1 MQKNIFLKVLILLLS
16 THISLSAKSIIPH
29 FTTGLDDNHS
39 YQIGIN
45 WLWLKQKSPNS
56 FSNNIDCLNHDGLT
70 TKTKNGDYIDKN
82 LLKRHITEIENQ
94 EFLLGSGY
102 EVPHFLAFNKSGGSE
117 LKIIN
122 FDPIGLAKDIIIK
135 KPSYG
140 DKDWNLEDMLPKTNS
155 TNPFFDIPVASP
167 VSVPDVKTPKQIN
180 DININLVGSGV
191 VLYSDAYYLNTEMEN
206 EYDKQSNFSQVT
218 FEKGTFL
225 KISPDFKNDYFANRN
240 DGILKIKDYK
250 VTKPLFYKEGELENQ
265 PSSQEG
271 SKNIKNDMGHFLNAI
286 RTAPYTKFKEGVKIY
301 TDSQNYNP
309 EPSNGNYDREYGFTV
324 VMETYPNEEE
334 DGFGNNIIN
343 FNTANIDMINE
354 ELVKKNEDKIDYNLP
369 YFMPKDL
376 EIGGQTDKSKV
387 PLVYFE
393 NDGTVE
399 IGKNAKGFLMT
410 VVNFASNKLY
420 IANNKGNIVLL
431 PRDDEKKKAAAFF
444 YSPDIEQWEE
454 DTEGN
459 IIKEHIIN
467 VNTGDINLFGSY
479 TMGFLATAFTG
490 GGGSL
495 KDSILSFINDG
506 NLIVNG
512 AKSIGIAIAG
522 DKGDL
527 GIGSSVHAFKPIT
540 LRGDE
545 TIGFYNENN
554 ALNKKNKSFNTM
566 KIIIADKGNETKDYK
581 SKIADE
587 NLEIKEDGK
596 EGKKFKSQ
604 SNTTGNDERSV
615 DNAIAIVYNAKK
627 PSSAM
632 DLVKT
637 DIQINANSTSGIG
650 IYAKNGTIKL
660 SGEENIGDEIK
671 DSFDGKI
678 VDKIKENFKN
688 DTNHVININ
697 GGKNN
702 VALYSANDE
711 SEIMYNGNI
720 NINGGKDFEGKE
732 STDNRAILATDNGK
746 IEFQGNLNVGKD
758 GSLITSNAIIYS
770 DNAKVIIKN
779 GSDINMY
786 LADNSNGFY
795 ALNSLNPNIQSSQ
808 PQIKIEEGVT
818 VNLNGNGVGITA
830 GNGGHIDISGANIN
844 ATGLKSALASIADG
858 TNTSYINAEK
868 ATITYD
874 GDSYATYSSQ
884 NNAKINLNNATI
896 KLKGNSYG
904 VALDYDKANNTYDV
918 KGLKGKVNI
927 KPLSDK
933 VNLFTIKDYK
943 DLRSSL
949 FNDEG
954 SALNLQ
960 DEDTIGAFRYKID
973 RSDPNGAKATLAL
986 IDGLENFLIDSDID
1000 KSLAG
1005 KKGDKISKMQTNDEK
1020 IAFNFAK
1027 NIKIQRANITLD
1039 SGKTVKADMNKDE
1052 LKNLSMSKPFAI
1064 AVSAGPNAKN
1074 KDETSITLKDNS
1086 KVIVDSKDQKEDAGV
1101 GLYIDFGRVN
1111 TDKSSLIKVG
1121 SSNTENATGIYAVSS
1136 DVTNDGTIQ
1145 TDSSLS
1151 IGAMLYAQNTRPY
1164 SRAFIKQIGGD
1175 SKLNGFITNNGD
1187 IVVNGERS
1195 AGIYV
1200 DNNFNKVQNAYTAT
1214 NNKNINVNA
1223 ANSMAMASSYSTL
1236 INKGNI
1242 NLNKNSSSSI
1252 AMYGKEFQDE
1262 AQAINSSSTLKN
1274 SGLISINSNHST
1286 GMLNKS
1292 VNNDS
1297 STQLLDGGKIIS
1309 SKDAS
1314 KVTAISGKNIDV
1326 KNGSTI
1332 DLKGKNSVGIY
1343 ANNSS
1348 NINIEENAEINISDD
1363 SIVLYSK
1370 SDDDTDIKYNIKNTE
1385 ILGKN
1390 QTAIYLENSKENAN
1404 KLTLV
1409 PNSVFNVKG
1418 ENSKA
1423 LRLKSIGNPSN
1434 YTFDDIAFNLKG
1446 KNNVAVLAEG
1456 STNISLGANSK
1467 INMDELAYGSIGLAL
1482 QDSDNETLTI
1492 TNKGTINV
1500 AKSDKD
1506 NKIYSA
1512 AIALFSPGIAI
1523 NNGTINTDD
1532 ESVGMYGIENK
1543 NVNLQNEGEININ
1556 KNAVAMYI
1564 KNGAAT
1570 NSGKINVNGENGVGM
1585 YAKKGSLINSGEILA
1600 NSQGAGMFSDEDAKI
1615 LNLNKIL
1622 LNKENSIGI
1631 YTKNEAVNKGNI
1643 SLLGDSSV
1651 GIFAKNI
1658 LNEGVIDFN
1667 SKGENDK
1674 FSAALMG
1681 KNIKNTGTINLN
1693 KEYEIGMYGV
1703 GTSTNKAILTN
1714 DGVINL
1720 NANNQIGMYAK
1731 FADIKN
1737 SGDINVNAQNS
1748 IGIYANNSVIDNTG
1762 KITLNADNSVGV
1774 YMING
1779 SYFKNRGEIK
1789 IIGNSKSVVKDDEE
1803 IDITLPGI
1811 ASFSP
1816 NEVHKDKFKGV
1827 DIAVNKNTKDFEDF
1841 NIKYDNE
1848 TYNTENSVKL
1858 SKSQIANNLDL
1869 SLSNKTTNIEIPKNL
1884 DNKSKEKRVKNN
1896 IVAMYADTSGVNLT
1910 KPIKGLDNLNKDD
1923 KIILYVGAEAA
1934 NYTNKKVINL
1944 DQSLM
1949 KPFIDELDKSTA
1961 IKAVYSGSLTWQAF
1975 ATFDK
1980 NAKNNHKIKSF
1991 VMSKIP
1997 YVNFIKK
2004 DSKYK
2009 DLYIALDKKYEKA
2022 IVGSN
2027 DKKIFNKLN
2036 LLGKNEEFKL
2046 HKNLKSLGGFEYA
2059 STQTRAYSSAD
2070 IYDREFNDL
2079 MRWDTNTTDTT
2090 KFKVFGANTKRNQRV
2105 DGVLGYDKNAYGLF
2119 VLNNFNLQ
2127 MDGTSNGVFG
2137 GIAKERYEFKNDYK
2151 SKEDA
2156 LTAQIGYYV
2165 DRKVLNEEVNHLLKI
2180 AATGSAREMKRY
2192 TLNKDFWAKS
2202 KYYTLG
2208 FDVKNSFYKEYKF
2221 NSGFKIS
2228 PYAGVDLG
2236 YGIIENIKEKSG
2248 NTLLLDVDSKDYYS
2262 IRPNLGIELG
2272 YTHLLDENSYF
2283 NILLDSKIYKE
2294 FGKINKANNLARFK
2308 DANSYFSLPKEDK
2321 EDKGAE
2327 FTLVG
2332 KYENGNFGASLKGGY
2347 QTQFKDRFIG
2357 LDLRIKF

>member
-1 MQKNIFLKVLILLLS
+1 MQKSIFLKVLVLLLG
-16 THISLSAKSIIPH
+16 TQMSLSAKSIIPH

-56 FSNNIDCLNHDGLT
+56 FSNNIDGSNHDGLT

-82 LLKRHITEIENQ
+82 LLKRHITEIEN
-94 EFLLGSGY
+94 EKFLLGSGY
-102 EVPHFLAFNKSGGSE
+102 EVPHFLAKNKMGGNELEITNFNTENIK
-117 LKIIN
+117 
-122 FDPIGLAKDIIIK
+122 KDISIK
-135 KPSYG
+135 KPSYEN
-140 DKDWNLEDMLPKTNS
+140 KDWNLKDMLPKANS
-155 TNPFFDIPVASP
+155 TNPLFDIPVTSP
-167 VSVPDVKTPKQIN
+167 VPVPDVNKPKPIN

-191 VLYSDAYYLNTEMEN
+191 VLYSDAYYLNTKMEDPY
-206 EYDKQSNFSQVT
+206 EKQSNFSQVT

-225 KISPDFKNDYFANRN
+225 KISPDFKEDEYVDRN

-250 VTKPLFYKEGELENQ
+250 VTKPLFYNEGELENKD
-265 PSSQEG
+265 PSQEG
-271 SKNIKNDMGHFLNAI
+271 SKNINNDMGHFLNAI

-301 TDSQNYNP
+301 TDSQDYNT
-309 EPSNGNYDREYGFTV
+309 EPSDEYDREYGFTV
-324 VMETYPNEEE
+324 VMETYPNE
-334 DGFGNNIIN
+334 DYDYNLNKDIIN
-343 FNTANIDMINE
+343 FKTANISEINK
-354 ELVKKNEDKIDYNLP
+354 ELADEDKIDDNLP
-369 YFMPKDL
+369 YFMSKDL
-376 EIGGQTDKSKV
+376 KIGGQKDKSKV

-393 NDGTVE
+393 NNGTVE

-410 VVNFASNKLY
+410 VVYNPASNKLY

-431 PRDDEKKKAAAFF
+431 PRDVEKQKAAVFF
-444 YSPDIEQWEE
+444 YSPDIRQEE
-454 DTEGN
+454 DT
-459 IIKEHIIN
+459 KEHIIN
-467 VNTGDINLFGSY
+467 VNTGDINLFGSH
-479 TMGFLATAFTG
+479 TMGFLATAFTEALDP
-490 GGGSL
+490 GSL

-527 GIGSSVHAFKPIT
+527 GMGSNVHAFKPIT

-554 ALNKKNKSFNTM
+554 TLNEGNNSFNTM
-566 KIIIADKGNETKDYK
+566 KIIIADKGNETDTYK
-581 SKIADE
+581 SKIVKESQDE
-587 NLEIKEDGK
+587 PKVDIKEDDEEGK
-596 EGKKFKSQ
+596 EFESQ
-604 SNTTGNDERSV
+604 SNLTGNDERSV
-615 DNAIAIVYNAKK
+615 DNAIAIVYDANK
-627 PSSAM
+627 PSSVM
-632 DLVKT
+632 DLAKT
-637 DIQINANSTSGIG
+637 DIQINENSTNGIG

-660 SGEENIGDEIK
+660 SGENNDAKIE
-671 DSFDGKI
+671 DSFHKKI

-702 VALYSANDE
+702 IALYSADK
-711 SEIMYNGNI
+711 SKIIYNGDI

-732 STDNRAILATDNGK
+732 STDNKAILAADHGN

-758 GSLITSNAIIYS
+758 GSLITSSAVVYS
-770 DNAKVIIKN
+770 DNAKVTVKDK
-779 GSDINMY
+779 SVINMN

-795 ALNSLNPNIQSSQ
+795 ALNSLKPTNPDLENSQ
-808 PQIKIEEGVT
+808 PQIKIEKGVT

-830 GNGGHIDISGANIN
+830 GNGGHIDLSGATIN
-844 ATGLKSALASIADG
+844 ATGLKSALASIG
-858 TNTSYINAEK
+858 NTSYINAQN
-868 ATITYD
+868 AVINYN

-884 NNAKINLNNATI
+884 KNAKINLNNATI

-904 VALDYDKANNTYDV
+904 IALDYDKANNTYDV
-918 KGLKGKVNI
+918 KGLMGKVNI

-933 VNLFTIKDYK
+933 VNLFTIKDYN

-954 SALNLQ
+954 SALNLKYK
-960 DEDTIGAFRYKID
+960 DTIGDFSYEID
-973 RSDPNGAKATLAL
+973 RSDSNGAKATLAL
-986 IDGLENFLIDSDID
+986 IDGLENFHIDSDID
-1000 KSLAG
+1000 KSKAG
-1005 KKGDKISKMQTNDEK
+1005 QSGDKISDMKNNDEK

-1039 SGKTVKADMNKDE
+1039 SDKTVKAVMDKNE

-1064 AVSAGPNAKN
+1064 AVSAGPNATK

-1086 KVIVDSKDQKEDAGV
+1086 KVIVDGKEKQKEAGV

-1111 TDKSSLIKVG
+1111 TEKNSLIKVG
-1121 SSNTENATGIYAVSS
+1121 SSDTKKATGIYAVSS
-1136 DVTNDGTIQ
+1136 DVTNGGTIQ

-1151 IGAMLYAQNTRPY
+1151 IGAMLYAQNTKPY
-1164 SRAFIKQIGGD
+1164 SRSIDQ
-1175 SKLNGFITNNGD
+1175 NGFIINNGD

-1200 DNNFNKVQNAYTAT
+1200 DNNLNEDQNAYTAT
-1214 NNKNINVNA
+1214 NKENINVNA
-1223 ANSMAMASSYSTL
+1223 ANSMAMASSNSTL
-1236 INKGNI
+1236 TNEGNI
-1242 NLNKNSSSSI
+1242 NLNEYSDSSI

-1262 AQAINSSSTLKN
+1262 KQTNNSSSILKN
-1274 SGLISINSNHST
+1274 SGRISINSNHSA

-1292 VNNDS
+1292 VINDS
-1297 STQLLDGGKIIS
+1297 STQLLDGGRIIS

-1326 KNGSTI
+1326 ENGSKI
-1332 DLKGKNSVGIY
+1332 DLRGKNSVGIY

-1348 NINIEENAEINISDD
+1348 IVNVKENAEISIGDD
-1363 SIVLYSK
+1363 SIILYSK
-1370 SDDDTDIKYNIKNTE
+1370 SGDKTNINYNIKNTE
-1385 ILGKN
+1385 ISGKN

-1404 KLTLV
+1404 ELTLA

-1423 LRLKSIGNPSN
+1423 LHLKSMGNPSN
-1434 YTFDDIAFNLKG
+1434 YTFDDITFNLKG

-1456 STNISLGANSK
+1456 STNVSLGANSK

-1482 QDSDNETLTI
+1482 QDSDNKTI
-1492 TNKGTINV
+1492 TIANKGTINV

-1532 ESVGMYGIENK
+1532 ESVGMYGIDKEK
-1543 NVNLQNEGEININ
+1543 VNLQNEGEININ

-1570 NSGKINVNGENGVGM
+1570 NSGKININGENGVGM

-1600 NSQGAGMFSDEDAKI
+1600 NSQGIGMFGNEDTKVS
-1615 LNLNKIL
+1615 NLNKIL
-1622 LNKENSIGI
+1622 LNNENSVGI

-1643 SLLGDSSV
+1643 SLLGDSSI

-1693 KEYEIGMYGV
+1693 KEYEVGMYGI
-1703 GTSTNKAILTN
+1703 GTSANKAVLTN
-1714 DGVINL
+1714 DGAINL

-1748 IGIYANNSVIDNTG
+1748 IGIYADNSVIDNTG

-1803 IDITLPGI
+1803 IDIALPGI

-1827 DIAVNKNTKDFEDF
+1827 DIEVNKNTKDFEDF

-1869 SLSNKTTNIEIPKNL
+1869 SLSNKTTNIEIPANL
-1884 DNKSKEKRVKNN
+1884 DNKSKEKRVKN

-1910 KPIKGLDNLNKDD
+1910 KPIKGLGNLKKDD
-1923 KIILYVGAEAA
+1923 KIILYIGAEAA
-1934 NYTNKKVINL
+1934 NYTNERVINL

-1949 KPFIDELDKSTA
+1949 KPFIDELDESTA
-1961 IKAVYSGSLTWQAF
+1961 TKAVYSGSLTWQAF

-2009 DLYIALDKKYEKA
+2009 DLYIELDKKYEKA

-2090 KFKVFGANTKRNQRV
+2090 KFKVFGANTKRDQRA

-2119 VLNNFNLQ
+2119 VLNNFDLQ

-2137 GIAKERYEFKNDYK
+2137 GIAKERYEFNNDYK

-2180 AATGSAREMKRY
+2180 SATGSTREMKRY
-2192 TLNKDFWAKS
+2192 TLDKDFWAKS

-2221 NSGFKIS
+2221 DSGFKIS

-2236 YGIIENIKEKSG
+2236 YGIIDNIKEKSG
-2248 NTLLLDVDSKDYYS
+2248 NTLLLDVNSKDYYS
-2262 IRPNLGIELG
+2262 IRPNLGVELG
-2272 YTHLLDENSYF
+2272 YTHLLDESSYF

-2294 FGKINKANNLARFK
+2294 FGKINRANNLARFK

-2357 LDLRIKF
+2357 LDLRVKF

>member
-1 MQKNIFLKVLILLLS
+1 MYTV
-16 THISLSAKSIIPH
+16 
-29 FTTGLDDNHS
+29 
-39 YQIGIN
+39 
-45 WLWLKQKSPNS
+45 
-56 FSNNIDCLNHDGLT
+56 
-70 TKTKNGDYIDKN
+70 
-82 LLKRHITEIENQ
+82 
-94 EFLLGSGY
+94 GY
-102 EVPHFLAFNKSGGSE
+102 
-117 LKIIN
+117 
-122 FDPIGLAKDIIIK
+122 
-135 KPSYG
+135 
-140 DKDWNLEDMLPKTNS
+140 
-155 TNPFFDIPVASP
+155 
-167 VSVPDVKTPKQIN
+167 
-180 DININLVGSGV
+180 
-191 VLYSDAYYLNTEMEN
+191 
-206 EYDKQSNFSQVT
+206 
-218 FEKGTFL
+218 
-225 KISPDFKNDYFANRN
+225 
-240 DGILKIKDYK
+240 
-250 VTKPLFYKEGELENQ
+250 
-265 PSSQEG
+265 
-271 SKNIKNDMGHFLNAI
+271 
-286 RTAPYTKFKEGVKIY
+286 
-301 TDSQNYNP
+301 
-309 EPSNGNYDREYGFTV
+309 
-324 VMETYPNEEE
+324 
-334 DGFGNNIIN
+334 
-343 FNTANIDMINE
+343 
-354 ELVKKNEDKIDYNLP
+354 
-369 YFMPKDL
+369 
-376 EIGGQTDKSKV
+376 
-387 PLVYFE
+387 
-393 NDGTVE
+393 
-399 IGKNAKGFLMT
+399 
-410 VVNFASNKLY
+410 
-420 IANNKGNIVLL
+420 
-431 PRDDEKKKAAAFF
+431 
-444 YSPDIEQWEE
+444 
-454 DTEGN
+454 
-459 IIKEHIIN
+459 
-467 VNTGDINLFGSY
+467 
-479 TMGFLATAFTG
+479 LATAREEKYLNYNT
-490 GGGSL
+490 
-495 KDSILSFINDG
+495 LSFINDG
-506 NLIVNG
+506 NFVLNG
-512 AKSIGIAIAG
+512 SNSIGMAIAG
-522 DKGDL
+522 DRGDL
-527 GIGSSVHAFKPIT
+527 QPGSNVHTFKPII
-540 LRGDE
+540 LRGDKA
-545 TIGFYNENN
+545 IGFYNAND
-554 ALNKKNKSFNTM
+554 ALNEGNKSFSTM
-566 KIIIADKGNETKDYK
+566 KIVIGDKGNETDFYE
-581 SKIADE
+581 SKIVKDNWDE
-587 NLEIKEDGK
+587 PEEINNIKEDDEVGVW
-596 EGKKFKSQ
+596 FDSQ
-604 SNTTGNDERSV
+604 SNIKDNDDKSV
-615 DNAIAIVYNAKK
+615 DNAIAMIYNPNSKN
-627 PSSAM
+627 SVM
-632 DLVKT
+632 DNFVRT
-637 DIQINANSTSGIG
+637 DIQINANSTNGIG
-650 IYAKNGTIKL
+650 IYAKSGTIKL
-660 SGEENIGDEIK
+660 LNDITDDKIK
-671 DSFDGKI
+671 DSFDKKI

-688 DTNHVININ
+688 GTNHVININ

-702 VALYSANDE
+702 VALYSADK
-711 SEIMYNGNI
+711 SKIIYSGNI

-732 STDNRAILATDNGK
+732 STDNRAILAADQGE
-746 IEFQGNLNVGKD
+746 IEFQGKLNVGKEY
-758 GSLITSNAIIYS
+758 SLITSNAVVYS

-779 GSDINMY
+779 GSTIDSAINMN

-795 ALNSLNPNIQSSQ
+795 ASNSSDPANKYLQNSQ
-808 PQIKIEEGVT
+808 PQIKIEKGVN
-818 VNLNGNGVGITA
+818 VKLNGNGVGITA
-830 GNGGHIDISGANIN
+830 GNGGHIDLSGATIK

-858 TNTSYINAEK
+858 TNASYINAQN
-868 ATITYD
+868 AVIYYD

-884 NNAKINLNNATI
+884 KDAKINLNKATI
-896 KLKGNSYG
+896 NLMGNSYG
-904 VALDYDKANNTYDV
+904 IALDYDKANNTYDV
-918 KGLKGKVNI
+918 KGLTGKVKI
-927 KPLSDK
+927 EPLSDK
-933 VNLFTIKDYK
+933 VNLFTIKDYN
-943 DLRSSL
+943 DLRSSR
-949 FNDEG
+949 FNNEDG
-954 SALNLQ
+954 ALNLK
-960 DEDTIGAFRYKID
+960 DEGTIGGFRYKID

-986 IDGLENFLIDSDID
+986 IDGLENFTIDSDID

-1005 KKGDKISKMQTNDEK
+1005 QRGDKISDMKNDDEK

-1027 NIKIQRANITLD
+1027 NIKIQRANITLN
-1039 SGKTVKADMNKDE
+1039 SGKKVEAVMSENE

-1064 AVSAGPNAKN
+1064 AVSAGPNATK
-1074 KDETSITLKDNS
+1074 KDETSITLKDKS
-1086 KVIVDSKDQKEDAGV
+1086 KVIVDGKEDQKEAGV
-1101 GLYIDFGRVN
+1101 GLYIDFGNVN
-1111 TDKSSLIKVG
+1111 TEKNSLIKVG
-1121 SSNTENATGIYAVSS
+1121 GSDTTNATGIYAVSS

-1151 IGAMLYAQNTRPY
+1151 IGAMLYAQNTKPY
-1164 SRAFIKQIGGD
+1164 SRSIDQ
-1175 SKLNGFITNNGD
+1175 NGFITNNGD

-1200 DNNFNKVQNAYTAT
+1200 DNNLNEDQNAYTAT
-1214 NNKNINVNA
+1214 NKENINVNA
-1223 ANSMAMASSYSTL
+1223 ANSMAMASSNSTL

-1242 NLNKNSSSSI
+1242 NLNKNSDSSI
-1252 AMYGKEFQDE
+1252 AMYGKEFQNE

-1274 SGLISINSNHST
+1274 SGLISINSNHSA

-1292 VNNDS
+1292 VINYS
-1297 STQLLDGGKIIS
+1297 STQLLDGGRIIS

-1326 KNGSTI
+1326 ENGSTI
-1332 DLKGKNSVGIY
+1332 DLRGKNSVGIY
-1343 ANNSS
+1343 ADNSS
-1348 NINIEENAEINISDD
+1348 IVNVKENAQISVGDE
-1363 SIVLYSK
+1363 SIILYSK
-1370 SDDDTDIKYNIKNTE
+1370 SGDKTNINYNIKNTE
-1385 ILGKN
+1385 ISDKN

-1404 KLTLV
+1404 ILTLA

-1423 LRLKSIGNPSN
+1423 LHLKSIGNPSS
-1434 YTFDDIAFNLKG
+1434 YTFDNLEFNLKG

-1456 STNISLGANSK
+1456 NTNVSLGVNSK

-1482 QDSDNETLTI
+1482 QDSDNKTITI

-1506 NKIYSA
+1506 NTIYSA

-1523 NNGTINTDD
+1523 NKGTINTDD

-1615 LNLNKIL
+1615 SNLNKIL
-1622 LNKENSIGI
+1622 LNKGNSIGI

-1658 LNEGVIDFN
+1658 LNDGVIDLN

-1693 KEYEIGMYGV
+1693 KEYEVGMYGV
-1703 GTSTNKAILTN
+1703 GTSTNKAVLTN

-1731 FADIKN
+1731 FADVKN

-1748 IGIYANNSVIDNTG
+1748 IGIYADNSVIDNTG

-1803 IDITLPGI
+1803 IDIALPGI

-1841 NIKYDNE
+1841 NVKYDNKI
-1848 TYNTENSVKL
+1848 YNTENSVKL
-1858 SKSQIANNLDL
+1858 SNSQIANNLDL
-1869 SLSNKTTNIEIPKNL
+1869 SFLNKTTNIEIPKNL
-1884 DNKSKEKRVKNN
+1884 DNNFKEKKVKTN

-1910 KPIKGLDNLNKDD
+1910 KPIKGLNNLNKND

-1934 NYTNKKVINL
+1934 NYTNERVINL

-1949 KPFIDELDKSTA
+1949 KPFIDELDKSAAT
-1961 IKAVYSGSLTWQAF
+1961 KAVYSGSLTWQAF

-1980 NAKNNHKIKSF
+1980 NAKNSHKIKSF

-1997 YVNFIKK
+1997 YVNFITK

-2059 STQTRAYSSAD
+2059 STQTRAYSSAE

-2090 KFKVFGANTKRNQRV
+2090 KFKVFGANTKRDQRA

-2119 VLNNFNLQ
+2119 VLNNFDLK

-2137 GIAKERYEFKNDYK
+2137 GIAKERYEFNNDYK

-2192 TLNKDFWAKS
+2192 TLDKDFWAKS

-2236 YGIIENIKEKSG
+2236 YGIIENIKEKNG

-2262 IRPNLGIELG
+2262 IRPNIGVELG
-2272 YTHLLDENSYF
+2272 YTHLLDESSYF

-2294 FGKINKANNLARFK
+2294 FGKINRANNLARFK

-2332 KYENGNFGASLKGGY
+2332 KYENGNFGASVNPHKNEKKILA
-2347 QTQFKDRFIG
+2347 
-2357 LDLRIKF
+2357 

>member
-1 MQKNIFLKVLILLLS
+1 MQKSIFLKVLVLLLG
-16 THISLSAKSIIPH
+16 TQMSLSAKSSIIPH

-39 YQIGIN
+39 YQIGVN
-45 WLWLKQKSPNS
+45 WLWLKQKSPNH
-56 FSNNIDCLNHDGLT
+56 FLNKTNGQTNEDLT
-70 TKTKNGDYIDKN
+70 TKIRNGDYVDKN
-82 LLKRHITEIENQ
+82 LLKKHITEIEN
-94 EFLLGSGY
+94 EKLLLSSGY
-102 EVPHFLAFNKSGGSE
+102 EIPHFLAKNKSGGNE
-117 LKIIN
+117 LKITN
-122 FDPIGLAKDIIIK
+122 FNPVIIEKEISIK

-140 DKDWNLEDMLPKTNS
+140 DKDWILEDMLPKTNS

-180 DININLVGSGV
+180 DIDINLVGSGV
-191 VLYSDAYYLNTEMEN
+191 VLYSDAYYLNTEMEDQY
-206 EYDKQSNFSQVT
+206 EKQSNFSQVT

-420 IANNKGNIVLL
+420 IANNKGSIVLL

-637 DIQINANSTSGIG
+637 DIQINANSTNGIG
-650 IYAKNGTIKL
+650 IYAKNGIIKL
-660 SGEENIGDEIK
+660 SGENNDAKII
-671 DSFDGKI
+671 DSFDEKI
-678 VDKIKENFKN
+678 VNKINENFKN

-702 VALYSANDE
+702 VALYSADK
-711 SEIMYNGNI
+711 SKIIYNGDI

-732 STDNRAILATDNGK
+732 STDNRAILATDQGE
-746 IEFQGNLNVGKD
+746 IEFQGKLNVGKD
-758 GSLITSNAIIYS
+758 GLLITSNAVVYS
-770 DNAKVIIKN
+770 DDAEVTIKD
-779 GSDINMY
+779 STINMY

-795 ALNSLNPNIQSSQ
+795 ALNPTNTNPQNSQS
-808 PQIKIEEGVT
+808 QIKIEEGVN
-818 VNLNGNGVGITA
+818 VKLNGNGVGITA

-844 ATGLKSALASIADG
+844 ATGLKSALASIG
-858 TNTSYINAEK
+858 NTSYINAEN

-884 NNAKINLNNATI
+884 KKAKINLNNATI
-896 KLKGNSYG
+896 KLMGNSYG
-904 VALDYDKANNTYDV
+904 IALDYDKANKTYDV
-918 KGLKGKVNI
+918 KGLMGKVKI
-927 KPLSDK
+927 EPLSDK
-933 VNLFTIKDYK
+933 ANLFTIKGYK
-943 DLRSSL
+943 DLKTSL
-949 FNDEG
+949 FKDEG
-954 SALNLQ
+954 GALNLQ
-960 DEDTIGAFRYKID
+960 DTIGDFSYEID
-973 RSDPNGAKATLAL
+973 RSDPNGRKATLAL
-986 IDGLENFLIDSDID
+986 IDGLENFTIDSDID

-1005 KKGDKISKMQTNDEK
+1005 QRGDKISDMKNDDEK

-1027 NIKIQRANITLD
+1027 NIKIQRANITLN
-1039 SGKTVKADMNKDE
+1039 SGKKVEAVMSENE

-1064 AVSAGPNAKN
+1064 AVSAGPNATK
-1074 KDETSITLKDNS
+1074 KDETSITLKDKS
-1086 KVIVDSKDQKEDAGV
+1086 KVIVDGKEDQKEAGV
-1101 GLYIDFGRVN
+1101 GLYIDFGNVN
-1111 TDKSSLIKVG
+1111 TEKNSLIKVG
-1121 SSNTENATGIYAVSS
+1121 GSDTTNATGIYAVSS

-1151 IGAMLYAQNTRPY
+1151 IGAMLYAQNPEQPY
-1164 SRAFIKQIGGD
+1164 SQAFIKQI
-1175 SKLNGFITNNGD
+1175 NGTSELKSSITNNGD
-1187 IVVNGERS
+1187 IVINGERS

-1200 DNNFNKVQNAYTAT
+1200 DNNLNKDQSAYTAT
-1214 NNKNINVNA
+1214 NNKSINVNA
-1223 ANSMAMASSYSTL
+1223 AKSIAMASSNSTL
-1236 INKGNI
+1236 INEGNI
-1242 NLNKNSSSSI
+1242 NLNENSNSSI

-1262 AQAINSSSTLKN
+1262 KQTTNSISTLKN
-1274 SGLISINSNHST
+1274 SGRISINSNHSA

-1292 VNNDS
+1292 VDNDS
-1297 STQLLDGGKIIS
+1297 STQLLNGGEIIS
-1309 SKDAS
+1309 SKDTS

-1326 KNGSTI
+1326 EDDSKI
-1332 DLKGKNSVGIY
+1332 DLRGKNSVGIY
-1343 ANNSS
+1343 ADNSS
-1348 NINIEENAEINISDD
+1348 YVNVKENAKISVGDD

-1370 SDDDTDIKYNIKNTE
+1370 SDEETNIKYNIKNTE
-1385 ILGKN
+1385 ISGKN

-1404 KLTLV
+1404 TLTLV

-1423 LRLKSIGNPSN
+1423 LHLKSIGNPSR
-1434 YTFDDIAFNLKG
+1434 YTFDDITFNLKG
-1446 KNNVAVLAEG
+1446 KNNVAVLAEN
-1456 STNISLGANSK
+1456 STNVNLGANSK

-1482 QDSDNETLTI
+1482 QGNNDETLTI
-1492 TNKGTINV
+1492 TNEGTINV

-1523 NNGTINTDD
+1523 NKGTINTDD
-1532 ESVGMYGIENK
+1532 ESVGMYGIDYEK
-1543 NVNLQNEGEININ
+1543 VNLQNENEININ

-1570 NSGKINVNGENGVGM
+1570 NSGKININGENGVGM
-1585 YAKKGSLINSGEILA
+1585 YAKNGSLINSGEILA
-1600 NSQGAGMFSDEDAKI
+1600 NSQGIGMFGNEDTKVS
-1615 LNLNKIL
+1615 NLNKIL
-1622 LNKENSIGI
+1622 LNNKNSVGI

-1643 SLLGDSSV
+1643 SLLGDSSI

-1658 LNEGVIDFN
+1658 LNEGVIDLN

-1674 FSAALMG
+1674 FSAALVG
-1681 KNIKNTGTINLN
+1681 DNIINTGTINLN
-1693 KEYEIGMYGV
+1693 KEYEVGMYGV
-1703 GTSTNKAILTN
+1703 GTSADRAILIN
-1714 DGVINL
+1714 DGAINL

-1737 SGDINVNAQNS
+1737 SGDINVNAKNS
-1748 IGIYANNSVIDNTG
+1748 IGIYADNSVIDNTG

-1803 IDITLPGI
+1803 INIALPGI
-1811 ASFSP
+1811 ASFRP

-1827 DIAVNKNTKDFEDF
+1827 DIEVNKNTQNFEDF
-1841 NIKYDNE
+1841 NVKYDNKI
-1848 TYNTENSVKL
+1848 YNTQNSVKL
-1858 SKSQIANNLDL
+1858 SNSQIANNLDL
-1869 SLSNKTTNIEIPKNL
+1869 SFLNKTTNIEIPKNL
-1884 DNKSKEKRVKNN
+1884 DNKSKKKSVKKN

-1910 KPIKGLDNLNKDD
+1910 KPIKGLDKLNKND

-1934 NYTNKKVINL
+1934 NYTNERVINL

-1949 KPFIDELDKSTA
+1949 KPFIDELDESTA
-1961 IKAVYSGSLTWQAF
+1961 TKAVYSGSLTWQAF

-1997 YVNFIKK
+1997 YVNFITK

-2036 LLGKNEEFKL
+2036 LLGKNEEFNL

-2070 IYDREFNDL
+2070 TYDREFNDL

-2090 KFKVFGANTKRNQRV
+2090 KFKIFGANTKRDQRA

-2119 VLNNFNLQ
+2119 VLNNFDLK

-2137 GIAKERYEFKNDYK
+2137 GIAKERYEFNNDYK

-2192 TLNKDFWAKS
+2192 TLDKDFWAKS

-2221 NSGFKIS
+2221 DSGFKIS

-2236 YGIIENIKEKSG
+2236 YGIIDNIKEKSG

-2308 DANSYFSLPKEDK
+2308 DTNSYFSLPKEDK

>member
-1 MQKNIFLKVLILLLS
+1 MQKSIFLKVLVLLLG
-16 THISLSAKSIIPH
+16 TQMSLSAKSIIPH

-56 FSNNIDCLNHDGLT
+56 FSNNIDGSNHDGLT
-70 TKTKNGDYIDKN
+70 TKTKNVDYIDKN
-82 LLKRHITEIENQ
+82 LLKRHITEIENE

-102 EVPHFLAFNKSGGSE
+102 EIPHFLAFNKSGGNE

-135 KPSYG
+135 KPSYEN
-140 DKDWNLEDMLPKTNS
+140 KDWNLKDMLPNAKS
-155 TNPFFDIPVASP
+155 TNPLFNIPTVGLISMPDIA
-167 VSVPDVKTPKQIN
+167 KPKDIDEVN
-180 DININLVGSGV
+180 INIKGSGAY
-191 VLYSDAYYLNTEMEN
+191 LSSYAYYLNTEGDE
-206 EYDKQSNFSQVT
+206 QGNFSQVSLDD
-218 FEKGTFL
+218 GVFL
-225 KISPDFKNDYFANRN
+225 KISPDYENTSAGGF
-240 DGILKIKDYK
+240 LKIRDGAAFSPMFYNRSLYSDEDYYDD
-250 VTKPLFYKEGELENQ
+250 VTYT
-265 PSSQEG
+265 
-271 SKNIKNDMGHFLNAI
+271 NDQKHFLYI
-286 RTAPYTKFKEGVKIY
+286 LRTAPYNIFSEYVKIY
-301 TDSQNYNP
+301 MDSKNYNKNP
-309 EPSNGNYDREYGFTV
+309 NDFSSEFGFV
-324 VMETYPNEEE
+324 VVGETDYNT
-334 DGFGNNIIN
+334 N
-343 FNTANIDMINE
+343 FD
-354 ELVKKNEDKIDYNLP
+354 KKNISEINHKVIDYYHYYDFPTIDINLP
-369 YFMPKDL
+369 YFMPKNL
-376 EIGGQTDKSKV
+376 TINGTTDKSKV

-393 NDGTVE
+393 NKGIVE
-399 IGKNAKGFLMT
+399 IGRNAKGFLMT
-410 VVNFASNKLY
+410 VARDRTSDKLHIY
-420 IANNKGNIVLL
+420 NNSSDIVLL
-431 PRDDEKKKAAAFF
+431 PRDDDENKKAAVFF
-444 YSPDIEQWEE
+444 HSPDIDVRQLNAIY
-454 DTEGN
+454 T
-459 IIKEHIIN
+459 
-467 VNTGDINLFGSY
+467 NTGNINLFGMHTVGY
-479 TMGFLATAFTG
+479 LASALKRKNETNLRLK
-490 GGGSL
+490 GST
-495 KDSILSFINDG
+495 LSFINDG
-506 NLIVNG
+506 IFVLNG
-512 AKSIGIAIAG
+512 ANSIGMAIAG
-522 DKGDL
+522 DRGDL
-527 GIGSSVHAFKPIT
+527 QPGSNVHTFKPII
-540 LRGDE
+540 LRGDKA
-545 TIGFYNENN
+545 IGFYNENN
-554 ALNKKNKSFNTM
+554 ALNKNNKSFSTM
-566 KIIIADKGNETKDYK
+566 KIVIGDKGNETDTYK
-581 SKIADE
+581 SKIVKESQDE
-587 NLEIKEDGK
+587 PKVDIKEDDE
-596 EGKKFKSQ
+596 EGKKFDPQ
-604 SNTTGNDERSV
+604 SNIAGNNKKSV
-615 DNAIAIVYNAKK
+615 DNAIAMIYNPNSKN
-627 PSSAM
+627 SVM
-632 DLVKT
+632 DNFVRT
-637 DIQINANSTSGIG
+637 DIQINANSTNGIG
-650 IYAKNGTIKL
+650 IYAKSGTIKL
-660 SGEENIGDEIK
+660 LNEITDDKIK
-671 DSFDGKI
+671 DSFDEKI
-678 VDKIKENFKN
+678 VKKIKDNFKN

-702 VALYSANDE
+702 IALYSADK
-711 SEIMYNGNI
+711 SKIIYNGNI
-720 NINGGKDFEGKE
+720 NINGGKDFDGKE
-732 STDNRAILATDNGK
+732 STDNRAILAADQGE
-746 IEFQGNLNVGKD
+746 IEFQGKLNVGKED
-758 GSLITSNAIIYS
+758 SLITSNAVVYS

-779 GSDINMY
+779 GSTINMN

-795 ALNSLNPNIQSSQ
+795 ASNSSNPANKNPKNSQ
-808 PQIKIEEGVT
+808 PQITIEEGVN
-818 VNLNGNGVGITA
+818 VKLNGDGVGIVA
-830 GNGGHIDISGANIN
+830 GNGGHIDLSGATIE
-844 ATGLKSALASIADG
+844 ATGLKSALASIG
-858 TNTSYINAEK
+858 NTSYINAQN
-868 ATITYD
+868 AVINYS
-874 GDSYATYSSQ
+874 GNSYATYSSQ
-884 NNAKINLNNATI
+884 KDAKINLDKATI

-904 VALDYDKANNTYDV
+904 IALDYDKLTKNYDV
-918 KGLKGKVNI
+918 KGLMGKVNI

-933 VNLFTIKDYK
+933 VNLFTIKDYN
-943 DLRSSL
+943 DLRSSR
-949 FNDEG
+949 FNNEDG
-954 SALNLQ
+954 ALNLE
-960 DEDTIGAFRYKID
+960 DEGTIGGFNYKID

-1005 KKGDKISKMQTNDEK
+1005 QSGDKISDMDTDDKK

-1039 SGKTVKADMNKDE
+1039 SGKTVKAVMDENE
-1052 LKNLSMSKPFAI
+1052 LKNLSMNKPFAI
-1064 AVSAGPNAKN
+1064 AVSAGPNAKKKN
-1074 KDETSITLKDNS
+1074 ETSITLKDNS
-1086 KVIVDSKDQKEDAGV
+1086 KVIVDRKDQKEAGV
-1101 GLYIDFGRVN
+1101 GLYIDFGKVN
-1111 TDKSSLIKVG
+1111 TEKNSLIKVG
-1121 SSNTENATGIYAVSS
+1121 GSDTQKATGIYAVSS
-1136 DVTNDGTIQ
+1136 DVTNGGTIQ
-1145 TDSSLS
+1145 TDSSFS
-1151 IGAMLYAQNTRPY
+1151 IGAMLYAQNTKPY

-1175 SKLNGFITNNGD
+1175 GKLNGFITNNGD

-1200 DNNFNKVQNAYTAT
+1200 DNNFNKVKNSYTGT

-1223 ANSMAMASSYSTL
+1223 ANSMAMASSNSTL

-1252 AMYGKEFQDE
+1252 AMYGKEFQNE
-1262 AQAINSSSTLKN
+1262 AQNTKSSSTLKN
-1274 SGLISINSNHST
+1274 SGRISINSNHSA

-1292 VNNDS
+1292 VINDS
-1297 STQLLDGGKIIS
+1297 STQLLGGGEITS

-1326 KNGSTI
+1326 KNGSKI
-1332 DLKGKNSVGIY
+1332 DLRGKNSVGIY

-1348 NINIEENAEINISDD
+1348 NVNIEENAEISVGDE
-1363 SIVLYSK
+1363 SIILYSK
-1370 SDDDTDIKYNIKNTE
+1370 SGDKTNINYNIKNTE
-1385 ILGKN
+1385 ISDKN

-1423 LRLKSIGNPSN
+1423 LHLKSIGNPSN
-1434 YTFDDIAFNLKG
+1434 YSFDDITFNLKG

-1456 STNISLGANSK
+1456 STNVSLGVNSK

-1482 QDSDNETLTI
+1482 QDSDDETLTI

-1506 NKIYSA
+1506 NTIYSA

-1523 NNGTINTDD
+1523 NKGTINTDD

-1570 NSGKINVNGENGVGM
+1570 NSGKININGENGVGM

-1600 NSQGAGMFSDEDAKI
+1600 NSHGAGMFSDEDAKI
-1615 LNLNKIL
+1615 SNLNKIL
-1622 LNKENSIGI
+1622 LNNKNSIGI
-1631 YTKNEAVNKGNI
+1631 YTKNEAINKGNI

-1658 LNEGVIDFN
+1658 LNEGVIN
-1667 SKGENDK
+1667 LSSKGENDK

-1693 KEYEIGMYGV
+1693 KEYEVGMYGV
-1703 GTSTNKAILTN
+1703 GTSANKAVLIN

-1803 IDITLPGI
+1803 IDIALPGI

-1869 SLSNKTTNIEIPKNL
+1869 SLSNKTINIEIPKNL
-1884 DNKSKEKRVKNN
+1884 DNKSKKKIVKNN

-1949 KPFIDELDKSTA
+1949 KPFIDELDRSTA

-1997 YVNFIKK
+1997 YVNFIAK

-2009 DLYIALDKKYEKA
+2009 DLYIELDKKYEKA
-2022 IVGSN
+2022 IAGSN

-2036 LLGKNEEFKL
+2036 LLGKSEEFKL

-2180 AATGSAREMKRY
+2180 SATGSAREMKRY
-2192 TLNKDFWAKS
+2192 TLDKDFWAKS

-2228 PYAGVDLG
+2228 PYVGVDLG
-2236 YGIIENIKEKSG
+2236 YGIIDNIKEKSG

-2262 IRPNLGIELG
+2262 IRPNLGVELG
-2272 YTHLLDENSYF
+2272 YTHLLDESSYF
-2283 NILLDSKIYKE
+2283 NVLLDSKIYKE
-2294 FGKINKANNLARFK
+2294 FGKINRANNLARFK
-2308 DANSYFSLPKEDK
+2308 DTNSYFSLPKEDK

-2357 LDLRIKF
+2357 LDLRVKF

>member
-1 MQKNIFLKVLILLLS
+1 MQKSIFLKVLVLLLG
-16 THISLSAKSIIPH
+16 TQMSLSAKSIIPH

-56 FSNNIDCLNHDGLT
+56 FSNNIDGLNHDDLT

-82 LLKRHITEIENQ
+82 LLKRHITEIENE

-102 EVPHFLAFNKSGGSE
+102 EIPHFLAFNKSGGNE

-135 KPSYG
+135 KPSYEN
-140 DKDWNLEDMLPKTNS
+140 KDWNLKDMLPQAKS
-155 TNPFFDIPVASP
+155 TNPLFNIPTVGLISMPDIA
-167 VSVPDVKTPKQIN
+167 KPKNIDEVN
-180 DININLVGSGV
+180 INIKGSGA
-191 VLYSDAYYLNTEMEN
+191 VLSSEAYYLNTKGR
-206 EYDKQSNFSQVT
+206 DQGNFSQVT
-218 FEKGTFL
+218 LEKGTFL
-225 KISPDFKNDYFANRN
+225 KVSPDRNNRN
-240 DGILKIKDYK
+240 AGYLKIKDYK
-250 VTKPLFYKEGELENQ
+250 ATKPMFYNNYNQ
-265 PSSQEG
+265 PIGDSEE
-271 SKNIKNDMGHFLNAI
+271 KYTFYTNKDEKHFLYTL
-286 RTAPYTKFKEGVKIY
+286 RTAPYNTFKKDVKIY
-301 TDSQNYNP
+301 MDSKSYNTNTGCCDY
-309 EPSNGNYDREYGFTV
+309 EFGFAVVGETNGN
-324 VMETYPNEEE
+324 
-334 DGFGNNIIN
+334 NN
-343 FNTANIDMINE
+343 FE
-354 ELVKKNEDKIDYNLP
+354 KKNISEINQEILKDPTGKKLIDVALP
-369 YFMPKDL
+369 YFMPKAL
-376 EIGGQTDKSKV
+376 KINGETDKSKV

-393 NDGTVE
+393 NEGIAE
-399 IGKNAKGFLMT
+399 IGETAKGFLMM
-410 VVNFASNKLY
+410 VVNHSTSDKLHIY
-420 IANNKGNIVLL
+420 NNSGDIVLL
-431 PRDDEKKKAAAFF
+431 PRDDDEDKKAAVFF
-444 YSPDIEQWEE
+444 HSPDVSN
-454 DTEGN
+454 GN
-459 IIKEHIIN
+459 TSAIYT
-467 VNTGDINLFGSY
+467 NTGNINLFGMHTVGY
-479 TMGFLATAFTG
+479 LATAREGKYLNYNT
-490 GGGSL
+490 
-495 KDSILSFINDG
+495 LSFINDG
-506 NLIVNG
+506 NFVLNG
-512 AKSIGIAIAG
+512 SNSIGMAIAG
-522 DKGDL
+522 DRGDL
-527 GIGSSVHAFKPIT
+527 QPGSNVHTFKPII
-540 LRGDE
+540 LRGDKA
-545 TIGFYNENN
+545 IGFYNAND
-554 ALNKKNKSFNTM
+554 ALNKENKSFSTM
-566 KIIIADKGNETKDYK
+566 KVVIGDKGNETKDYE
-581 SKIADE
+581 SKIVKDDWDVPE
-587 NLEIKEDGK
+587 EIDIKKDDEDGAL
-596 EGKKFKSQ
+596 FYSQ
-604 SNTTGNDERSV
+604 SNITGNDDKSV
-615 DNAIAIVYNAKK
+615 DNAIAMIYNPNYKN
-627 PSSAM
+627 SVM
-632 DLVKT
+632 DNFVRT
-637 DIQINANSTSGIG
+637 DIQINANSTNGIG
-650 IYAKNGTIKL
+650 IYAKSGTIKL
-660 SGEENIGDEIK
+660 LDDIADDDIK
-671 DSFDGKI
+671 NSFHQTI
-678 VDKIKENFKN
+678 VDKIKEYFNNSAK
-688 DTNHVININ
+688 HVININ

-702 VALYSANDE
+702 VALYAKKDKNNNPSII
-711 SEIMYNGNI
+711 SYNGDI
-720 NINGGKDFEGKE
+720 NINAGKDFKGEN
-732 STDNRAILATDNGK
+732 STDNKAILATDQGE
-746 IEFQGNLNVGKD
+746 IEFQGKLNVGKED
-758 GSLITSNAIIYS
+758 SLITSNAVVYS

-779 GSDINMY
+779 GSTIDSAINMN

-795 ALNSLNPNIQSSQ
+795 ASNSSDPANKYLQNSQ
-808 PQIKIEEGVT
+808 PQIKIEEGIE
-818 VNLNGNGVGITA
+818 VNLNGNGVGIVA
-830 GNGGHIDISGANIN
+830 GNGGHIDLSGATIE

-858 TNTSYINAEK
+858 TNASYINAQN
-868 ATITYD
+868 AVINYD

-884 NNAKINLNNATI
+884 KKAKINLNNATI
-896 KLKGNSYG
+896 KLMGNSYG
-904 VALDYDKANNTYDV
+904 IALDYDKANNTYDV
-918 KGLKGKVNI
+918 KGLMGKVNI

-933 VNLFTIKDYK
+933 VNLFTIKDYN
-943 DLRSSL
+943 DLRSSR
-949 FNDEG
+949 FNNEDGALNFEDEG
-954 SALNLQ
+954 
-960 DEDTIGAFRYKID
+960 TIGVGTFSYKID

-1005 KKGDKISKMQTNDEK
+1005 QSGDKISDMDTDDKK

-1027 NIKIQRANITLD
+1027 NIKIQRANITLN
-1039 SGKTVKADMNKDE
+1039 SGKTVKAVMNKDE
-1052 LKNLSMSKPFAI
+1052 LKNLSMNKPFAI

-1074 KDETSITLKDNS
+1074 KDKTSITLKDNS
-1086 KVIVDSKDQKEDAGV
+1086 KVIVNRKDQKEEAGV
-1101 GLYIDFGRVN
+1101 GLYIDFGKVN
-1111 TDKSSLIKVG
+1111 TDKSSSIKVG
-1121 SSNTENATGIYAVSS
+1121 SSDTENATGIYAVSS
-1136 DVTNDGTIQ
+1136 DVTNGGTIQ
-1145 TDSSLS
+1145 TDSSFS
-1151 IGAMLYAQNTRPY
+1151 IGAMLYAQNTKPY
-1164 SRAFIKQIGGD
+1164 SKAFIDKIGVN
-1175 SKLNGFITNNGD
+1175 KLKSSITNNGN
-1187 IVVNGERS
+1187 IVVNGKRS

-1200 DNNFNKVQNAYTAT
+1200 DNNLNEDQNAYTAT
-1214 NNKNINVNA
+1214 NKENINVNA
-1223 ANSMAMASSYSTL
+1223 ANSMAMASSNSTL

-1242 NLNKNSSSSI
+1242 SLNKNSSSSI

-1262 AQAINSSSTLKN
+1262 AQNTKSSSTLKN
-1274 SGLISINSNHST
+1274 SGLISINSNHSA

-1292 VNNDS
+1292 VINDS
-1297 STQLLDGGKIIS
+1297 STQLLGGGEITS

-1348 NINIEENAEINISDD
+1348 NVNIEENAEISVGDE
-1363 SIVLYSK
+1363 SIILYSK
-1370 SDDDTDIKYNIKNTE
+1370 SNDDTDIKYNIKNTE

-1390 QTAIYLENSKENAN
+1390 QTVIYLENSKENAN

-1423 LRLKSIGNPSN
+1423 LHLKSIGNPSS
-1434 YTFDDIAFNLKG
+1434 YTFDDITFNLKG

-1456 STNISLGANSK
+1456 STNVSLGANSK

-1482 QDSDNETLTI
+1482 QDSDNKTI
-1492 TNKGTINV
+1492 TIANKGTINV

-1543 NVNLQNEGEININ
+1543 DVNLQNEGEININ

-1570 NSGKINVNGENGVGM
+1570 NSGKININGENGVGM

-1615 LNLNKIL
+1615 SNLNKIL
-1622 LNKENSIGI
+1622 LNKENSVGI

-1658 LNEGVIDFN
+1658 LNDGVIN
-1667 SKGENDK
+1667 LSSKGENDK
-1674 FSAALMG
+1674 FSAALVG
-1681 KNIKNTGTINLN
+1681 ENIKNTGTINLN
-1693 KEYEIGMYGV
+1693 KEYEVGMYGI
-1703 GTSTNKAILTN
+1703 GTSTNKAVLTN
-1714 DGVINL
+1714 DGAINL

-1789 IIGNSKSVVKDDEE
+1789 IIGNSKSVVKDDEQ

-1827 DIAVNKNTKDFEDF
+1827 DIEVNKNTKDFEDF

-1848 TYNTENSVKL
+1848 TYNTQNTVKL

-1896 IVAMYADTSGVNLT
+1896 IVAMYADTSGVKVT

-2036 LLGKNEEFKL
+2036 LLGKNEEFNL

-2090 KFKVFGANTKRNQRV
+2090 KFKIFGANTKRDQRV

-2119 VLNNFNLQ
+2119 VLNNFNLK

-2221 NSGFKIS
+2221 DSGFKIS

-2236 YGIIENIKEKSG
+2236 YGIIDNIKEKSG

-2262 IRPNLGIELG
+2262 IRPNIGVELG
-2272 YTHLLDENSYF
+2272 YTHLLDESSYF

-2294 FGKINKANNLARFK
+2294 FGKINRANNLARFK

-2357 LDLRIKF
+2357 LDLRVKF

>member
-1 MQKNIFLKVLILLLS
+1 MQKNIFLKVLVLVLGTQICLN
-16 THISLSAKSIIPH
+16 AKNIIPH
-29 FTTGLDDNHS
+29 FTTSLDNNHS

-45 WLWLKQKSPNS
+45 WLWLKQKSPNH
-56 FSNNIDCLNHDGLT
+56 FLNKTNGQTSEDLT
-70 TKTKNGDYIDKN
+70 TKIRNGDYVDKN
-82 LLKRHITEIENQ
+82 LLKKHIKEIEN
-94 EFLLGSGY
+94 EKLLLSSGY
-102 EVPHFLAFNKSGGSE
+102 EIPHFLAKNKMGGSE
-117 LKIIN
+117 LKITN
-122 FDPIGLAKDIIIK
+122 FNPVIIEKEISIK

-140 DKDWNLEDMLPKTNS
+140 DKDWILEDMLPKTNS

-180 DININLVGSGV
+180 DIDINLVGSGV
-191 VLYSDAYYLNTEMEN
+191 VLYSDAYYLNTEMEDQY
-206 EYDKQSNFSQVT
+206 EKQSNFSQVT

-271 SKNIKNDMGHFLNAI
+271 SKNINDDMGHFLNAI

-309 EPSNGNYDREYGFTV
+309 ESNGDYDREYGFTV
-324 VMETYPNEEE
+324 VMETYPNE
-334 DGFGNNIIN
+334 DDFNYIIN
-343 FNTANIDMINE
+343 FDTANIDMINE
-354 ELVKKNEDKIDYNLP
+354 KLANEDKIDDNLP

-376 EIGGQTDKSKV
+376 VIGGETDKSKV

-393 NDGTVE
+393 NEGTVE
-399 IGKNAKGFLMT
+399 IADKAKGFLMT
-410 VVNFASNKLY
+410 VVNAPSNKLY
-420 IANNKGNIVLL
+420 IANNKGSIVLL
-431 PRDDEKKKAAAFF
+431 PRYDESKKAAAFF
-444 YSPDIEQWEE
+444 YSPDIEQEP
-454 DTEGN
+454 DT
-459 IIKEHIIN
+459 KEHIIN
-467 VNTGDINLFGSY
+467 VNTGDINLFGSH
-479 TMGFLATAFTG
+479 TMGFLATAFANAYSP
-490 GGGSL
+490 GSL

-512 AKSIGIAIAG
+512 ANSIGIAIAG

-554 ALNKKNKSFNTM
+554 ALNKDNKSFNTM
-566 KIIIADKGNETKDYK
+566 KIIIADKGNETEDYY

-596 EGKKFKSQ
+596 EGKNFKPQ
-604 SNTTGNDERSV
+604 SNKASNDERSV
-615 DNAIAIVYNAKK
+615 DNAIAIVYNANE
-627 PSSAM
+627 PLSVM

-637 DIQINANSTSGIG
+637 DIQINANSTNGIG

-660 SGEENIGDEIK
+660 LDENSYAKIK
-671 DSFDGKI
+671 DSFDEKI
-678 VDKIKENFKN
+678 VNKINENFKN
-688 DTNHVININ
+688 RANHVININ

-702 VALYSANDE
+702 VALYSADK
-711 SEIMYNGNI
+711 SKIIYNGDI
-720 NINGGKDFEGKE
+720 NINGGKDFEGRE
-732 STDNRAILATDNGK
+732 STDNRAILATDHGE
-746 IEFQGNLNVGKD
+746 IEFQGKLNVGKD
-758 GSLITSNAIIYS
+758 DSLITSNAVVYS
-770 DNAKVIIKN
+770 DDAEVTIKKD
-779 GSDINMY
+779 STINMN

-795 ALNSLNPNIQSSQ
+795 ALNSLNPTNPNPQNSQS
-808 PQIKIEEGVT
+808 QIKIEEGVN
-818 VNLNGNGVGITA
+818 VKLNGNGVGIVA
-830 GNGGHIDISGANIN
+830 GNGGYIDLSGATIE
-844 ATGLKSALASIADG
+844 ATGLKSALASIA
-858 TNTSYINAEK
+858 TNASYINAEN

-884 NNAKINLNNATI
+884 NNAKINLDNATI
-896 KLKGNSYG
+896 KLNGNSYG
-904 VALDYDKANNTYDV
+904 IALDYDKANNTYDV
-918 KGLKGKVNI
+918 KGLMGKVKI

-943 DLRSSL
+943 DLQSSL
-949 FNDEG
+949 FKDEG
-954 SALNLQ
+954 SALNLKY
-960 DEDTIGAFRYKID
+960 EGTIGGGSFSYEID

-1005 KKGDKISKMQTNDEK
+1005 QRGDTISKMQTDDEK

-1027 NIKIQRANITLD
+1027 NIKIQRANITLE
-1039 SGKTVKADMNKDE
+1039 SGKTVRADMNEDE

-1064 AVSAGPNAKN
+1064 AVSAGPNATK

-1086 KVIVDSKDQKEDAGV
+1086 KVIVNRKDQKEDAGV
-1101 GLYIDFGRVN
+1101 GLYIDFGKVN
-1111 TDKSSLIKVG
+1111 TEKSSLIKVG

-1136 DVTNDGTIQ
+1136 DVINGGKIQ

-1151 IGAMLYAQNTRPY
+1151 IGAMLYAQNTGPY
-1164 SRAFIKQIGGD
+1164 SRAFIDQ
-1175 SKLNGFITNNGD
+1175 NGFIINNGD

-1200 DNNFNKVQNAYTAT
+1200 DNNLNEDQNAYTAT
-1214 NNKNINVNA
+1214 NKENINVNA
-1223 ANSMAMASSYSTL
+1223 ANSMAMASSNSTL
-1236 INKGNI
+1236 TNEGNI
-1242 NLNKNSSSSI
+1242 NLNEYSSSSI
-1252 AMYGKEFQDE
+1252 AMYGKEFQNE
-1262 AQAINSSSTLKN
+1262 AQNTKSSSTLKN
-1274 SGLISINSNHST
+1274 SGLISINSNHSA

-1297 STQLLDGGKIIS
+1297 YTKLLNRGEIIS
-1309 SKDAS
+1309 SKNTS

-1326 KNGSTI
+1326 ENGSTI
-1332 DLKGKNSVGIY
+1332 DLRGKNSVGIY
-1343 ANNSS
+1343 ADNSS
-1348 NINIEENAEINISDD
+1348 IVNVKENAKISVGDD
-1363 SIVLYSK
+1363 SIILYSK
-1370 SDDDTDIKYNIKNTE
+1370 SNDRTNINYNIKNTE
-1385 ILGKN
+1385 ISGKN
-1390 QTAIYLENSKENAN
+1390 QTAIYLENSKENVN
-1404 KLTLV
+1404 KLILTS
-1409 PNSVFNVKG
+1409 NSVFDVKG
-1418 ENSKA
+1418 EDSKA
-1423 LRLKSIGNPSN
+1423 LHLKSIGNPSN
-1434 YTFDDIAFNLKG
+1434 YTFDDIVFNLKG

-1456 STNISLGANSK
+1456 STNVSLGANSK

-1482 QDSDNETLTI
+1482 QENNNETITI
-1492 TNKGTINV
+1492 ANKGTINV

-1523 NNGTINTDD
+1523 NKGTINTDD
-1532 ESVGMYGIENK
+1532 ESVGMYGIDDEK
-1543 NVNLQNEGEININ
+1543 VNLQNEGEININ

-1570 NSGKINVNGENGVGM
+1570 NSGKININGENGVGM
-1585 YAKKGSLINSGEILA
+1585 YATKKGGSLINSGEILA
-1600 NSQGAGMFSDEDAKI
+1600 SSQGIGMFGNEYTKVS
-1615 LNLNKIL
+1615 NLNKIL
-1622 LNKENSIGI
+1622 LNNENSVGI

-1643 SLLGDSSV
+1643 SLLGDSSI

-1658 LNEGVIDFN
+1658 LNEGVIDLN

-1674 FSAALMG
+1674 FSAALVG
-1681 KNIKNTGTINLN
+1681 DNIINTGTINLN
-1693 KEYEIGMYGV
+1693 KKYEVGMYGV
-1703 GTSTNKAILTN
+1703 GTSTNKAVLTN

-1731 FADIKN
+1731 FADVKN
-1737 SGDINVNAQNS
+1737 SGDININAQDL
-1748 IGIYANNSVIDNTG
+1748 IGIYADNSVIDNTG

-1803 IDITLPGI
+1803 IDIALPGI

-1848 TYNTENSVKL
+1848 TYNTQNSVKL
-1858 SKSQIANNLDL
+1858 SNSQIANNLDL
-1869 SLSNKTTNIEIPKNL
+1869 SFLNKTTNIEIPKNL
-1884 DNKSKEKRVKNN
+1884 DNKSKKKRVKKN

-1923 KIILYVGAEAA
+1923 KIILYIGAEAA

-1997 YVNFIKK
+1997 YVNFITK

-2009 DLYIALDKKYEKA
+2009 DLYIELDKKYEKA

-2119 VLNNFNLQ
+2119 VLNNFDLQ

-2137 GIAKERYEFKNDYK
+2137 GIAKERYEFNNDYK

-2165 DRKVLNEEVNHLLKI
+2165 DRKVLNEEINHLLKI
-2180 AATGSAREMKRY
+2180 SATGSTREMKRY
-2192 TLNKDFWAKS
+2192 TLDKDFWAKS

-2221 NSGFKIS
+2221 DSGFKIS
-2228 PYAGVDLG
+2228 PYTGVDLG

-2262 IRPNLGIELG
+2262 IRPNLGVELG

-2283 NILLDSKIYKE
+2283 NILLDSRIYKE
-2294 FGKINKANNLARFK
+2294 FGKINRANNLARFK
-2308 DANSYFSLPKEDK
+2308 DTNSYFSLPKEDK

>member
-1 MQKNIFLKVLILLLS
+1 MQKSIFLKVLVLLLG
-16 THISLSAKSIIPH
+16 TQMSLSAKSIIPH

-56 FSNNIDCLNHDGLT
+56 FSNNIDGSNHDGLT
-70 TKTKNGDYIDKN
+70 TKTKNVDYIDKN
-82 LLKRHITEIENQ
+82 LLKRHITEIENE

-102 EVPHFLAFNKSGGSE
+102 EVPHFLAKNKMGENELEITNFNTENIK
-117 LKIIN
+117 
-122 FDPIGLAKDIIIK
+122 KDISIK
-135 KPSYG
+135 KPSYEN
-140 DKDWNLEDMLPKTNS
+140 KDWNLKDMLPNAKS
-155 TNPFFDIPVASP
+155 TNPLFNIPTVGLISMPDIA
-167 VSVPDVKTPKQIN
+167 KPKDIDEVN
-180 DININLVGSGV
+180 INIKGSGA
-191 VLYSDAYYLNTEMEN
+191 LLSDKAYYLKTD
-206 EYDKQSNFSQVT
+206 YSSSGDQGNFSQVT
-218 FEKGTFL
+218 LEKGTFL
-225 KISPDFKNDYFANRN
+225 KISSDYKKGF
-240 DGILKIKDYK
+240 LKIKDYK
-250 VTKPLFYKEGELENQ
+250 ATKPLFYKKPIGDSEEQYIFNA
-265 PSSQEG
+265 
-271 SKNIKNDMGHFLNAI
+271 NDDEKHFLYTL
-286 RTAPYTKFKEGVKIY
+286 RTAPYNTFKRDVKIY
-301 TDSQNYNP
+301 MDSKSYNTDTRCCDY
-309 EPSNGNYDREYGFTV
+309 EFGFAV
-324 VMETYPNEEE
+324 VGETDPNTNFEKR
-334 DGFGNNIIN
+334 NISEIN
-343 FNTANIDMINE
+343 QGKKLID
-354 ELVKKNEDKIDYNLP
+354 VALP

-376 EIGGQTDKSKV
+376 TINDTKDKSKV

-393 NDGTVE
+393 NEGIAE
-399 IGKNAKGFLMT
+399 IGKTAKGFLMM
-410 VVNFASNKLY
+410 VVRDSYSSRLHIY
-420 IANNKGNIVLL
+420 NNSGDIVLL
-431 PRDDEKKKAAAFF
+431 TRDDDDEDKKAVVFF
-444 YSPDIEQWEE
+444 HSPDVSKKNTSAIY
-454 DTEGN
+454 T
-459 IIKEHIIN
+459 
-467 VNTGDINLFGSY
+467 NTGNINLFGMY
-479 TMGFLATAFTG
+479 TVGYLATAREGKYLNYNT
-490 GGGSL
+490 
-495 KDSILSFINDG
+495 LSFINDG
-506 NLIVNG
+506 NFVLNG
-512 AKSIGIAIAG
+512 SNSIGMAIAG
-522 DKGDL
+522 DRGDL
-527 GIGSSVHAFKPIT
+527 QPGSNVHTFKPII
-540 LRGDE
+540 LRGDKA
-545 TIGFYNENN
+545 IGFYNEND
-554 ALNKKNKSFNTM
+554 ALNEGNKSFSTM
-566 KIIIADKGNETKDYK
+566 KVVIGDKGNETDFYE
-581 SKIADE
+581 SKIVKGNQDE
-587 NLEIKEDGK
+587 PEEINIKEDDEDGIW
-596 EGKKFKSQ
+596 FDYQ
-604 SNTTGNDERSV
+604 SNIDDNDEESV
-615 DNAIAIVYNAKK
+615 DNAIAMIYN
-627 PSSAM
+627 PNSENSVM
-632 DLVKT
+632 DNFVRT
-637 DIQINANSTSGIG
+637 DIQINAHSTNGIG
-650 IYAKNGTIKL
+650 IYAKSGTIKL
-660 SGEENIGDEIK
+660 LNEIADDEIAN
-671 DSFDGKI
+671 SFHKKI
-678 VDKIKENFKN
+678 VEKIKDNFKN
-688 DTNHVININ
+688 DTNHTININ

-702 VALYSANDE
+702 VALYSADK
-711 SEIMYNGNI
+711 SKIIYNGNI

-732 STDNRAILATDNGK
+732 STDNRAILATDHGE
-746 IEFQGNLNVGKD
+746 IEFQGKLNVGKED
-758 GSLITSNAIIYS
+758 SLITSNAVVYS
-770 DNAKVIIKN
+770 DNAKVTIKN
-779 GSDINMY
+779 YSDINMN

-795 ALNSLNPNIQSSQ
+795 ASNSSNPANKNPKNSQ
-808 PQIKIEEGVT
+808 PQITIEEGVN
-818 VNLNGNGVGITA
+818 VKLNGDGVGIVA
-830 GNGGHIDISGANIN
+830 GNGGHIDLSGATIE
-844 ATGLKSALASIADG
+844 ATGLKSALASIG
-858 TNTSYINAEK
+858 NTSYINAQN
-868 ATITYD
+868 AVINYS
-874 GDSYATYSSQ
+874 GNSYATYSSQ
-884 NNAKINLNNATI
+884 KDAKINLDKATI

-904 VALDYDKANNTYDV
+904 IALDYDKLTKNYDV
-918 KGLKGKVNI
+918 KGLVGKVKI
-927 KPLSDK
+927 EPLSDK
-933 VNLFTIKDYK
+933 VNIFTIKDYK
-943 DLRSSL
+943 DLKSSL
-949 FNDEG
+949 FYDEG
-954 SALNLQ
+954 SALNLKDQ
-960 DEDTIGAFRYKID
+960 DKIGSDFSYKID

-1005 KKGDKISKMQTNDEK
+1005 QSGDKISDMDTDDKK

-1039 SGKTVKADMNKDE
+1039 SGKTVKADMSKDE

-1086 KVIVDSKDQKEDAGV
+1086 KVIVNSKDQKEDAGV

-1111 TDKSSLIKVG
+1111 TEKNSLIKVG
-1121 SSNTENATGIYAVSS
+1121 RSDTQKATGIYAVSS
-1136 DVTNDGTIQ
+1136 DVTNGGTIQ
-1145 TDSSLS
+1145 TDSSFS
-1151 IGAMLYAQNTRPY
+1151 IGAMLYAQNTKPY
-1164 SRAFIKQIGGD
+1164 SRAFIDQ
-1175 SKLNGFITNNGD
+1175 NGFIINNGD
-1187 IVVNGERS
+1187 IVVNGKRS

-1200 DNNFNKVQNAYTAT
+1200 DNNLNEDQNAYTAT
-1214 NNKNINVNA
+1214 NKENINVNA
-1223 ANSMAMASSYSTL
+1223 ANSMAMASSNSTL
-1236 INKGNI
+1236 TNEGNI
-1242 NLNKNSSSSI
+1242 NLNKNSDSSI
-1252 AMYGKEFQDE
+1252 AMYGKEFQNE
-1262 AQAINSSSTLKN
+1262 AQNTKSSSTLKN
-1274 SGLISINSNHST
+1274 SGLISINSNHSA

-1297 STQLLDGGKIIS
+1297 STQLLDGGRIIS

-1348 NINIEENAEINISDD
+1348 TVNIEENAKINISDD
-1363 SIVLYSK
+1363 SIILYSK
-1370 SDDDTDIKYNIKNTE
+1370 SSDDTNIKYNIKNTE

-1390 QTAIYLENSKENAN
+1390 QTAIYLENNKENAN
-1404 KLTLV
+1404 KLTLM

-1423 LRLKSIGNPSN
+1423 LHLKSIGNPSS
-1434 YTFDDIAFNLKG
+1434 YTFDDITFNLKG

-1456 STNISLGANSK
+1456 NTNVSLGANSK

-1482 QDSDNETLTI
+1482 QDSGNETLTI
-1492 TNKGTINV
+1492 ANKGTINV

-1523 NNGTINTDD
+1523 NKGTINTDD

-1570 NSGKINVNGENGVGM
+1570 NSGKININGKNGVGM

-1615 LNLNKIL
+1615 SNLNKIL
-1622 LNKENSIGI
+1622 LNKKNSIGI
-1631 YTKNEAVNKGNI
+1631 YTKNEATNKGNI
-1643 SLLGDSSV
+1643 SLLGDSSI

-1667 SKGENDK
+1667 SKGESDK
-1674 FSAALMG
+1674 FSAALVG

-1693 KEYEIGMYGV
+1693 KEYEVGMYGV
-1703 GTSTNKAILTN
+1703 GTSTDKAILTN

-1803 IDITLPGI
+1803 IDIALPGI

-1910 KPIKGLDNLNKDD
+1910 KPIKGLDNLSKND

-1934 NYTNKKVINL
+1934 NYTNERVINL

-1961 IKAVYSGSLTWQAF
+1961 TKAVYSGSLTWQAF
-1975 ATFDK
+1975 AIFDK

-1997 YVNFIKK
+1997 YVNFITK

-2036 LLGKNEEFKL
+2036 LLGKNEEFNL

-2090 KFKVFGANTKRNQRV
+2090 KFKVFGANTKRDQRV

-2119 VLNNFNLQ
+2119 VLNNFNLK

-2156 LTAQIGYYV
+2156 LTAQIGYYI

-2192 TLNKDFWAKS
+2192 TLDKDFWAKS

-2221 NSGFKIS
+2221 DSGFKIS

-2236 YGIIENIKEKSG
+2236 YGIIDNIKEKSG

-2272 YTHLLDENSYF
+2272 YTHLLDESSYF

-2294 FGKINKANNLARFK
+2294 FGKINRANNLARFK

-2357 LDLRIKF
+2357 LDLRVKF

>member
-1 MQKNIFLKVLILLLS
+1 MQKSIFLKVLVLLLG
-16 THISLSAKSIIPH
+16 TQMSLSAKSIIPH

-39 YQIGIN
+39 YQIGVN

-56 FSNNIDCLNHDGLT
+56 FSNNIDGSNHDGLT

-82 LLKRHITEIENQ
+82 LLKKHITEIEN
-94 EFLLGSGY
+94 EKLLLSSGY
-102 EVPHFLAFNKSGGSE
+102 EIPHFLAKNKMGENELEITNFNTENIK
-117 LKIIN
+117 
-122 FDPIGLAKDIIIK
+122 KDISIK
-135 KPSYG
+135 KPSYEN
-140 DKDWNLEDMLPKTNS
+140 KDWNLKDMLPQAKS
-155 TNPFFDIPVASP
+155 TNPLFNIPTVGLISMPDIA
-167 VSVPDVKTPKQIN
+167 KPKDIDEVN
-180 DININLVGSGV
+180 INIKGSGAY
-191 VLYSDAYYLNTEMEN
+191 LSSYAYYLNTKG
-206 EYDKQSNFSQVT
+206 DDQGNFSQVT
-218 FEKGTFL
+218 LEKGVFL
-225 KISPDFKNDYFANRN
+225 KISSKYKEGF
-240 DGILKIKDYK
+240 LKIKDYK
-250 VTKPLFYKEGELENQ
+250 ATMPLFYNNYNQ
-265 PSSQEG
+265 PIGDSEEKG
-271 SKNIKNDMGHFLNAI
+271 TFYANDDEKHFLYTL
-286 RTAPYTKFKEGVKIY
+286 RTAPYNTFKKDVKIY
-301 TDSQNYNP
+301 MDSKSYNTTEGCCNY
-309 EPSNGNYDREYGFTV
+309 EFGFAVVGETNGNNSFE
-324 VMETYPNEEE
+324 
-334 DGFGNNIIN
+334 
-343 FNTANIDMINE
+343 
-354 ELVKKNEDKIDYNLP
+354 KKNISEINQKIPPTGKLIDTTLP
-369 YFMPKDL
+369 YFMPKAL
-376 EIGGQTDKSKV
+376 KINREMDKSKV

-393 NDGTVE
+393 NEGIAE
-399 IGKNAKGFLMT
+399 IGETAKGFLMM
-410 VVNFASNKLY
+410 VVNHDPSDKLHIY
-420 IANNKGNIVLL
+420 NNSGDIVLL
-431 PRDDEKKKAAAFF
+431 PRDDDEDKKAAVFF
-444 YSPDIEQWEE
+444 HSPDVPRKNTSAIY
-454 DTEGN
+454 T
-459 IIKEHIIN
+459 
-467 VNTGDINLFGSY
+467 NTGNINLFGMHTVGY
-479 TMGFLATAFTG
+479 LASALETYLNEST
-490 GGGSL
+490 
-495 KDSILSFINDG
+495 LSFINDG
-506 NLIVNG
+506 NFVLNG
-512 AKSIGIAIAG
+512 ANSIGMAIAG
-522 DKGDL
+522 DKGNL
-527 GIGSSVHAFKPIT
+527 KSGSNVHTFKPII
-540 LRGDE
+540 LRGDK
-545 TIGFYNENN
+545 TIGFYNEND
-554 ALNKKNKSFNTM
+554 ALNKDNKSFSTM
-566 KIIIADKGNETKDYK
+566 KIVIGDKGNETDIYE
-581 SKIADE
+581 SKIVKDDWDVPE
-587 NLEIKEDGK
+587 EINIKEDDE
-596 EGKKFKSQ
+596 EGIWFDPQ
-604 SNTTGNDERSV
+604 SNIADNDEESV
-615 DNAIAIVYNAKK
+615 DNAIAMIYNPNSKN
-627 PSSAM
+627 SVM
-632 DLVKT
+632 DNFVRT
-637 DIQINANSTSGIG
+637 DIQINANSTNGIG
-650 IYAKNGTIKL
+650 IYAKRGTIKL
-660 SGEENIGDEIK
+660 LNDITDDKIK
-671 DSFDGKI
+671 DSFDKKI

-688 DTNHVININ
+688 GTNHVININ

-702 VALYSANDE
+702 AALYAKQDQNNPSV
-711 SEIMYNGNI
+711 IIYNGDI
-720 NINGGKDFEGKE
+720 NINAGKDFKGEN
-732 STDNRAILATDNGK
+732 STDNKAILATDQGE
-746 IEFQGNLNVGKD
+746 IEFQGKLNVGKED
-758 GSLITSNAIIYS
+758 SLITSNAVVYS

-779 GSDINMY
+779 GSTINYSTINMN

-795 ALNSLNPNIQSSQ
+795 ASNSSNPANKNPQNSQ
-808 PQIKIEEGVT
+808 PQIKIEKKVA

-830 GNGGHIDISGANIN
+830 GNGGHIDLSGATIN
-844 ATGLKSALASIADG
+844 ATGLKSALASIG
-858 TNTSYINAEK
+858 NTSYINAQN
-868 ATITYD
+868 AVINYN

-884 NNAKINLNNATI
+884 KNAKIDLNKATI
-896 KLKGNSYG
+896 NLKGNSYG
-904 VALDYDKANNTYDV
+904 IALDYDKINRTYDV
-918 KGLKGKVNI
+918 KGLMGKVNI
-927 KPLSDK
+927 RPLSDK
-933 VNLFTIKDYK
+933 VNLFTIKDYN
-943 DLRSSL
+943 DLRSSR
-949 FNDEG
+949 FNNEDG
-954 SALNLQ
+954 ALNLE
-960 DEDTIGAFRYKID
+960 DEGTIGVGTFSYKID

-986 IDGLENFLIDSDID
+986 IDGLENFLIDSNID

-1005 KKGDKISKMQTNDEK
+1005 QSGDRISKMRNNDEK

-1039 SGKTVKADMNKDE
+1039 SGKTVKADMNKNE
-1052 LKNLSMSKPFAI
+1052 LKNLSMNKPFAI
-1064 AVSAGPNAKN
+1064 AVSAGPNAKD
-1074 KDETSITLKDNS
+1074 KDETSITLKNNS
-1086 KVIVDSKDQKEDAGV
+1086 KVIVDGKEKQKEAGV
-1101 GLYIDFGRVN
+1101 GLYIDFGKVN

-1121 SSNTENATGIYAVSS
+1121 SSNTKNATGIYAVSS

-1151 IGAMLYAQNTRPY
+1151 IGAMLYAQNTKPY
-1164 SRAFIKQIGGD
+1164 SRAFINQIGGD
-1175 SKLNGFITNNGD
+1175 SNLNGFITNNGN

-1200 DNNFNKVQNAYTAT
+1200 DNNFNKVQNAYIAT
-1214 NNKNINVNA
+1214 NNNNIEVNA
-1223 ANSMAMASSYSTL
+1223 ANSMAMASSNSTL

-1252 AMYGKEFQDE
+1252 AMYGKEFQNE

-1274 SGLISINSNHST
+1274 SGLISINSNHSA

-1348 NINIEENAEINISDD
+1348 TVNIEENAKINIGDE
-1363 SIVLYSK
+1363 SIILYSK
-1370 SDDDTDIKYNIKNTE
+1370 SNDKTNINYNIKNTE
-1385 ILGKN
+1385 ISGKN

-1423 LRLKSIGNPSN
+1423 LHLKSIGNPSN
-1434 YTFDDIAFNLKG
+1434 YTFDDITFNLKG

-1456 STNISLGANSK
+1456 STNVSLGANSK

-1482 QDSDNETLTI
+1482 QDSDNKTI
-1492 TNKGTINV
+1492 TIANKGTINV

-1523 NNGTINTDD
+1523 NKGTINTDD

-1570 NSGKINVNGENGVGM
+1570 NSGKININGENDVGM
-1585 YAKKGSLINSGEILA
+1585 YAKKGSLINSGEISA

-1615 LNLNKIL
+1615 SNLNKIL

-1658 LNEGVIDFN
+1658 LNEGVIDLN

-1693 KEYEIGMYGV
+1693 KEYEVGMYGV

-1714 DGVINL
+1714 DGAINL

-1762 KITLNADNSVGV
+1762 KITLNVDNSVGV

-1803 IDITLPGI
+1803 IDIALPGI
-1811 ASFSP
+1811 ASFRP

-1910 KPIKGLDNLNKDD
+1910 KPIKGLDNLSKND
-1923 KIILYVGAEAA
+1923 KIILYIGAEAA
-1934 NYTNKKVINL
+1934 NYTNERVINL

-1949 KPFIDELDKSTA
+1949 KPFIDELDESTA
-1961 IKAVYSGSLTWQAF
+1961 TKAVYSGSLTWQAF

-2009 DLYIALDKKYEKA
+2009 DLYIELDKKYEKA

-2090 KFKVFGANTKRNQRV
+2090 KFKVFGANTKRDQRA

-2119 VLNNFNLQ
+2119 VLNNFDLQ

-2137 GIAKERYEFKNDYK
+2137 GIAKERYEFNNDYK

-2156 LTAQIGYYV
+2156 LTAQIGYYI

-2180 AATGSAREMKRY
+2180 SATGSTREMKRY
-2192 TLNKDFWAKS
+2192 TLDKDFWAKS

-2221 NSGFKIS
+2221 DSGFKIS

-2236 YGIIENIKEKSG
+2236 YGIIDNIKEKSG
-2248 NTLLLDVDSKDYYS
+2248 NTLLLDVNSKDYYS
-2262 IRPNLGIELG
+2262 IRPNLGVELG
-2272 YTHLLDENSYF
+2272 YTHLLDESSYF

-2294 FGKINKANNLARFK
+2294 FGKINRANNLARFK

-2357 LDLRIKF
+2357 LDLRVKF

>member
-1 MQKNIFLKVLILLLS
+1 
-16 THISLSAKSIIPH
+16 
-29 FTTGLDDNHS
+29 
-39 YQIGIN
+39 
-45 WLWLKQKSPNS
+45 
-56 FSNNIDCLNHDGLT
+56 
-70 TKTKNGDYIDKN
+70 
-82 LLKRHITEIENQ
+82 
-94 EFLLGSGY
+94 
-102 EVPHFLAFNKSGGSE
+102 
-117 LKIIN
+117 
-122 FDPIGLAKDIIIK
+122 
-135 KPSYG
+135 
-140 DKDWNLEDMLPKTNS
+140 
-155 TNPFFDIPVASP
+155 
-167 VSVPDVKTPKQIN
+167 
-180 DININLVGSGV
+180 
-191 VLYSDAYYLNTEMEN
+191 
-206 EYDKQSNFSQVT
+206 
-218 FEKGTFL
+218 
-225 KISPDFKNDYFANRN
+225 
-240 DGILKIKDYK
+240 
-250 VTKPLFYKEGELENQ
+250 
-265 PSSQEG
+265 
-271 SKNIKNDMGHFLNAI
+271 
-286 RTAPYTKFKEGVKIY
+286 
-301 TDSQNYNP
+301 
-309 EPSNGNYDREYGFTV
+309 
-324 VMETYPNEEE
+324 
-334 DGFGNNIIN
+334 
-343 FNTANIDMINE
+343 
-354 ELVKKNEDKIDYNLP
+354 
-369 YFMPKDL
+369 
-376 EIGGQTDKSKV
+376 
-387 PLVYFE
+387 
-393 NDGTVE
+393 
-399 IGKNAKGFLMT
+399 
-410 VVNFASNKLY
+410 
-420 IANNKGNIVLL
+420 
-431 PRDDEKKKAAAFF
+431 
-444 YSPDIEQWEE
+444 
-454 DTEGN
+454 
-459 IIKEHIIN
+459 
-467 VNTGDINLFGSY
+467 
-479 TMGFLATAFTG
+479 
-490 GGGSL
+490 
-495 KDSILSFINDG
+495 
-506 NLIVNG
+506 
-512 AKSIGIAIAG
+512 
-522 DKGDL
+522 
-527 GIGSSVHAFKPIT
+527 
-540 LRGDE
+540 
-545 TIGFYNENN
+545 
-554 ALNKKNKSFNTM
+554 
-566 KIIIADKGNETKDYK
+566 
-581 SKIADE
+581 
-587 NLEIKEDGK
+587 
-596 EGKKFKSQ
+596 
-604 SNTTGNDERSV
+604 
-615 DNAIAIVYNAKK
+615 
-627 PSSAM
+627 M
-632 DLVKT
+632 DLART
-637 DIQINANSTSGIG
+637 DIQINANSTNGIG

-660 SGEENIGDEIK
+660 SGENNDAKII
-671 DSFDGKI
+671 DSFDEKI
-678 VDKIKENFKN
+678 VNKINENFKN

-702 VALYSANDE
+702 VALYSADK
-711 SEIMYNGNI
+711 SKIIYNGDI

-732 STDNRAILATDNGK
+732 STDNRAILATDQGE
-746 IEFQGNLNVGKD
+746 IEFQGKLNVGKD
-758 GSLITSNAIIYS
+758 DSLITSNAVVYS
-770 DNAKVIIKN
+770 DDAEVTIKKD
-779 GSDINMY
+779 STINMN

-795 ALNSLNPNIQSSQ
+795 ALNSLKPTNPDLENSQS
-808 PQIKIEEGVT
+808 QIKIEEGVN
-818 VNLNGNGVGITA
+818 VKLNGNGVGITA

-858 TNTSYINAEK
+858 TNTSYINAEN
-868 ATITYD
+868 AIITYD

-884 NNAKINLNNATI
+884 KKAKINLNNATI
-896 KLKGNSYG
+896 KLMGNSYG
-904 VALDYDKANNTYDV
+904 IALDYDKANKTYDV
-918 KGLKGKVNI
+918 KGLMGKVKI
-927 KPLSDK
+927 EPLSDK
-933 VNLFTIKDYK
+933 ANLFTIKGYK
-943 DLRSSL
+943 DLKTSL
-949 FNDEG
+949 FKDEG
-954 SALNLQ
+954 GALNLQ
-960 DEDTIGAFRYKID
+960 DTIGDFSYEID
-973 RSDPNGAKATLAL
+973 RSDPNGRKATLAL
-986 IDGLENFLIDSDID
+986 IDGLENFTIDSDID

-1005 KKGDKISKMQTNDEK
+1005 QRGDKISDMKNDDEK

-1027 NIKIQRANITLD
+1027 NIKIQRANITLN
-1039 SGKTVKADMNKDE
+1039 SGKKVEAVMSENE

-1064 AVSAGPNAKN
+1064 AVSAGPNATK
-1074 KDETSITLKDNS
+1074 KDETSITLKDKS
-1086 KVIVDSKDQKEDAGV
+1086 KVIVDGKEDQKEAGV
-1101 GLYIDFGRVN
+1101 GLYIDFGNVN
-1111 TDKSSLIKVG
+1111 TEKNSLIKVG
-1121 SSNTENATGIYAVSS
+1121 GSDTTNATGIYAVSS

-1151 IGAMLYAQNTRPY
+1151 IGAMLYAQNPEQPY
-1164 SRAFIKQIGGD
+1164 SQAFIKQI
-1175 SKLNGFITNNGD
+1175 NGTSELKSSITNNGD
-1187 IVVNGERS
+1187 IVINGERS

-1200 DNNFNKVQNAYTAT
+1200 DNNLNEDQNAYTAI
-1214 NNKNINVNA
+1214 NKKNINVKA
-1223 ANSMAMASSYSTL
+1223 AKSIAMASSNSTL
-1236 INKGNI
+1236 TNEENI
-1242 NLNKNSSSSI
+1242 NLNENSNSSI

-1262 AQAINSSSTLKN
+1262 DQTNNSSSTLKN
-1274 SGLISINSNHST
+1274 SGRISINSNHSA

-1297 STQLLDGGKIIS
+1297 YTQLLGGGEIS
-1309 SKDAS
+1309 SSKNTS

-1326 KNGSTI
+1326 EDDSKI
-1332 DLKGKNSVGIY
+1332 DLRGKNSVGIY
-1343 ANNSS
+1343 ADNSS
-1348 NINIEENAEINISDD
+1348 YVNVKENAKISVGDD

-1370 SDDDTDIKYNIKNTE
+1370 SDEETNIKYNIKNTE
-1385 ILGKN
+1385 ISGKN

-1404 KLTLV
+1404 TLTLV

-1423 LRLKSIGNPSN
+1423 LHLKSIGNPSR
-1434 YTFDDIAFNLKG
+1434 YTFDDITFNLKE

-1456 STNISLGANSK
+1456 RTNVSLGVNSK

-1482 QDSDNETLTI
+1482 QENNNETLTI

-1523 NNGTINTDD
+1523 NKGTINTDD

-1543 NVNLQNEGEININ
+1543 NVNLQNEDEININ

-1564 KNGAAT
+1564 KDGAAT
-1570 NSGKINVNGENGVGM
+1570 NSGNININGENGVGM

-1600 NSQGAGMFSDEDAKI
+1600 NSQSIGMFGNGDTKVS
-1615 LNLNKIL
+1615 NLNKIL
-1622 LNKENSIGI
+1622 LNNENSVGI
-1631 YTKNEAVNKGNI
+1631 YTKNKAVNKGNI
-1643 SLLGDSSV
+1643 SLLGDSSI

-1658 LNEGVIDFN
+1658 LNEGVIDLN

-1674 FSAALMG
+1674 FSAALVG
-1681 KNIKNTGTINLN
+1681 DNIINTGTINLN
-1693 KEYEIGMYGV
+1693 KKYEVGMYGV
-1703 GTSTNKAILTN
+1703 GTSTNKAVLTN
-1714 DGVINL
+1714 DGAINL

-1731 FADIKN
+1731 FADVKN
-1737 SGDINVNAQNS
+1737 SGDININAQDS
-1748 IGIYANNSVIDNTG
+1748 IGIYADNSVIDNTG

-1803 IDITLPGI
+1803 INIALPGI
-1811 ASFSP
+1811 TSFRP

-1827 DIAVNKNTKDFEDF
+1827 DIEVNKNTQNFEDF
-1841 NIKYDNE
+1841 NVKYDNKI
-1848 TYNTENSVKL
+1848 YNTQNSVKL
-1858 SKSQIANNLDL
+1858 SNSQIANNLDL
-1869 SLSNKTTNIEIPKNL
+1869 SFLNKTTNIEIPKNL
-1884 DNKSKEKRVKNN
+1884 DNKSKKKRVKKN
-1896 IVAMYADTSGVNLT
+1896 IVAMYADTSGVKLT
-1910 KPIKGLDNLNKDD
+1910 KPIKGLGNLNKND
-1923 KIILYVGAEAA
+1923 KIILYIGAEAA
-1934 NYTNKKVINL
+1934 NYTNERVINL

-1949 KPFIDELDKSTA
+1949 KPFIDELDESTA
-1961 IKAVYSGSLTWQAF
+1961 TKAVYSGSLTWQAF

-1997 YVNFIKK
+1997 YVNFITK

-2036 LLGKNEEFKL
+2036 LLGKNEEFNL

-2090 KFKVFGANTKRNQRV
+2090 KFKIFGANTKRDQRV

-2119 VLNNFNLQ
+2119 VLNNFDLK

-2192 TLNKDFWAKS
+2192 TLDKDFWAKS

-2221 NSGFKIS
+2221 DSGFKIS

-2236 YGIIENIKEKSG
+2236 YGIIDNIKEKSG

-2308 DANSYFSLPKEDK
+2308 DTNSYFSLPKEDK

>member
-1 MQKNIFLKVLILLLS
+1 MQKSIFLKVLVLLLG
-16 THISLSAKSIIPH
+16 TQISLSAKSIIPH
-29 FTTGLDDNHS
+29 FTTSLDDNHS
-39 YQIGIN
+39 YQIGVN
-45 WLWLKQKSPNS
+45 WLWLKQKS
-56 FSNNIDCLNHDGLT
+56 SNHFLNKTNGQTSEDLT
-70 TKTKNGDYIDKN
+70 TKIRNGDYIDKN
-82 LLKRHITEIENQ
+82 LLKRHITEIEN
-94 EFLLGSGY
+94 EKLLLSSGY
-102 EVPHFLAFNKSGGSE
+102 EIPHFLAKNKSSGSE
-117 LKIIN
+117 LKITN
-122 FDPIGLAKDIIIK
+122 FNPVIIEKEISIK

-167 VSVPDVKTPKQIN
+167 VFVPNVNKPKPIN
-180 DININLVGSGV
+180 NININLVGSGV
-191 VLYSDAYYLNTEMEN
+191 VLYSDAYYLNTKMEDQY
-206 EYDKQSNFSQVT
+206 EKQSNFSQVT

-225 KISPDFKNDYFANRN
+225 KISPDFKDNNFEKRN

-271 SKNIKNDMGHFLNAI
+271 SKNINDDMGHFLNAI

-309 EPSNGNYDREYGFTV
+309 ESNGDYDREYGFTV
-324 VMETYPNEEE
+324 VMETYPNE
-334 DGFGNNIIN
+334 DDFNYIIN
-343 FNTANIDMINE
+343 FDTANIDMINE
-354 ELVKKNEDKIDYNLP
+354 KLANEDKIDDNLP

-376 EIGGQTDKSKV
+376 VIGGETDKSKV

-393 NDGTVE
+393 NEGTVE
-399 IGKNAKGFLMT
+399 IADKAKGFLMT
-410 VVNFASNKLY
+410 VVNAPSNKLY
-420 IANNKGNIVLL
+420 IANNKGSIVLL
-431 PRDDEKKKAAAFF
+431 PRYDESKKAAAFF
-444 YSPDIEQWEE
+444 YSPDIEQEP
-454 DTEGN
+454 DT
-459 IIKEHIIN
+459 KEHIIN
-467 VNTGDINLFGSY
+467 VNTGDINLFGSH
-479 TMGFLATAFTG
+479 TMGFLATAFANAYSP
-490 GGGSL
+490 GSL

-512 AKSIGIAIAG
+512 ANSIGIAIAG

-554 ALNKKNKSFNTM
+554 ALNKDNKSFNTM
-566 KIIIADKGNETKDYK
+566 KIIIADKGNETEDYY

-596 EGKKFKSQ
+596 EGKNFKPQ
-604 SNTTGNDERSV
+604 SNKASNDERSV
-615 DNAIAIVYNAKK
+615 DNAIAIVYNANE
-627 PSSAM
+627 PLSVM

-637 DIQINANSTSGIG
+637 DIQINANSTNGIG

-660 SGEENIGDEIK
+660 LDENSYAKIK
-671 DSFDGKI
+671 DSFDEKI
-678 VDKIKENFKN
+678 VNKINENFKN
-688 DTNHVININ
+688 RANHVININ

-702 VALYSANDE
+702 VALYSADK
-711 SEIMYNGNI
+711 SKIIYNGDI
-720 NINGGKDFEGKE
+720 NINGGKDFEGRE
-732 STDNRAILATDNGK
+732 STDNRAVLATDHGE
-746 IEFQGNLNVGKD
+746 IEFQGKLNVGKD
-758 GSLITSNAIIYS
+758 DSLITSNAVVYS
-770 DNAKVIIKN
+770 DDAEVTIKKD
-779 GSDINMY
+779 STINMN

-795 ALNSLNPNIQSSQ
+795 ALNSLNPTNPNPQNSQS
-808 PQIKIEEGVT
+808 QIKIEEGVN
-818 VNLNGNGVGITA
+818 VKLNGNGVGIVA
-830 GNGGHIDISGANIN
+830 GNGGYIDLSGATIE
-844 ATGLKSALASIADG
+844 ATGLKSALASIA
-858 TNTSYINAEK
+858 TNASYINAEK
-868 ATITYD
+868 AIITYD

-884 NNAKINLNNATI
+884 NNAKINLDNATI
-896 KLKGNSYG
+896 KLNGNSYG
-904 VALDYDKANNTYDV
+904 IALDYDKANNTYDV
-918 KGLKGKVNI
+918 KGLMGKVKI

-943 DLRSSL
+943 DLQSSL
-949 FNDEG
+949 FKDEG
-954 SALNLQ
+954 SALNLKY
-960 DEDTIGAFRYKID
+960 EGTIGGGSFSYEID

-1005 KKGDKISKMQTNDEK
+1005 QKGDKISDMKTDDEK

-1027 NIKIQRANITLD
+1027 NIKIQRAKITLD

-1064 AVSAGPNAKN
+1064 AVSAGPNATK

-1101 GLYIDFGRVN
+1101 GLYIDFGKVN
-1111 TDKSSLIKVG
+1111 TDKSSEIKVG

-1136 DVTNDGTIQ
+1136 DVTNGGTIQ

-1151 IGAMLYAQNTRPY
+1151 IGAMLYAQNTGPY
-1164 SRAFIKQIGGD
+1164 SRAFIDQ
-1175 SKLNGFITNNGD
+1175 NGFIINNGD

-1200 DNNFNKVQNAYTAT
+1200 DNNLNKDKSAYTAT
-1214 NNKNINVNA
+1214 NKKNINVNA
-1223 ANSMAMASSYSTL
+1223 AKSIAMASSNSTL
-1236 INKGNI
+1236 TNEGNI
-1242 NLNKNSSSSI
+1242 NLNEYSDSSI
-1252 AMYGKEFQDE
+1252 AMYGKDLQGE
-1262 AQAINSSSTLKN
+1262 SSSILKN
-1274 SGLISINSNHST
+1274 SGLISINSNHSA

-1292 VNNDS
+1292 VNNGS
-1297 STQLLDGGKIIS
+1297 STQLLGGGEITS
-1309 SKDAS
+1309 SKNTS

-1326 KNGSTI
+1326 KNGSKI
-1332 DLKGKNSVGIY
+1332 NLKGKNSVGIY
-1343 ANNSS
+1343 ADNSS
-1348 NINIEENAEINISDD
+1348 NVNVEENAEISIGDD
-1363 SIVLYSK
+1363 SIILYSK
-1370 SDDDTDIKYNIKNTE
+1370 SNDGTIINYNIKNTE
-1385 ILGKN
+1385 ISGKN

-1404 KLTLV
+1404 TLILTS
-1409 PNSVFNVKG
+1409 NSVFDVKG
-1418 ENSKA
+1418 EDSKA
-1423 LRLKSIGNPSN
+1423 LHLKSIGNPSN
-1434 YTFDDIAFNLKG
+1434 YTFNDIAFNLQG
-1446 KNNVAVLAEG
+1446 KNNVAVLAEN
-1456 STNISLGANSK
+1456 STNVNLGANSK

-1482 QDSDNETLTI
+1482 QGNNDETLTI
-1492 TNKGTINV
+1492 TNEGTINV

-1523 NNGTINTDD
+1523 NKGTINTDD
-1532 ESVGMYGIENK
+1532 ESVGMYGIDYEK
-1543 NVNLQNEGEININ
+1543 VNLQNENEININ

-1570 NSGKINVNGENGVGM
+1570 NSGKININGENGVGM
-1585 YAKKGSLINSGEILA
+1585 YAKNGSLINSGEILA
-1600 NSQGAGMFSDEDAKI
+1600 NSQGIGMFGNEDTKVS
-1615 LNLNKIL
+1615 NLNKIL
-1622 LNKENSIGI
+1622 LNNKNSVGI

-1643 SLLGDSSV
+1643 SLLGDSSI

-1658 LNEGVIDFN
+1658 LNEGVIDLN

-1674 FSAALMG
+1674 FSAALVG
-1681 KNIKNTGTINLN
+1681 DNIINTGTINLN
-1693 KEYEIGMYGV
+1693 KEYEVGMYGV

-1714 DGVINL
+1714 DGAINL

-1737 SGDINVNAQNS
+1737 SGDINVNAQDS
-1748 IGIYANNSVIDNTG
+1748 IGVYADNSVIDNTG

-1841 NIKYDNE
+1841 NIKYENE

-1884 DNKSKEKRVKNN
+1884 DNKSKEKRVKN

-1910 KPIKGLDNLNKDD
+1910 KPIKGLGNLNKDD
-1923 KIILYVGAEAA
+1923 KIILYIGAEAA

-1997 YVNFIKK
+1997 YVNFIAK

-2009 DLYIALDKKYEKA
+2009 DLYIELDKKYEKA
-2022 IVGSN
+2022 IVGSS
-2027 DKKIFNKLN
+2027 DKKVFNKLN
-2036 LLGKNEEFKL
+2036 LLGKNEEFNL

-2090 KFKVFGANTKRNQRV
+2090 KFKIFGANTKRDQRV

-2119 VLNNFNLQ
+2119 VLNNFDLK

>member
-1 MQKNIFLKVLILLLS
+1 MQKSIFLKVLILLLS

-39 YQIGIN
+39 YQIGVN

-56 FSNNIDCLNHDGLT
+56 FSNNIDGSNHDDLT

-82 LLKRHITEIENQ
+82 LLKRHITEIENE

-102 EVPHFLAFNKSGGSE
+102 EVPHFLAKNKSSKNE
-117 LKIIN
+117 LEITN
-122 FDPIGLAKDIIIK
+122 FNTENIKKDIIIK
-135 KPSYG
+135 KPSYEN
-140 DKDWNLEDMLPKTNS
+140 KDWNLKDMLPNAKS
-155 TNPFFDIPVASP
+155 TNPLFNIPTVGLISMPDIA
-167 VSVPDVKTPKQIN
+167 KPKNIDEVN
-180 DININLVGSGV
+180 INIKGSGA
-191 VLYSDAYYLNTEMEN
+191 VLSSDAYYLNTKGG
-206 EYDKQSNFSQVT
+206 DQGNFSQVT
-218 FEKGTFL
+218 LEKGTFL
-225 KISPDFKNDYFANRN
+225 KISSKYKEGF
-240 DGILKIKDYK
+240 LKIKDYK
-250 VTKPLFYKEGELENQ
+250 ATKPLFYKKPIGDSEEQDFNTNKDE
-265 PSSQEG
+265 
-271 SKNIKNDMGHFLNAI
+271 KHFLYTL
-286 RTAPYTKFKEGVKIY
+286 RTAPYNTFKKDVKIY
-301 TDSQNYNP
+301 MDSINYNKNP
-309 EPSNGNYDREYGFTV
+309 FCCDEEFGFAVVGETNGNNSFE
-324 VMETYPNEEE
+324 
-334 DGFGNNIIN
+334 
-343 FNTANIDMINE
+343 
-354 ELVKKNEDKIDYNLP
+354 KKNISEINQKILPTGKFIDTTLP
-369 YFMPKDL
+369 YFMPKAL
-376 EIGGQTDKSKV
+376 KINRETDKSKV

-393 NDGTVE
+393 NEGIAE
-399 IGKNAKGFLMT
+399 IGETAKGFLMM
-410 VVNFASNKLY
+410 VVNHSTSDKLHIY
-420 IANNKGNIVLL
+420 NNSGDIVLL
-431 PRDDEKKKAAAFF
+431 PRDDDEDKKAAVFF
-444 YSPDIEQWEE
+444 HSPDVPRKNTSAIY
-454 DTEGN
+454 T
-459 IIKEHIIN
+459 
-467 VNTGDINLFGSY
+467 NTGNINLFGMHTVGY
-479 TMGFLATAFTG
+479 LATALETYLNE
-490 GGGSL
+490 ST
-495 KDSILSFINDG
+495 LSFINDG
-506 NLIVNG
+506 NFVLNG
-512 AKSIGIAIAG
+512 SNSIGMAIAG
-522 DKGDL
+522 NKGNL
-527 GIGSSVHAFKPIT
+527 KSGSNVHTFKPII
-540 LRGDE
+540 LRGDKA
-545 TIGFYNENN
+545 IGFYNEND
-554 ALNKKNKSFNTM
+554 ALNKDNKSFSTM
-566 KIIIADKGNETKDYK
+566 KVVIGDKGNETDIYE
-581 SKIADE
+581 SKIVKDDWDALKEID
-587 NLEIKEDGK
+587 IKEDDE
-596 EGKKFKSQ
+596 EGVWFDSQ
-604 SNTTGNDERSV
+604 SNIKGNDDKSV
-615 DNAIAIVYNAKK
+615 DNAIAMIYNPNSKN
-627 PSSAM
+627 SVM
-632 DLVKT
+632 DNFVRT
-637 DIQINANSTSGIG
+637 DIQINANSTNGIG
-650 IYAKNGTIKL
+650 IYAKRGTIKL
-660 SGEENIGDEIK
+660 LNEITDDEIEK
-671 DSFDGKI
+671 SFHKKI
-678 VDKIKENFKN
+678 VEKIKDNFKN
-688 DTNHVININ
+688 DTNHTININ

-702 VALYSANDE
+702 VALYSANDK
-711 SEIMYNGNI
+711 SKIIYNGNI

-732 STDNRAILATDNGK
+732 STDNRAILATDHGE
-746 IEFQGNLNVGKD
+746 IEFQGKLNVGKD
-758 GSLITSNAIIYS
+758 GSLITSNAVVYS
-770 DNAKVIIKN
+770 DDAKVTIKN

-795 ALNSLNPNIQSSQ
+795 ASNSLNPTNQNPQNSQ
-808 PQIKIEEGVT
+808 PQIKIKEGVN
-818 VNLNGNGVGITA
+818 VKLNGNGVGITA
-830 GNGGHIDISGANIN
+830 GNGGHIDLSGATIN
-844 ATGLKSALASIADG
+844 ATGLKSALASIG
-858 TNTSYINAEK
+858 NTSYINAQN
-868 ATITYD
+868 AVINYD

-884 NNAKINLNNATI
+884 ENAKINLNKATI
-896 KLKGNSYG
+896 NLKGNSYG
-904 VALDYDKANNTYDV
+904 IALDYDKANNTYDV
-918 KGLKGKVNI
+918 KGLMGKVNI
-927 KPLSDK
+927 RPLSDK
-933 VNLFTIKDYK
+933 VNLFTIKDYN
-943 DLRSSL
+943 DLRSSR
-949 FNDEG
+949 FNNEDG
-954 SALNLQ
+954 ALNLE
-960 DEDTIGAFRYKID
+960 DEGTIGVGTFSYKID

-986 IDGLENFLIDSDID
+986 IDGLENFLIDSNID

-1005 KKGDKISKMQTNDEK
+1005 QSGDRISKMRNNDEK

-1039 SGKTVKADMNKDE
+1039 SGKTVKADMNKNE
-1052 LKNLSMSKPFAI
+1052 LKNLSMNKPFAI
-1064 AVSAGPNAKN
+1064 AVSAGPNAKD
-1074 KDETSITLKDNS
+1074 KDETSITLKNNS
-1086 KVIVDSKDQKEDAGV
+1086 KVIVDGKEKQKEAGV

-1151 IGAMLYAQNTRPY
+1151 IGAMLYAQNTKPY
-1164 SRAFIKQIGGD
+1164 SKAFIDKIGVN
-1175 SKLNGFITNNGD
+1175 KLKSSITNNGN
-1187 IVVNGERS
+1187 IVVNGKRS

-1236 INKGNI
+1236 TNKGNI
-1242 NLNKNSSSSI
+1242 NLNNKSDSSI

-1262 AQAINSSSTLKN
+1262 TQNINSSSTLKN
-1274 SGLISINSNHST
+1274 SGLIYINSNHSA

-1297 STQLLDGGKIIS
+1297 STQLLDGGRIIS

-1348 NINIEENAEINISDD
+1348 AVNIEENAEISVGDE
-1363 SIVLYSK
+1363 SIILYSK
-1370 SDDDTDIKYNIKNTE
+1370 SGDKTNINYNIKNTE
-1385 ILGKN
+1385 ISDKN

-1409 PNSVFNVKG
+1409 QNSVFNVNG

-1423 LRLKSIGNPSN
+1423 LHLKSIGNPSN

-1456 STNISLGANSK
+1456 STNVSLGANSK

-1482 QDSDNETLTI
+1482 QDSDNKTITI

-1585 YAKKGSLINSGEILA
+1585 YAKKGSLINSGEISA

-1615 LNLNKIL
+1615 SNLNKIL

-1631 YTKNEAVNKGNI
+1631 YTNNEAVNKGNI
-1643 SLLGDSSV
+1643 SLLGDSSI

-1693 KEYEIGMYGV
+1693 KEYEVGMYCV
-1703 GTSTNKAILTN
+1703 GTSTNKAVLTN
-1714 DGVINL
+1714 DGAINL

-1731 FADIKN
+1731 FADVKN

-1748 IGIYANNSVIDNTG
+1748 IGIYADNSVIDNTG

-1803 IDITLPGI
+1803 IDIALPGI
-1811 ASFSP
+1811 ASFRP

-1827 DIAVNKNTKDFEDF
+1827 DIEVNKNTKDFEDF

-2119 VLNNFNLQ
+2119 VLNNFDLQ

-2137 GIAKERYEFKNDYK
+2137 GIAKERYEFNNDYK

-2165 DRKVLNEEVNHLLKI
+2165 DRKVLNEEINHLLKI
-2180 AATGSAREMKRY
+2180 SATGSTREMKRY
-2192 TLNKDFWAKS
+2192 TLDKDFWAKS

-2221 NSGFKIS
+2221 DSGFKIS
-2228 PYAGVDLG
+2228 PYTGVDLG

-2248 NTLLLDVDSKDYYS
+2248 NTLLLDVNSKDYYS
-2262 IRPNLGIELG
+2262 IRPNLGVELG

-2283 NILLDSKIYKE
+2283 NILLDSRIYKE
-2294 FGKINKANNLARFK
+2294 FGKINRANNLARFK
-2308 DANSYFSLPKEDK
+2308 DTNSYFSLPKEDK

>member
-1 MQKNIFLKVLILLLS
+1 MQKSIFLKVLVLLLG
-16 THISLSAKSIIPH
+16 TQMSLSAKSIIPH
-29 FTTGLDDNHS
+29 FTTGLDDNRS
-39 YQIGIN
+39 YQIGVN

-56 FSNNIDCLNHDGLT
+56 FSNNIDGSNHDDLT

-82 LLKRHITEIENQ
+82 LLKRHITEIEN
-94 EFLLGSGY
+94 EKFLLGSGY

-135 KPSYG
+135 KPSYEN
-140 DKDWNLEDMLPKTNS
+140 KDWNLKDMLPKTNS

-191 VLYSDAYYLNTEMEN
+191 VLYSDAYYLNTKMEDQY
-206 EYDKQSNFSQVT
+206 EKQSNFSQVT

-225 KISPDFKNDYFANRN
+225 KISPDFKDDEYWRRN

-271 SKNIKNDMGHFLNAI
+271 SKNINDDMGHFLNAI

-309 EPSNGNYDREYGFTV
+309 ESNGDYDREYGFTV
-324 VMETYPNEEE
+324 VMETYPNE
-334 DGFGNNIIN
+334 DDFNYIIN
-343 FNTANIDMINE
+343 FDTADIDKINE
-354 ELVKKNEDKIDYNLP
+354 KLANEDKIDDNLP

-376 EIGGQTDKSKV
+376 VIGGETDKSKV

-393 NDGTVE
+393 NEGTVE
-399 IGKNAKGFLMT
+399 IADKAKGFLMT
-410 VVNFASNKLY
+410 VVNAPSNKLY
-420 IANNKGNIVLL
+420 IANNKGSIVLL
-431 PRDDEKKKAAAFF
+431 PRYDESKKAAAFF
-444 YSPDIEQWEE
+444 YSPDIEQEP
-454 DTEGN
+454 DT
-459 IIKEHIIN
+459 KEHIIN
-467 VNTGDINLFGSY
+467 VNTGDINLFGSH
-479 TMGFLATAFTG
+479 TMGFLATAFANAYSP
-490 GGGSL
+490 GSL

-512 AKSIGIAIAG
+512 ANSIGIAIAG

-554 ALNKKNKSFNTM
+554 ALNKDNKSFNTM
-566 KIIIADKGNETKDYK
+566 KIIIADKGNETEDYY

-596 EGKKFKSQ
+596 EGKNFKPQ
-604 SNTTGNDERSV
+604 SNKASNDERSV
-615 DNAIAIVYNAKK
+615 DNAIAIVYNANE
-627 PSSAM
+627 PLSVM

-637 DIQINANSTSGIG
+637 DIQINANSTNGIG

-660 SGEENIGDEIK
+660 LDENSYAKIK
-671 DSFDGKI
+671 DSFDEKI
-678 VDKIKENFKN
+678 VNKINENFKN
-688 DTNHVININ
+688 RANHVININ

-702 VALYSANDE
+702 VALYSADK
-711 SEIMYNGNI
+711 SKIIYNGDI
-720 NINGGKDFEGKE
+720 NINGGKDFEGRE
-732 STDNRAILATDNGK
+732 STDNRAILATDHGE
-746 IEFQGNLNVGKD
+746 IEFQGKLNVGKD
-758 GSLITSNAIIYS
+758 DSLITSNAVVYS
-770 DNAKVIIKN
+770 DDAEVTIKKD
-779 GSDINMY
+779 STINMN

-795 ALNSLNPNIQSSQ
+795 ALNSLNPTNPNPQNSQS
-808 PQIKIEEGVT
+808 QIKIEEGVN
-818 VNLNGNGVGITA
+818 VKLNGNGVGIVA
-830 GNGGHIDISGANIN
+830 GNGGYIDLSGATIE
-844 ATGLKSALASIADG
+844 ATGLKSALASIASDG
-858 TNTSYINAEK
+858 NTSYINAK
-868 ATITYD
+868 NATITYD

-884 NNAKINLNNATI
+884 KEAKINLDNATI
-896 KLKGNSYG
+896 KLMGNSYG
-904 VALDYDKANNTYDV
+904 IALDYDKANNTYDV
-918 KGLKGKVNI
+918 KGLMGKVKI

-943 DLRSSL
+943 DLKSSL
-949 FNDEG
+949 FYDEG

-960 DEDTIGAFRYKID
+960 DQAAIGAFSYKID
-973 RSDPNGAKATLAL
+973 RSNPDGEKATLAL

-1005 KKGDKISKMQTNDEK
+1005 QRGDKISDMHTDDEK

-1039 SGKTVKADMNKDE
+1039 SGKTIKAIMDETE

-1074 KDETSITLKDNS
+1074 KDKTSITLKDNS
-1086 KVIVDSKDQKEDAGV
+1086 KVIVDRKDQKEAGV
-1101 GLYIDFGRVN
+1101 GLYIDFGKVN
-1111 TDKSSLIKVG
+1111 TDKSSSIKVG
-1121 SSNTENATGIYAVSS
+1121 SSNTKNATGIYAVSS

-1151 IGAMLYAQNTRPY
+1151 IGAMLYAQNTKPY
-1164 SRAFIKQIGGD
+1164 SRAFIKQIGGN
-1175 SKLNGFITNNGD
+1175 SNLNGFITNNGD

-1200 DNNFNKVQNAYTAT
+1200 DNNFNKVQNSYTGT

-1223 ANSMAMASSYSTL
+1223 ANSMAMASSNSTL
-1236 INKGNI
+1236 INEGNI
-1242 NLNKNSSSSI
+1242 NLNKNSNSSI
-1252 AMYGKEFQDE
+1252 AMYGKEFQNE
-1262 AQAINSSSTLKN
+1262 AQNTKSSSTLKN
-1274 SGLISINSNHST
+1274 SGRISINSNHSA

-1292 VNNDS
+1292 VINDS
-1297 STQLLDGGKIIS
+1297 STQLLGGGEITS

-1348 NINIEENAEINISDD
+1348 NVNIEENAEISVGDE
-1363 SIVLYSK
+1363 SIILYSK
-1370 SDDDTDIKYNIKNTE
+1370 SNDKTNINYNIKNTE
-1385 ILGKN
+1385 ISDKN

-1423 LRLKSIGNPSN
+1423 LHLKSIGNPSN
-1434 YTFDDIAFNLKG
+1434 YSFDDITFNLKG

-1456 STNISLGANSK
+1456 STNVSLGVNSK

-1600 NSQGAGMFSDEDAKI
+1600 SSQGAGMFSDEDAKI

-1622 LNKENSIGI
+1622 LNNKNSIGI

-1658 LNEGVIDFN
+1658 LNEGVIN
-1667 SKGENDK
+1667 LSSKGENDK
-1674 FSAALMG
+1674 FSAALVG
-1681 KNIKNTGTINLN
+1681 ENIKNTGTINLN
-1693 KEYEIGMYGV
+1693 KEYEVGMYGV
-1703 GTSTNKAILTN
+1703 GTSTDRAILTN

-1803 IDITLPGI
+1803 IDIALPGI

-1858 SKSQIANNLDL
+1858 SKSQITNNLDL

-1884 DNKSKEKRVKNN
+1884 DNKSKEKIVKKN

-1910 KPIKGLDNLNKDD
+1910 KPIKGLDNLNIND

-1949 KPFIDELDKSTA
+1949 KPFIDELDRSTA

-2079 MRWDTNTTDTT
+2079 MHWDTNTTDTT
-2090 KFKVFGANTKRNQRV
+2090 KFKIFGANTKRDQRV

-2119 VLNNFNLQ
+2119 VLNNFDLQ

-2137 GIAKERYEFKNDYK
+2137 GIAKERYEFNNDYK

-2180 AATGSAREMKRY
+2180 SATGSTREMKRY
-2192 TLNKDFWAKS
+2192 TLDKDFWAKS

-2221 NSGFKIS
+2221 DSGFKIS
-2228 PYAGVDLG
+2228 PYTGVDLG
-2236 YGIIENIKEKSG
+2236 YGIIESIKEKSG
-2248 NTLLLDVDSKDYYS
+2248 NTLLLDVNSKDYYS
-2262 IRPNLGIELG
+2262 IRPNLGVELG

-2283 NILLDSKIYKE
+2283 NILLDSRIYKE
-2294 FGKINKANNLARFK
+2294 FGKINRANNLARFK
-2308 DANSYFSLPKEDK
+2308 DTNSYFSLPKEDK

>member
-1 MQKNIFLKVLILLLS
+1 MQKSIFLKVLVLLLG
-16 THISLSAKSIIPH
+16 TQMSLSAKSIIPH
-29 FTTGLDDNHS
+29 FTTCLDDNHS
-39 YQIGIN
+39 YQIGVN
-45 WLWLKQKSPNS
+45 WLWLKQKSPNH
-56 FSNNIDCLNHDGLT
+56 FLNKTNGQTNEDLT
-70 TKTKNGDYIDKN
+70 TKIRNGDYVDKN
-82 LLKRHITEIENQ
+82 LLKKHITEIEN
-94 EFLLGSGY
+94 EKLLLSSGY
-102 EVPHFLAFNKSGGSE
+102 EIPHFLAKNKSGGNE
-117 LKIIN
+117 LKITN
-122 FDPIGLAKDIIIK
+122 FNPVIIEKEISIK

-140 DKDWNLEDMLPKTNS
+140 DKDWILEDMLPKTNS

-180 DININLVGSGV
+180 DIDINLVGSGV
-191 VLYSDAYYLNTEMEN
+191 VLYSDAYYLNTEMEDQY
-206 EYDKQSNFSQVT
+206 EKQSNFSQVT

-271 SKNIKNDMGHFLNAI
+271 SKNINDDMGHFLNAI

-309 EPSNGNYDREYGFTV
+309 ESNGDYDREYGFTV
-324 VMETYPNEEE
+324 VMETYPNE
-334 DGFGNNIIN
+334 DDFNYIIN
-343 FNTANIDMINE
+343 FDTANIDMINE
-354 ELVKKNEDKIDYNLP
+354 KLANEDKIDDNLP

-376 EIGGQTDKSKV
+376 VIGGETDKSKV

-393 NDGTVE
+393 NEGTVE
-399 IGKNAKGFLMT
+399 IADKAKGFLMT
-410 VVNFASNKLY
+410 VVNAPSNKLY
-420 IANNKGNIVLL
+420 IANNKGSIVLL
-431 PRDDEKKKAAAFF
+431 PRYDESKKAAAFF
-444 YSPDIEQWEE
+444 YSPDIEQEP
-454 DTEGN
+454 DT
-459 IIKEHIIN
+459 KEHIIN
-467 VNTGDINLFGSY
+467 VNTGDINLFGSH
-479 TMGFLATAFTG
+479 TMGFLATAFANAYSP
-490 GGGSL
+490 GSL

-512 AKSIGIAIAG
+512 ANSIGIAIAG

-554 ALNKKNKSFNTM
+554 ALNKDNKSFNTM
-566 KIIIADKGNETKDYK
+566 KIIIADKGNETEDYY

-596 EGKKFKSQ
+596 EGKNFKPQ
-604 SNTTGNDERSV
+604 SNKASNDERSV
-615 DNAIAIVYNAKK
+615 DNAIAIVYNANE
-627 PSSAM
+627 PLSVM

-637 DIQINANSTSGIG
+637 DIQINANSTNGIG

-660 SGEENIGDEIK
+660 LDENSYAKIK
-671 DSFDGKI
+671 DSFDEKI
-678 VDKIKENFKN
+678 VNKINENFKN
-688 DTNHVININ
+688 RANHVININ

-702 VALYSANDE
+702 VALYSADK
-711 SEIMYNGNI
+711 SKIIYNGDI
-720 NINGGKDFEGKE
+720 NINGGKDFEGRE
-732 STDNRAILATDNGK
+732 STDNRAILATDHGE
-746 IEFQGNLNVGKD
+746 IEFQGKLNVGKD
-758 GSLITSNAIIYS
+758 DSLITSNAVVYS
-770 DNAKVIIKN
+770 DDAEVTIKKD
-779 GSDINMY
+779 STINMN

-795 ALNSLNPNIQSSQ
+795 ALNSLNPTNPNPQNSQS
-808 PQIKIEEGVT
+808 QIKIEEGVN
-818 VNLNGNGVGITA
+818 VKLNGNGVGIVA
-830 GNGGHIDISGANIN
+830 GNGGYIDLSGATIE
-844 ATGLKSALASIADG
+844 ATGLKSALASIA
-858 TNTSYINAEK
+858 TNASYINAEK
-868 ATITYD
+868 AIITYD

-884 NNAKINLNNATI
+884 NNAKINLDNATI
-896 KLKGNSYG
+896 KLNGNSYG
-904 VALDYDKANNTYDV
+904 IALDYDKANNTYDV
-918 KGLKGKVNI
+918 KGLMGKVKI

-943 DLRSSL
+943 DLQSSL
-949 FNDEG
+949 FKDEG
-954 SALNLQ
+954 SALNLKY
-960 DEDTIGAFRYKID
+960 EGTIGGGSFSYEID

-1005 KKGDKISKMQTNDEK
+1005 QKGDKISDMKTDDEK

-1027 NIKIQRANITLD
+1027 NIKIQRAKITLD

-1064 AVSAGPNAKN
+1064 AVSAGPNATK

-1101 GLYIDFGRVN
+1101 GLYIDFGKVN
-1111 TDKSSLIKVG
+1111 TDKSSEIKVG

-1136 DVTNDGTIQ
+1136 DVTNGGTIQ

-1151 IGAMLYAQNTRPY
+1151 IGAMLYAQNTGPY
-1164 SRAFIKQIGGD
+1164 SRAFIDQ
-1175 SKLNGFITNNGD
+1175 NGFIINNGD

-1200 DNNFNKVQNAYTAT
+1200 DNNLNKDKSAYTAT
-1214 NNKNINVNA
+1214 NKKNINVNA
-1223 ANSMAMASSYSTL
+1223 AKSIAMASSNSAL
-1236 INKGNI
+1236 SNEGNI
-1242 NLNKNSSSSI
+1242 NLNENSDSSI
-1252 AMYGKEFQDE
+1252 AMYGKDLQGE
-1262 AQAINSSSTLKN
+1262 SSSILKN
-1274 SGLISINSNHST
+1274 SGLISINSNHSA

-1292 VNNDS
+1292 VNNGS
-1297 STQLLDGGKIIS
+1297 STQLLGGGEITS
-1309 SKDAS
+1309 SKNTS

-1326 KNGSTI
+1326 KNGSKI
-1332 DLKGKNSVGIY
+1332 NLKGKNSVGIY
-1343 ANNSS
+1343 ADNSS
-1348 NINIEENAEINISDD
+1348 NVNVEENAEISIGDD
-1363 SIVLYSK
+1363 SIILYSK
-1370 SDDDTDIKYNIKNTE
+1370 SNDGTIINYNIKNTE
-1385 ILGKN
+1385 ISGKN

-1404 KLTLV
+1404 TLILTS
-1409 PNSVFNVKG
+1409 NSVFDVKG
-1418 ENSKA
+1418 EDSKA
-1423 LRLKSIGNPSN
+1423 LHLKSIGNPSN
-1434 YTFDDIAFNLKG
+1434 YTFNDIAFNLKG
-1446 KNNVAVLAEG
+1446 KNNVAVLAEN
-1456 STNISLGANSK
+1456 STNVNLGANSK

-1482 QDSDNETLTI
+1482 QGNNDETLTI
-1492 TNKGTINV
+1492 TNEGTINV

-1523 NNGTINTDD
+1523 NKGTINTDD
-1532 ESVGMYGIENK
+1532 ESVGMYGIDYEK
-1543 NVNLQNEGEININ
+1543 VNLQNENEININ

-1570 NSGKINVNGENGVGM
+1570 NSGKININGENGVGM
-1585 YAKKGSLINSGEILA
+1585 YAKNGSLINSGEILA
-1600 NSQGAGMFSDEDAKI
+1600 NSQGIGMFGNEDTKVS
-1615 LNLNKIL
+1615 NLNKIL
-1622 LNKENSIGI
+1622 LNNKNSVGI

-1643 SLLGDSSV
+1643 SLLGDSSI

-1658 LNEGVIDFN
+1658 LNEGVIDLN

-1674 FSAALMG
+1674 FSAALVG
-1681 KNIKNTGTINLN
+1681 DNIINTGTINLN
-1693 KEYEIGMYGV
+1693 KEYEVGMYGV
-1703 GTSTNKAILTN
+1703 GTSADRAILIN
-1714 DGVINL
+1714 DGAINL

-1737 SGDINVNAQNS
+1737 SGDINVNAKNS
-1748 IGIYANNSVIDNTG
+1748 IGIYADNSVIDNTG

-1803 IDITLPGI
+1803 INIALPGI
-1811 ASFSP
+1811 ASFRP

-1827 DIAVNKNTKDFEDF
+1827 DIEVNKNTQNFEDF
-1841 NIKYDNE
+1841 NVKYDNKI
-1848 TYNTENSVKL
+1848 YNTQNSVKL
-1858 SKSQIANNLDL
+1858 SNSQIANNLDL
-1869 SLSNKTTNIEIPKNL
+1869 SFLNKTTNIEIPKNL
-1884 DNKSKEKRVKNN
+1884 DNKSKKKSVKKN

-1910 KPIKGLDNLNKDD
+1910 KPIKGLDKLNKND

-1934 NYTNKKVINL
+1934 NYTNERVINL

-1961 IKAVYSGSLTWQAF
+1961 TKAVYSGSLTWQAF

-1997 YVNFIKK
+1997 YVNFITK

-2009 DLYIALDKKYEKA
+2009 DLYIELDKKYEKA

-2036 LLGKNEEFKL
+2036 LLGKNEEFNL

-2059 STQTRAYSSAD
+2059 STQTRAYSSAE

-2090 KFKVFGANTKRNQRV
+2090 KFKIFGANTKRDQRA

-2137 GIAKERYEFKNDYK
+2137 GIAKERYEFNNDYK

-2192 TLNKDFWAKS
+2192 TLDKDFWAKS

-2221 NSGFKIS
+2221 DSGFKIS

-2236 YGIIENIKEKSG
+2236 YGIIDNIKEKSG

-2294 FGKINKANNLARFK
+2294 FGKINRANNLARFK
-2308 DANSYFSLPKEDK
+2308 DTNSYFSLPKEDK

-2347 QTQFKDRFIG
+2347 QTQFKDKFIG

>member
-1 MQKNIFLKVLILLLS
+1 MQKNTFLKVLVLLLG
-16 THISLSAKSIIPH
+16 TQICLSAKNIIPH
-29 FTTGLDDNHS
+29 FTTSLDDNHS

-45 WLWLKQKSPNS
+45 WLWLKQKSLNY
-56 FSNNIDCLNHDGLT
+56 FSNNADDSNHDSLT
-70 TKTKNGDYIDKN
+70 TNIKNGDYIDKN
-82 LLKRHITEIENQ
+82 LLKRHILEIEN
-94 EFLLGSGY
+94 EKSLPGGGY
-102 EVPHFLAFNKSGGSE
+102 EVPHFLAKNISGEDDLEITNFNVKNI
-117 LKIIN
+117 K
-122 FDPIGLAKDIIIK
+122 KDISIK
-135 KPSYG
+135 QPYSKNS
-140 DKDWNLEDMLPKTNS
+140 DWNLKDMLPNAKS
-155 TNPFFDIPVASP
+155 TNPLFDIPTDNLISMP
-167 VSVPDVKTPKQIN
+167 NIDKPDSIEKVN
-180 DININLVGSGV
+180 INIKGSGA
-191 VLYSDAYYLNTEMEN
+191 VLSSNAYYLNKESE
-206 EYDKQSNFSQVT
+206 QGNFSQVT
-218 FEKGTFL
+218 FDKGIFL
-225 KISPDFKNDYFANRN
+225 KISPDRN
-240 DGILKIKDYK
+240 NKDAGYLKIKGYRAI
-250 VTKPLFYKEGELENQ
+250 KPMFYNKSIGNFEEQ
-265 PSSQEG
+265 DTFYTR
-271 SKNIKNDMGHFLNAI
+271 NDEKHFLYTL
-286 RTAPYTKFKEGVKIY
+286 RTAPYNTFKKDVKIY
-301 TDSQNYNP
+301 MDSKSYNTKEECCNY
-309 EPSNGNYDREYGFTV
+309 EFGFAVVGETNGN
-324 VMETYPNEEE
+324 
-334 DGFGNNIIN
+334 NNFERKNISEINQAIIDN
-343 FNTANIDMINE
+343 NNQTDKLID
-354 ELVKKNEDKIDYNLP
+354 VNLP
-369 YFMPKDL
+369 YFMPKAL
-376 EIGGQTDKSKV
+376 KINGETDKSKV

-393 NDGTVE
+393 NEGIAE
-399 IGKNAKGFLMT
+399 IGKTAKGFLMM
-410 VVNFASNKLY
+410 VVNHSTSDKLHIY
-420 IANNKGNIVLL
+420 NNSGDIVLL
-431 PRDDEKKKAAAFF
+431 PRDDDEDKKAAVFF
-444 YSPDIEQWEE
+444 HSPDVSNKNTSAIY
-454 DTEGN
+454 T
-459 IIKEHIIN
+459 
-467 VNTGDINLFGSY
+467 NTGNINLFGIHTVGY
-479 TMGFLATAFTG
+479 LASA
-490 GGGSL
+490 L
-495 KDSILSFINDG
+495 KTNLNDNTLSFINDG
-506 NLIVNG
+506 NFILNG
-512 AKSIGIAIAG
+512 ANSIGIAIAG
-522 DKGDL
+522 NKGNL
-527 GIGSSVHAFKPIT
+527 KSGSNIHAFKPII
-540 LRGDE
+540 LRGDK

-554 ALNKKNKSFNTM
+554 ALNKNNKSFSTI
-566 KIIIADKGNETKDYK
+566 KIVIGDKENETDTYE
-581 SKIADE
+581 SKIVKDTQDE
-587 NLEIKEDGK
+587 PKIDVKEDNEDGK
-596 EGKKFKSQ
+596 KFDPQ
-604 SNTTGNDERSV
+604 SNIAGNDERSV
-615 DNAIAIVYNAKK
+615 DNAVAMVYNPNSKN
-627 PSSAM
+627 SVM
-632 DLVKT
+632 DNFVRT
-637 DIQINANSTSGIG
+637 DIQINANSTNSIG
-650 IYAKNGTIKL
+650 IYAKSGTIKL
-660 SGEENIGDEIK
+660 LNEITDDEIK
-671 DSFDGKI
+671 DSFDKKI
-678 VDKIKENFKN
+678 VDKINENFKN
-688 DTNHVININ
+688 SANHIININ

-702 VALYSANDE
+702 VALYTEQDKNNPSSIIYD
-711 SEIMYNGNI
+711 GDI
-720 NINGGKDFEGKE
+720 NINSGQDFEGKE
-732 STDNRAILATDNGK
+732 SADNKAIMALKKGN
-746 IEFQGNLNVGKD
+746 IEFQGNLNAGKN
-758 GSLITSNAIIYS
+758 SSSIMSNAIVYS
-770 DNAKVIIKN
+770 DNAEVIIKN
-779 GSDINMY
+779 GSVINMN
-786 LADNSNGFY
+786 LNDNSNGFY
-795 ALNSLNPNIQSSQ
+795 ASNFSNPANPNIQNSQ
-808 PQIKIEEGVT
+808 PQIKIEKDT
-818 VNLNGNGVGITA
+818 KINLNGDGVGIVT
-830 GNGGHIDISGANIN
+830 GNGGYIDLED
-844 ATGLKSALASIADG
+844 ATIDAKGLKSALASIANDS
-858 TNTSYINAEK
+858 NTSYINAK
-868 ATITYD
+868 NATITYD
-874 GDSYATYSSQ
+874 GSSYATYSSQ
-884 NNAKINLNNATI
+884 KDAKINLDNATI
-896 KLKGNSYG
+896 NLKGASYG
-904 VALDYDKANNTYDV
+904 IALDYDKINNTYDV
-918 KGLKGKVNI
+918 KGLIGKVNI

-954 SALNLQ
+954 GALNLQ
-960 DEDTIGAFRYKID
+960 DQNTIGGSFNYKID
-973 RSDPNGAKATLAL
+973 RSDSNGAKATLAL
-986 IDGLENFLIDSDID
+986 IDGVKNFTIDSNID
-1000 KSLAG
+1000 KSKAG
-1005 KKGDKISKMQTNDEK
+1005 QRGDKISNMQTDDEK

-1039 SGKTVKADMNKDE
+1039 SGKTVKAIMDENE

-1064 AVSAGPNAKN
+1064 AVSAGPNATNKN
-1074 KDETSITLKDNS
+1074 ETSITLKDNS
-1086 KVIVDSKDQKEDAGV
+1086 KVIVDSKDQKDAGV

-1121 SSNTENATGIYAVSS
+1121 GSDTKNATGIYAVSS
-1136 DVTNDGTIQ
+1136 DVINDGTIQ
-1145 TDSSLS
+1145 TNSSLS

-1164 SRAFIKQIGGD
+1164 SRAFINQIGGD
-1175 SKLNGFITNNGD
+1175 SELNGFITNNGN
-1187 IVVNGERS
+1187 IMVNGERS

-1200 DNNFNKVQNAYTAT
+1200 DNNFNKIQNAYTGT

-1223 ANSMAMASSYSTL
+1223 ANSMAMASSNSTL

-1252 AMYGKEFQDE
+1252 AMYGKEFQNE

-1274 SGLISINSNHST
+1274 SGLISINSNHSA

-1348 NINIEENAEINISDD
+1348 TVNIEENAKINISDD
-1363 SIVLYSK
+1363 SIILYSK
-1370 SDDDTDIKYNIKNTE
+1370 SSDDTNIKYNIKNTE

-1390 QTAIYLENSKENAN
+1390 QTAIYLENNKENAN
-1404 KLTLV
+1404 KLILV
-1409 PNSVFNVKG
+1409 PNSVFNAKG

-1423 LRLKSIGNPSN
+1423 LHLKSIGNPSS
-1434 YTFDDIAFNLKG
+1434 YTFDNLEFNLKG

-1456 STNISLGANSK
+1456 STNVSLGANSK

-1482 QDSDNETLTI
+1482 QDSDNETPTI

-1532 ESVGMYGIENK
+1532 ESVGMYGVDYE
-1543 NVNLQNEGEININ
+1543 NVNLQNEGEINTNI
-1556 KNAVAMYI
+1556 NAVAMYI

-1570 NSGKINVNGENGVGM
+1570 NSGKINIKGENGVGM
-1585 YAKKGSLINSGEILA
+1585 YAKKGSLTNSGEILA

-1615 LNLNKIL
+1615 SNLNKIL

-1631 YTKNEAVNKGNI
+1631 YTKNEATNKGNI
-1643 SLLGDSSV
+1643 SLLGDGSV

-1658 LNEGVIDFN
+1658 LNEGVIN
-1667 SKGENDK
+1667 LSSKGENDK

-1693 KEYEIGMYGV
+1693 KEYEVGMYGI
-1703 GTSTNKAILTN
+1703 GTFTNKAVLTN

-1720 NANNQIGMYAK
+1720 NANNQIGIYAK

-1737 SGDINVNAQNS
+1737 SGDINVNTQDS
-1748 IGIYANNSVIDNTG
+1748 IGVYADNSVIDNTG

-1774 YMING
+1774 YMVNG

-1789 IIGNSKSVVKDDEE
+1789 IIGNSKSVVKDGKKIE
-1803 IDITLPGI
+1803 IMP
-1811 ASFSP
+1811 ASTPSFLP

-1848 TYNTENSVKL
+1848 TYNTQNTVKL
-1858 SKSQIANNLDL
+1858 SKPQIANNLDL
-1869 SLSNKTTNIEIPKNL
+1869 SLSNKTTNIEIPANL

-1975 ATFDK
+1975 VTFDK
-1980 NAKNNHKIKSF
+1980 NAKNNHKIKSLA
-1991 VMSKIP
+1991 MSKIP
-1997 YVNFIKK
+1997 YVNFITK

-2022 IVGSN
+2022 VVGSS

-2070 IYDREFNDL
+2070 TYDREFNDL

-2090 KFKVFGANTKRNQRV
+2090 KFKVFGSNTKRDQRV
-2105 DGVLGYDKNAYGLF
+2105 DGVLGYDKNTYGLF

-2137 GIAKERYEFKNDYK
+2137 GIAKERYEFKNYYK
-2151 SKEDA
+2151 PKEDA

-2165 DRKVLNEEVNHLLKI
+2165 DRKILNEEVNHLLKI
-2180 AATGSAREMKRY
+2180 SATGSAREMKRY
-2192 TLNKDFWAKS
+2192 TLDKDFWAKS

-2208 FDVKNSFYKEYKF
+2208 FDVKNSFYKDYKF
-2221 NSGFKIS
+2221 DSGFKIS

-2236 YGIIENIKEKSG
+2236 YGIIDNIKEKSG

-2262 IRPNLGIELG
+2262 IRPNLGVELG
-2272 YTHLLDENSYF
+2272 YTYLLDDNSYF
-2283 NILLDSKIYKE
+2283 NVLLDSKIYKE
-2294 FGKINKANNLARFK
+2294 FGKINRANNLARFK
-2308 DANSYFSLPKEDK
+2308 DTNSYFSLPKEDK

-2327 FTLVG
+2327 FILVG

>member
-1 MQKNIFLKVLILLLS
+1 MQKNIFLKVLVLLLG
-16 THISLSAKSIIPH
+16 TQMSLSAKSIIPH

-39 YQIGIN
+39 YQIGVN

-56 FSNNIDCLNHDGLT
+56 FSNNIDGSNHDGLT

-82 LLKRHITEIENQ
+82 LLKKHITEIEN
-94 EFLLGSGY
+94 EKLLLSSGY
-102 EVPHFLAFNKSGGSE
+102 EIPHFLAKNKSGGNE

-135 KPSYG
+135 KPSYENNN
-140 DKDWNLEDMLPKTNS
+140 WNLKDMLPKTNS

-167 VSVPDVKTPKQIN
+167 VPVPSVNKPKPIN
-180 DININLVGSGV
+180 NININLVGSGV
-191 VLYSDAYYLNTEMEN
+191 VLYSDAYYLNTKMEDQY
-206 EYDKQSNFSQVT
+206 EKQSNFSQVT

-225 KISPDFKNDYFANRN
+225 KISPDFKDNNFEKRN
-240 DGILKIKDYK
+240 DGILKIKDYQ
-250 VTKPLFYKEGELENQ
+250 VTKPLFYNEGELEHKD
-265 PSSQEG
+265 PSEEG
-271 SKNIKNDMGHFLNAI
+271 STDIKKDMGHFLNAI
-286 RTAPYTKFKEGVKIY
+286 RTAPYTKFKKGVKIY
-301 TDSQNYNP
+301 TDSKSYNP
-309 EPSNGNYDREYGFTV
+309 ESSIVSNGYDREYGFTV
-324 VMETYPNEEE
+324 VMETYPNEEYNYNLYK
-334 DGFGNNIIN
+334 DIIN
-343 FNTANIDMINE
+343 FETADIGKINDK
-354 ELVKKNEDKIDYNLP
+354 LANDEDKIDDNLT

-376 EIGGQTDKSKV
+376 EIGGQKDKSKV

-393 NDGTVE
+393 NEGTVE
-399 IGKNAKGFLMT
+399 IADKAKGFLMT
-410 VVNFASNKLY
+410 VVNLASNKLY
-420 IANNKGNIVLL
+420 IANNKGSIVLL
-431 PRDDEKKKAAAFF
+431 PRYDEDQKAAVFF
-444 YSPDIEQWEE
+444 YSPDIGQEP
-454 DTEGN
+454 DT
-459 IIKEHIIN
+459 KEHIIN
-467 VNTGDINLFGSY
+467 VNTGDINLFGSH
-479 TMGFLATAFTG
+479 TMGFLATAAFEDDY
-490 GGGSL
+490 GGSL

-527 GIGSSVHAFKPIT
+527 GIGSNVHAFKPIT

-554 ALNKKNKSFNTM
+554 TLNKDNKSFNTM
-566 KIIIADKGNETKDYK
+566 KIIIADKGNETDDYK
-581 SKIADE
+581 SKIANDK
-587 NLEIKEDGK
+587 LDIKEDGE
-596 EGKKFKSQ
+596 EGKIFKSQ

-615 DNAIAIVYNAKK
+615 DNAIAIVYDANK
-627 PSSAM
+627 PSSVM
-632 DLVKT
+632 DLAKT
-637 DIQINANSTSGIG
+637 DIQINANSTNGIG

-660 SGEENIGDEIK
+660 SGENNDAEIEN
-671 DSFDGKI
+671 SFDKKI
-678 VDKIKENFKN
+678 VDKINENFKN
-688 DTNHVININ
+688 RANHVININ

-702 VALYSANDE
+702 VALYSADK
-711 SEIMYNGNI
+711 SKIIYNGDI

-732 STDNRAILATDNGK
+732 STDNRAILAADQGE
-746 IEFQGNLNVGKD
+746 IEFQGKLNVGKD
-758 GSLITSNAIIYS
+758 GLLITSNAVVYS
-770 DNAKVIIKN
+770 DDAEVTIKD
-779 GSDINMY
+779 STINMY

-795 ALNSLNPNIQSSQ
+795 ALNPTNTNPQNSQ
-808 PQIKIEEGVT
+808 PQIKIEENVE
-818 VNLNGNGVGITA
+818 VNLNGNGVGIAA
-830 GNGGHIDISGANIN
+830 GNGGHIDLSGANIK
-844 ATGLKSALASIADG
+844 ATGLKSALASIG
-858 TNTSYINAEK
+858 NTSYINAEN

-884 NNAKINLNNATI
+884 KKAKINLNNATI
-896 KLKGNSYG
+896 KLMGNSYG
-904 VALDYDKANNTYDV
+904 IALDYDKANKTYDV
-918 KGLKGKVNI
+918 KGLMGKVKI
-927 KPLSDK
+927 EPLSDK
-933 VNLFTIKDYK
+933 ANLFTIKGYK
-943 DLRSSL
+943 DLKTSL
-949 FNDEG
+949 FKDEG
-954 SALNLQ
+954 GALNLQ
-960 DEDTIGAFRYKID
+960 DTIGDFSYEID
-973 RSDPNGAKATLAL
+973 RSDPNGRKATLAL
-986 IDGLENFLIDSDID
+986 IDGLENFTIDSDID

-1005 KKGDKISKMQTNDEK
+1005 QRGDKISDMKNDDEK

-1027 NIKIQRANITLD
+1027 NIKIQRAKITLD
-1039 SGKTVKADMNKDE
+1039 SGKKVEAVMNEDE

-1064 AVSAGPNAKN
+1064 AVSAGPNATK
-1074 KDETSITLKDNS
+1074 KDETSITLKNNS
-1086 KVIVDSKDQKEDAGV
+1086 KVIVDSKVQKEDAGV
-1101 GLYIDFGRVN
+1101 GLYIDFGKVN
-1111 TDKSSLIKVG
+1111 TDKGSSIKVG
-1121 SSNTENATGIYAVSS
+1121 SSNTKKATGIYAVSS

-1151 IGAMLYAQNTRPY
+1151 IGAMLYAQNPEQPY
-1164 SRAFIKQIGGD
+1164 SQTFIDHIGGT
-1175 SKLNGFITNNGD
+1175 SELKSSITNNGD
-1187 IVVNGERS
+1187 IVVTGERS

-1200 DNNFNKVQNAYTAT
+1200 DNNLNKDKNAYTAV
-1214 NNKNINVNA
+1214 NNKSINVKA
-1223 ANSMAMASSYSTL
+1223 AKSIAMASSNSTL
-1236 INKGNI
+1236 TNKGNI
-1242 NLNKNSSSSI
+1242 NLNEKSDSSI

-1262 AQAINSSSTLKN
+1262 KQTTNSISTLKN
-1274 SGLISINSNHST
+1274 SGRISINSNHSA

-1297 STQLLDGGKIIS
+1297 STQLLNGGEIIS
-1309 SKDAS
+1309 SKNTS

-1326 KNGSTI
+1326 ENGSKI
-1332 DLKGKNSVGIY
+1332 DLRGKNSVGIY
-1343 ANNSS
+1343 ADNSS
-1348 NINIEENAEINISDD
+1348 DVNVEENAKISIGDD
-1363 SIVLYSK
+1363 SIILYSK
-1370 SDDDTDIKYNIKNTE
+1370 SDDNTNIDYNIKNTE
-1385 ILGKN
+1385 ISGKN
-1390 QTAIYLENSKENAN
+1390 QTAIYLENSKENVN
-1404 KLTLV
+1404 KLILTS
-1409 PNSVFNVKG
+1409 NSVFDVKG
-1418 ENSKA
+1418 EDSKA
-1423 LRLKSIGNPSN
+1423 LHLKSIGNPSN
-1434 YTFDDIAFNLKG
+1434 YTFDDITFNLKG

-1456 STNISLGANSK
+1456 STNVSLGANSK

-1482 QDSDNETLTI
+1482 QDSDNKTI
-1492 TNKGTINV
+1492 TIANKGTINV

-1523 NNGTINTDD
+1523 NKGTINTDD
-1532 ESVGMYGIENK
+1532 ESVGMYGIDNEK
-1543 NVNLQNEGEININ
+1543 IKLQNENEININ

-1570 NSGKINVNGENGVGM
+1570 NSGNININGENGVGM

-1615 LNLNKIL
+1615 SNLNKIL

-1674 FSAALMG
+1674 FSAALVG
-1681 KNIKNTGTINLN
+1681 DNIINTGTINLN
-1693 KEYEIGMYGV
+1693 KKYEVGMYGV
-1703 GTSTNKAILTN
+1703 GTSTNKAVLTN
-1714 DGVINL
+1714 DGAINL

-1731 FADIKN
+1731 FADVKN
-1737 SGDINVNAQNS
+1737 SGDINVNAQDS
-1748 IGIYANNSVIDNTG
+1748 IGIYADNSVIDNTG

-1803 IDITLPGI
+1803 IDIALPGI

-1869 SLSNKTTNIEIPKNL
+1869 SLSNKTINIEIPKNL
-1884 DNKSKEKRVKNN
+1884 DNKSKKKIVKNN

-1949 KPFIDELDKSTA
+1949 KPFIDELDRSTA

-1997 YVNFIKK
+1997 YVNFIAK

-2009 DLYIALDKKYEKA
+2009 DLYIELDKKYEKA
-2022 IVGSN
+2022 IAGSN

-2046 HKNLKSLGGFEYA
+2046 HRNLKSLGGFEYA

-2090 KFKVFGANTKRNQRV
+2090 KFKVFGANTKRDQRV

-2119 VLNNFNLQ
+2119 VLNNFNLK

-2165 DRKVLNEEVNHLLKI
+2165 DKKVLNEEVNHLLKI
-2180 AATGSAREMKRY
+2180 SATGSTREMKRY
-2192 TLNKDFWAKS
+2192 TLDKDFWAKS

-2208 FDVKNSFYKEYKF
+2208 FDVKNSFYKDYKF
-2221 NSGFKIS
+2221 DSGFKIS

-2236 YGIIENIKEKSG
+2236 YGIIDNIKEKSG

-2262 IRPNLGIELG
+2262 IRPNLGVELG
-2272 YTHLLDENSYF
+2272 YTYLLDDNSYF
-2283 NILLDSKIYKE
+2283 NVLLDSKIYKE
-2294 FGKINKANNLARFK
+2294 FGKINRANNLARFK
-2308 DANSYFSLPKEDK
+2308 DVNSYFSLPKEDK

>member
-1 MQKNIFLKVLILLLS
+1 MQKSIFLKVLVLLLG
-16 THISLSAKSIIPH
+16 TQMSLSAKSIIPH

-45 WLWLKQKSPNS
+45 WLWLKQKSPNH
-56 FSNNIDCLNHDGLT
+56 FLNKTNGQTSEDLT
-70 TKTKNGDYIDKN
+70 TKIRKGDYVDKN
-82 LLKRHITEIENQ
+82 LLKRHITEIEN
-94 EFLLGSGY
+94 EKLLLSSGY
-102 EVPHFLAFNKSGGSE
+102 EIPHFLAKNKSGENE
-117 LKIIN
+117 LKITN
-122 FDPIGLAKDIIIK
+122 FDPIGLAKDISIK
-135 KPSYG
+135 KPSYEN
-140 DKDWNLEDMLPKTNS
+140 KDWNLKDMLPNAKS
-155 TNPFFDIPVASP
+155 TNPLFNIPTVGLISMPDIA
-167 VSVPDVKTPKQIN
+167 KPKDIDEVN
-180 DININLVGSGV
+180 INIKGSGAY
-191 VLYSDAYYLNTEMEN
+191 LSSYAYYLNTEGDE
-206 EYDKQSNFSQVT
+206 QGNFSQVSLDD
-218 FEKGTFL
+218 GVFL
-225 KISPDFKNDYFANRN
+225 KISPDYENTSAGGF
-240 DGILKIKDYK
+240 LKIRDGAAFSPMFYNRSLYSDEDYYDD
-250 VTKPLFYKEGELENQ
+250 VTYT
-265 PSSQEG
+265 
-271 SKNIKNDMGHFLNAI
+271 NDQKHFLYI
-286 RTAPYTKFKEGVKIY
+286 LRTAPYNIFSEYVKIY
-301 TDSQNYNP
+301 MDSKNYNKNP
-309 EPSNGNYDREYGFTV
+309 NDFSSEFGFV
-324 VMETYPNEEE
+324 VVGETDYNT
-334 DGFGNNIIN
+334 N
-343 FNTANIDMINE
+343 FD
-354 ELVKKNEDKIDYNLP
+354 KKNISEINHKVIDYYHYYDFPTIDINLP
-369 YFMPKDL
+369 YFMPKNL
-376 EIGGQTDKSKV
+376 TINGTTDKSKV

-393 NDGTVE
+393 NKGIVE
-399 IGKNAKGFLMT
+399 IGRNAKGFLMT
-410 VVNFASNKLY
+410 VARDRTSDKLHIY
-420 IANNKGNIVLL
+420 NNSGDIVLL
-431 PRDDEKKKAAAFF
+431 PRDDDENKKAAVFF
-444 YSPDIEQWEE
+444 HSPDIDVRQLNAIY
-454 DTEGN
+454 T
-459 IIKEHIIN
+459 
-467 VNTGDINLFGSY
+467 NTGNINLFGMHTVGY
-479 TMGFLATAFTG
+479 LASALKRKNETNLRLK
-490 GGGSL
+490 GST
-495 KDSILSFINDG
+495 LSFINDG
-506 NLIVNG
+506 IFVLNG
-512 AKSIGIAIAG
+512 ANSIGMAIAG
-522 DKGDL
+522 DRGDL
-527 GIGSSVHAFKPIT
+527 QPGSNVHTFKPII
-540 LRGDE
+540 LRGDKA
-545 TIGFYNENN
+545 IGFYNENN
-554 ALNKKNKSFNTM
+554 ALNKNNKSFSTM
-566 KIIIADKGNETKDYK
+566 KIVIGDKGNETDTYK
-581 SKIADE
+581 SKIVKESQDE
-587 NLEIKEDGK
+587 PKVDIKEDDEEGK
-596 EGKKFKSQ
+596 EFDPQ
-604 SNTTGNDERSV
+604 SNIADNDVRSV
-615 DNAIAIVYNAKK
+615 DNAIAMIYNPNSKN
-627 PSSAM
+627 SVM
-632 DLVKT
+632 DNFVRT
-637 DIQINANSTSGIG
+637 DIQINANSTNGIG
-650 IYAKNGTIKL
+650 IYAKSGTIKL
-660 SGEENIGDEIK
+660 LNDITDDKIK
-671 DSFDGKI
+671 DSFDKKI

-688 DTNHVININ
+688 GTNHVININ

-702 VALYSANDE
+702 VALYSADK
-711 SEIMYNGNI
+711 SKIIYSGNI

-732 STDNRAILATDNGK
+732 STDNRAILAADQGE
-746 IEFQGNLNVGKD
+746 IEFQGKLNVGKED
-758 GSLITSNAIIYS
+758 SLITSNAVVYS
-770 DNAKVIIKN
+770 DNAKVTIKN
-779 GSDINMY
+779 YSDINMY

-795 ALNSLNPNIQSSQ
+795 ASNSSDPTNKNPQNSQ
-808 PQIKIEEGVT
+808 PQITIEKGVN
-818 VNLNGNGVGITA
+818 VKLNGNGVGITA
-830 GNGGHIDISGANIN
+830 GNGGHIDLSGATIK

-858 TNTSYINAEK
+858 TNASYINAQN
-868 ATITYD
+868 AVIYYD

-884 NNAKINLNNATI
+884 KDAKINLNKATI
-896 KLKGNSYG
+896 NLMGNSYG
-904 VALDYDKANNTYDV
+904 IALDYDKANNTYDV
-918 KGLKGKVNI
+918 KGLTGKVKI
-927 KPLSDK
+927 EPLSDK
-933 VNLFTIKDYK
+933 VNLFTIKDYN
-943 DLRSSL
+943 DLRSSR
-949 FNDEG
+949 FNNEDG
-954 SALNLQ
+954 ALNLK
-960 DEDTIGAFRYKID
+960 DEGTIGGFRYKID

-986 IDGLENFLIDSDID
+986 IDGLKNFLIDSNID
-1000 KSLAG
+1000 KSKAG
-1005 KKGDKISKMQTNDEK
+1005 QKGDKISDMQTDDEK

-1027 NIKIQRANITLD
+1027 NIKIQRANITLG
-1039 SGKTVKADMNKDE
+1039 SGKTVKAVMNEDE

-1086 KVIVDSKDQKEDAGV
+1086 KVIVDSRDQKDAGV

-1121 SSNTENATGIYAVSS
+1121 GSDTKNATGIYAVSS

-1145 TDSSLS
+1145 TNSSLS

-1164 SRAFIKQIGGD
+1164 SRAFINQIGGD
-1175 SKLNGFITNNGD
+1175 SELNGFITNNGN
-1187 IVVNGERS
+1187 IMVNGERS

-1200 DNNFNKVQNAYTAT
+1200 DNNFNKIQNAYTGT

-1223 ANSMAMASSYSTL
+1223 ANSMAMASSNSTL

-1252 AMYGKEFQDE
+1252 AMYGKEFQNE

-1274 SGLISINSNHST
+1274 SGLISINSNHSA

-1332 DLKGKNSVGIY
+1332 NLKGKNSVGIY

-1348 NINIEENAEINISDD
+1348 NVNIEENAEISVGDE
-1363 SIVLYSK
+1363 SIILYSK
-1370 SDDDTDIKYNIKNTE
+1370 SNDKTNINYNIKNTE
-1385 ILGKN
+1385 ISDKN

-1409 PNSVFNVKG
+1409 PNSAFNVKD

-1423 LRLKSIGNPSN
+1423 LYLKSIGNPSS
-1434 YTFDDIAFNLKG
+1434 YTFDDITFNLKG

-1492 TNKGTINV
+1492 ANKGTINV

-1523 NNGTINTDD
+1523 NKGTINTDD

-1570 NSGKINVNGENGVGM
+1570 NSGKININGENGVGM
-1585 YAKKGSLINSGEILA
+1585 YAKKGSLINNGEILA
-1600 NSQGAGMFSDEDAKI
+1600 NSQGIGMFGNEDTKVS
-1615 LNLNKIL
+1615 NLNKIL
-1622 LNKENSIGI
+1622 LNNENSVGI

-1643 SLLGDSSV
+1643 SLLGDSSI

-1674 FSAALMG
+1674 FSAALVG
-1681 KNIKNTGTINLN
+1681 DNIINTGTINLN
-1693 KEYEIGMYGV
+1693 KKYEVGMYGV
-1703 GTSTNKAILTN
+1703 GTSTNKAVLTN
-1714 DGVINL
+1714 DGAINL

-1731 FADIKN
+1731 FADVKN
-1737 SGDINVNAQNS
+1737 SGDINVNAQDS
-1748 IGIYANNSVIDNTG
+1748 IGIYADNSVIDNTG

-1803 IDITLPGI
+1803 IDIALPGI

-1869 SLSNKTTNIEIPKNL
+1869 SLSNKTINIEIPKNL
-1884 DNKSKEKRVKNN
+1884 DNKSKKKIVKNN

-1949 KPFIDELDKSTA
+1949 KPFIDELDRSTA

-1997 YVNFIKK
+1997 YVNFIAK

-2009 DLYIALDKKYEKA
+2009 DLYIELDKKYEKA
-2022 IVGSN
+2022 IAGSN

-2046 HKNLKSLGGFEYA
+2046 HRNLKSLGGFEYA

-2090 KFKVFGANTKRNQRV
+2090 KFKIFGANTKRDQRA

-2119 VLNNFNLQ
+2119 VLNNFDLQ

-2165 DRKVLNEEVNHLLKI
+2165 DKKVLNEEVNHLLKI
-2180 AATGSAREMKRY
+2180 SATGSTREMKRY
-2192 TLNKDFWAKS
+2192 TLDKDFWAKS

-2208 FDVKNSFYKEYKF
+2208 FDFKNSLYKEYKF
-2221 NSGFKIS
+2221 DSGFKIS

-2236 YGIIENIKEKSG
+2236 YGIIDNIKEKSG
-2248 NTLLLDVDSKDYYS
+2248 NTLLLDFDSKDYYS
-2262 IRPNLGIELG
+2262 IRPNIGVELG
-2272 YTHLLDENSYF
+2272 YTHLLDESSYF
-2283 NILLDSKIYKE
+2283 NALLDSKIYKE
-2294 FGKINKANNLARFK
+2294 FGKINRANNLARFK

>member
-1 MQKNIFLKVLILLLS
+1 M
-16 THISLSAKSIIPH
+16 
-29 FTTGLDDNHS
+29 
-39 YQIGIN
+39 
-45 WLWLKQKSPNS
+45 
-56 FSNNIDCLNHDGLT
+56 
-70 TKTKNGDYIDKN
+70 
-82 LLKRHITEIENQ
+82 
-94 EFLLGSGY
+94 
-102 EVPHFLAFNKSGGSE
+102 
-117 LKIIN
+117 
-122 FDPIGLAKDIIIK
+122 
-135 KPSYG
+135 
-140 DKDWNLEDMLPKTNS
+140 
-155 TNPFFDIPVASP
+155 
-167 VSVPDVKTPKQIN
+167 
-180 DININLVGSGV
+180 
-191 VLYSDAYYLNTEMEN
+191 
-206 EYDKQSNFSQVT
+206 
-218 FEKGTFL
+218 
-225 KISPDFKNDYFANRN
+225 
-240 DGILKIKDYK
+240 
-250 VTKPLFYKEGELENQ
+250 
-265 PSSQEG
+265 
-271 SKNIKNDMGHFLNAI
+271 
-286 RTAPYTKFKEGVKIY
+286 
-301 TDSQNYNP
+301 
-309 EPSNGNYDREYGFTV
+309 
-324 VMETYPNEEE
+324 
-334 DGFGNNIIN
+334 
-343 FNTANIDMINE
+343 
-354 ELVKKNEDKIDYNLP
+354 
-369 YFMPKDL
+369 
-376 EIGGQTDKSKV
+376 
-387 PLVYFE
+387 
-393 NDGTVE
+393 
-399 IGKNAKGFLMT
+399 
-410 VVNFASNKLY
+410 
-420 IANNKGNIVLL
+420 
-431 PRDDEKKKAAAFF
+431 
-444 YSPDIEQWEE
+444 
-454 DTEGN
+454 
-459 IIKEHIIN
+459 
-467 VNTGDINLFGSY
+467 
-479 TMGFLATAFTG
+479 
-490 GGGSL
+490 
-495 KDSILSFINDG
+495 
-506 NLIVNG
+506 
-512 AKSIGIAIAG
+512 
-522 DKGDL
+522 
-527 GIGSSVHAFKPIT
+527 
-540 LRGDE
+540 
-545 TIGFYNENN
+545 
-554 ALNKKNKSFNTM
+554 
-566 KIIIADKGNETKDYK
+566 
-581 SKIADE
+581 
-587 NLEIKEDGK
+587 
-596 EGKKFKSQ
+596 
-604 SNTTGNDERSV
+604 
-615 DNAIAIVYNAKK
+615 
-627 PSSAM
+627 
-632 DLVKT
+632 
-637 DIQINANSTSGIG
+637 
-650 IYAKNGTIKL
+650 
-660 SGEENIGDEIK
+660 
-671 DSFDGKI
+671 
-678 VDKIKENFKN
+678 
-688 DTNHVININ
+688 
-697 GGKNN
+697 
-702 VALYSANDE
+702 
-711 SEIMYNGNI
+711 
-720 NINGGKDFEGKE
+720 
-732 STDNRAILATDNGK
+732 
-746 IEFQGNLNVGKD
+746 
-758 GSLITSNAIIYS
+758 
-770 DNAKVIIKN
+770 
-779 GSDINMY
+779 
-786 LADNSNGFY
+786 
-795 ALNSLNPNIQSSQ
+795 
-808 PQIKIEEGVT
+808 
-818 VNLNGNGVGITA
+818 
-830 GNGGHIDISGANIN
+830 
-844 ATGLKSALASIADG
+844 
-858 TNTSYINAEK
+858 
-868 ATITYD
+868 
-874 GDSYATYSSQ
+874 
-884 NNAKINLNNATI
+884 
-896 KLKGNSYG
+896 GNSYG
-904 VALDYDKANNTYDV
+904 IALDYDKANSTYDV
-918 KGLKGKVNI
+918 KGLMGKVNI

-933 VNLFTIKDYK
+933 VNLFTIKDYN
-943 DLRSSL
+943 DLRSSR
-949 FNDEG
+949 FNNEDG
-954 SALNLQ
+954 ALNLE
-960 DEDTIGAFRYKID
+960 DEGTIGGFNYKID

-1005 KKGDKISKMQTNDEK
+1005 QSGDKISDMDTDDKK

-1027 NIKIQRANITLD
+1027 NIKIQRANITLG
-1039 SGKTVKADMNKDE
+1039 SGKTVKAVMNKDE
-1052 LKNLSMSKPFAI
+1052 LKNLSMNKPFAI

-1074 KDETSITLKDNS
+1074 KDETSITLKDKS
-1086 KVIVDSKDQKEDAGV
+1086 EVIVDHKEKQKEAGV
-1101 GLYIDFGRVN
+1101 GLYIDFGKVN
-1111 TDKSSLIKVG
+1111 TDKSSSIKVG
-1121 SSNTENATGIYAVSS
+1121 SSDTENATGIYAVSS

-1145 TDSSLS
+1145 TDSSFS
-1151 IGAMLYAQNTRPY
+1151 IGAMLYAQNTKPY

-1175 SKLNGFITNNGD
+1175 SKLNGFITNNGN

-1200 DNNFNKVQNAYTAT
+1200 DNNFNKDQNAYTAT
-1214 NNKNINVNA
+1214 NKENINVNA

-1236 INKGNI
+1236 TNEGNI
-1242 NLNKNSSSSI
+1242 NLNKNSDSSI
-1252 AMYGKEFQDE
+1252 AMYGKEFQNE
-1262 AQAINSSSTLKN
+1262 AQNTKSSSTLKN
-1274 SGLISINSNHST
+1274 SGLISINSNHSA

-1292 VNNDS
+1292 VINDS
-1297 STQLLDGGKIIS
+1297 STQLLDGGRIIS

-1326 KNGSTI
+1326 ENGSKI
-1332 DLKGKNSVGIY
+1332 DLRGKNSVGIY

-1348 NINIEENAEINISDD
+1348 NVNIEENAEISVGDE
-1363 SIVLYSK
+1363 SIILYSK
-1370 SDDDTDIKYNIKNTE
+1370 SNDKTNINYNIKNTE
-1385 ILGKN
+1385 ISDKN

-1423 LRLKSIGNPSN
+1423 LHLKSIGNPSN
-1434 YTFDDIAFNLKG
+1434 YSFDDITFNLKG

-1456 STNISLGANSK
+1456 STNVSLGVNSK

-1506 NKIYSA
+1506 NTIYSA

-1523 NNGTINTDD
+1523 NKGTINTDD

-1615 LNLNKIL
+1615 SNLNKIL
-1622 LNKENSIGI
+1622 LNNKNSIGI

-1674 FSAALMG
+1674 FSAALVG
-1681 KNIKNTGTINLN
+1681 ENIKNTGTINLN
-1693 KEYEIGMYGV
+1693 KEYEVGMYGI
-1703 GTSTNKAILTN
+1703 GTSTNKAVLTN

-1803 IDITLPGI
+1803 IDIALPGI

-1848 TYNTENSVKL
+1848 TYNTKNSVKL

-1869 SLSNKTTNIEIPKNL
+1869 SLSNKTTNIEIPANL

-1910 KPIKGLDNLNKDD
+1910 KPIKGLDNLNIND

-1975 ATFDK
+1975 VTFDK

-1991 VMSKIP
+1991 AMSKIP
-1997 YVNFIKK
+1997 YANFITK

-2009 DLYIALDKKYEKA
+2009 DLYIELDKKYEKA

-2090 KFKVFGANTKRNQRV
+2090 KFKIFGTNTKRDQRV

-2119 VLNNFNLQ
+2119 VLNNFNLK

-2180 AATGSAREMKRY
+2180 AATGSVREMKRY
-2192 TLNKDFWAKS
+2192 TLDKDFWAKS
-2202 KYYTLG
+2202 KYYTLS
-2208 FDVKNSFYKEYKF
+2208 FDVKNSLYKEYKF

-2236 YGIIENIKEKSG
+2236 YGIIDNIKEKSG

-2262 IRPNLGIELG
+2262 IRPNLGVELG
-2272 YTHLLDENSYF
+2272 YTHLLDESSYF

-2294 FGKINKANNLARFK
+2294 FGKINRANNLARFK
-2308 DANSYFSLPKEDK
+2308 DTNSYFSLPKEDK

-2357 LDLRIKF
+2357 LDLRVKF

>member
-1 MQKNIFLKVLILLLS
+1 
-16 THISLSAKSIIPH
+16 
-29 FTTGLDDNHS
+29 
-39 YQIGIN
+39 
-45 WLWLKQKSPNS
+45 
-56 FSNNIDCLNHDGLT
+56 
-70 TKTKNGDYIDKN
+70 
-82 LLKRHITEIENQ
+82 
-94 EFLLGSGY
+94 
-102 EVPHFLAFNKSGGSE
+102 
-117 LKIIN
+117 
-122 FDPIGLAKDIIIK
+122 
-135 KPSYG
+135 
-140 DKDWNLEDMLPKTNS
+140 
-155 TNPFFDIPVASP
+155 
-167 VSVPDVKTPKQIN
+167 
-180 DININLVGSGV
+180 
-191 VLYSDAYYLNTEMEN
+191 
-206 EYDKQSNFSQVT
+206 
-218 FEKGTFL
+218 
-225 KISPDFKNDYFANRN
+225 
-240 DGILKIKDYK
+240 
-250 VTKPLFYKEGELENQ
+250 
-265 PSSQEG
+265 
-271 SKNIKNDMGHFLNAI
+271 
-286 RTAPYTKFKEGVKIY
+286 
-301 TDSQNYNP
+301 
-309 EPSNGNYDREYGFTV
+309 
-324 VMETYPNEEE
+324 
-334 DGFGNNIIN
+334 
-343 FNTANIDMINE
+343 
-354 ELVKKNEDKIDYNLP
+354 
-369 YFMPKDL
+369 
-376 EIGGQTDKSKV
+376 
-387 PLVYFE
+387 
-393 NDGTVE
+393 
-399 IGKNAKGFLMT
+399 
-410 VVNFASNKLY
+410 
-420 IANNKGNIVLL
+420 
-431 PRDDEKKKAAAFF
+431 
-444 YSPDIEQWEE
+444 
-454 DTEGN
+454 
-459 IIKEHIIN
+459 
-467 VNTGDINLFGSY
+467 
-479 TMGFLATAFTG
+479 
-490 GGGSL
+490 
-495 KDSILSFINDG
+495 
-506 NLIVNG
+506 
-512 AKSIGIAIAG
+512 
-522 DKGDL
+522 
-527 GIGSSVHAFKPIT
+527 
-540 LRGDE
+540 
-545 TIGFYNENN
+545 
-554 ALNKKNKSFNTM
+554 
-566 KIIIADKGNETKDYK
+566 
-581 SKIADE
+581 
-587 NLEIKEDGK
+587 
-596 EGKKFKSQ
+596 
-604 SNTTGNDERSV
+604 
-615 DNAIAIVYNAKK
+615 
-627 PSSAM
+627 
-632 DLVKT
+632 
-637 DIQINANSTSGIG
+637 
-650 IYAKNGTIKL
+650 
-660 SGEENIGDEIK
+660 
-671 DSFDGKI
+671 
-678 VDKIKENFKN
+678 
-688 DTNHVININ
+688 
-697 GGKNN
+697 
-702 VALYSANDE
+702 
-711 SEIMYNGNI
+711 
-720 NINGGKDFEGKE
+720 
-732 STDNRAILATDNGK
+732 
-746 IEFQGNLNVGKD
+746 
-758 GSLITSNAIIYS
+758 
-770 DNAKVIIKN
+770 
-779 GSDINMY
+779 MY

-795 ALNSLNPNIQSSQ
+795 ASNSLNPNIQSSK
-808 PQIKIEEGVT
+808 PQIKIEEGAII
-818 VNLNGNGVGITA
+818 NLNGDGVGIVA
-830 GNGGHIDISGANIN
+830 GSGGYIDLEGATID
-844 ATGLKSALASIADG
+844 AKGLKSALASIADG
-858 TNTSYINAEK
+858 TNASYINAQN
-868 ATITYD
+868 AVIYYD

-884 NNAKINLNNATI
+884 ENAKIDLNKATI
-896 KLKGNSYG
+896 NLKGNSYG
-904 VALDYDKANNTYDV
+904 IALDYDKANNTYDV
-918 KGLKGKVNI
+918 KGLMGKVNI

-933 VNLFTIKDYK
+933 VNLFTIKGYK

-949 FNDEG
+949 FNDE
-954 SALNLQ
+954 SDALNLE
-960 DEDTIGAFRYKID
+960 DEGTIGGFSYKID

-986 IDGLENFLIDSDID
+986 IDGLENFTIDSDID

-1005 KKGDKISKMQTNDEK
+1005 QKGDKISDMETNDEK

-1039 SGKTVKADMNKDE
+1039 SGKTVKAVMNKNE

-1064 AVSAGPNAKN
+1064 AVSAGPNATK

-1086 KVIVDSKDQKEDAGV
+1086 KVIVNRKDQKEDAGV
-1101 GLYIDFGRVN
+1101 GLYIDFGKVN

-1121 SSNTENATGIYAVSS
+1121 SSDTENATGIYAVSS

-1145 TDSSLS
+1145 TDSSIS
-1151 IGAMLYAQNTRPY
+1151 IGAMLYAQNTKPY
-1164 SRAFIKQIGGD
+1164 SRAFIDEISD
-1175 SKLNGFITNNGD
+1175 KLNSSITNNGD

-1200 DNNFNKVQNAYTAT
+1200 DNNLNEDQNAYTGT

-1223 ANSMAMASSYSTL
+1223 ANSMAMASSNSTL

-1252 AMYGKEFQDE
+1252 AMYGKEFQNE

-1274 SGLISINSNHST
+1274 SGLISINSNHSA

-1348 NINIEENAEINISDD
+1348 TVNIEENAKINISDD
-1363 SIVLYSK
+1363 SIILYSK
-1370 SDDDTDIKYNIKNTE
+1370 SSDDTNIKYNIKNTE

-1404 KLTLV
+1404 TLILTS
-1409 PNSVFNVKG
+1409 NSVFDVKG
-1418 ENSKA
+1418 EDSKA
-1423 LRLKSIGNPSN
+1423 LHLKSIGNPSN
-1434 YTFDDIAFNLKG
+1434 YTFDDITFNLKG

-1456 STNISLGANSK
+1456 STNVSLGANSK

-1492 TNKGTINV
+1492 ANKGTINV

-1512 AIALFSPGIAI
+1512 AIALFSPGIAV

-1532 ESVGMYGIENK
+1532 ESVGMYGIDDE
-1543 NVNLQNEGEININ
+1543 NVNLKNEGEININ

-1570 NSGKINVNGENGVGM
+1570 NSGKININGENGVGM

-1615 LNLNKIL
+1615 SNLNKIL
-1622 LNKENSIGI
+1622 LNKENSVGI
-1631 YTKNEAVNKGNI
+1631 YTKNEAVNKGKI

-1658 LNEGVIDFN
+1658 LNEGVIN
-1667 SKGENDK
+1667 LSSKGENDK
-1674 FSAALMG
+1674 FSAALVG
-1681 KNIKNTGTINLN
+1681 ENIKNTGTINLN
-1693 KEYEIGMYGV
+1693 KKYEVGMYGI
-1703 GTSTNKAILTN
+1703 GTSTNKAVLTN

-1731 FADIKN
+1731 FADVKN
-1737 SGDINVNAQNS
+1737 SGDINVNAQDS
-1748 IGIYANNSVIDNTG
+1748 IGIYADNSAIDNTG

-1811 ASFSP
+1811 ASFRP

-1869 SLSNKTTNIEIPKNL
+1869 SLSNKTTNIEIPANL
-1884 DNKSKEKRVKNN
+1884 DNKSKEKIVKKN

-1910 KPIKGLDNLNKDD
+1910 KPIKGLDKLNKDD

-1975 ATFDK
+1975 VTFDK
-1980 NAKNNHKIKSF
+1980 NAENNHKIKSF
-1991 VMSKIP
+1991 AMSKIP
-1997 YVNFIKK
+1997 YVNFITK

-2009 DLYIALDKKYEKA
+2009 DLYIELDKKYEKA

-2079 MRWDTNTTDTT
+2079 MRWDTNTTNTT
-2090 KFKVFGANTKRNQRV
+2090 KFKIFGANTKRDQRV

-2119 VLNNFNLQ
+2119 VLNNFDLK

-2165 DRKVLNEEVNHLLKI
+2165 DRKVLNEEANHLLKI

-2192 TLNKDFWAKS
+2192 TLDKDFWAKS

-2208 FDVKNSFYKEYKF
+2208 FDVKNSLYKEYKF
-2221 NSGFKIS
+2221 DSGFKIS

-2236 YGIIENIKEKSG
+2236 YGIIDNIKEKSG

-2308 DANSYFSLPKEDK
+2308 DTNNYFFLPREDK

-2357 LDLRIKF
+2357 LDLRVKF

>member
-1 MQKNIFLKVLILLLS
+1 MQKSIFLKVLILLLS

-39 YQIGIN
+39 YQIGVN

-56 FSNNIDCLNHDGLT
+56 FSNNIDGSNHDDLT

-82 LLKRHITEIENQ
+82 LLKRHITEIENE

-102 EVPHFLAFNKSGGSE
+102 EVPHFLAKNKSSKNE
-117 LKIIN
+117 LEITN
-122 FDPIGLAKDIIIK
+122 FNTENIKKDIIIK
-135 KPSYG
+135 KPSYEN
-140 DKDWNLEDMLPKTNS
+140 KDWNLKDMLPNAKS
-155 TNPFFDIPVASP
+155 TNPLFNIPTVGLISMPDIA
-167 VSVPDVKTPKQIN
+167 KPKDIDEVN
-180 DININLVGSGV
+180 INIKGSGAY
-191 VLYSDAYYLNTEMEN
+191 LSSYAYYLNTKG
-206 EYDKQSNFSQVT
+206 DDQGNFSQVT
-218 FEKGTFL
+218 LEKGAFL
-225 KISPDFKNDYFANRN
+225 KITNTDYKGGF
-240 DGILKIKDYK
+240 LKIKDYK
-250 VTKPLFYKEGELENQ
+250 ATMPLFYNNYNQ
-265 PSSQEG
+265 PIGDSEEKG
-271 SKNIKNDMGHFLNAI
+271 TFYANDDEKHFLYTL
-286 RTAPYTKFKEGVKIY
+286 RTAPYNTFKKDVKIY
-301 TDSQNYNP
+301 MDSKSYNTDTRCCEY
-309 EPSNGNYDREYGFTV
+309 EFGFAVVGETNGNNSFE
-324 VMETYPNEEE
+324 
-334 DGFGNNIIN
+334 
-343 FNTANIDMINE
+343 
-354 ELVKKNEDKIDYNLP
+354 KKNISEINQKIPPTGKLIDTTLP
-369 YFMPKDL
+369 YFMPKAL
-376 EIGGQTDKSKV
+376 KINRETDKSKV

-393 NDGTVE
+393 NEGIAE
-399 IGKNAKGFLMT
+399 IGETAKGFLMM
-410 VVNFASNKLY
+410 VVNHSTSDKLHIY
-420 IANNKGNIVLL
+420 NNSGDIVLL
-431 PRDDEKKKAAAFF
+431 PRDDDEDKKAAVFF
-444 YSPDIEQWEE
+444 HSPDIKN
-454 DTEGN
+454 GN
-459 IIKEHIIN
+459 TSVIYT
-467 VNTGDINLFGSY
+467 NTGNINLFGMHTVGY
-479 TMGFLATAFTG
+479 LATAREKDH
-490 GGGSL
+490 L
-495 KDSILSFINDG
+495 KDSTLSFINDG
-506 NLIVNG
+506 NFILNG
-512 AKSIGIAIAG
+512 ANSIGMAIAG
-522 DKGDL
+522 NRGDL
-527 GIGSSVHAFKPIT
+527 QPGSNVHTFKPII
-540 LRGDE
+540 LRGDKA
-545 TIGFYNENN
+545 IGFYNAND
-554 ALNKKNKSFNTM
+554 ALNEGNKSFSTM
-566 KIIIADKGNETKDYK
+566 KVVIGDKGNETKDYE
-581 SKIADE
+581 SKIVKDDWDVPE
-587 NLEIKEDGK
+587 EIDIKEDDEDGALF
-596 EGKKFKSQ
+596 ENQ
-604 SNTTGNDERSV
+604 SDIAEDNNVRSV
-615 DNAIAIVYNAKK
+615 YNAIAMIYNPNSKN
-627 PSSAM
+627 SVM
-632 DLVKT
+632 DNFVRT
-637 DIQINANSTSGIG
+637 DIQINANSTNGIG
-650 IYAKNGTIKL
+650 IYAK
-660 SGEENIGDEIK
+660 SGEIRLLDNIADDEIAN
-671 DSFDGKI
+671 SFHQTI
-678 VDKIKENFKN
+678 VDKIKEYFNNSAK
-688 DTNHVININ
+688 HVININ

-702 VALYSANDE
+702 VALYAKQDE
-711 SEIMYNGNI
+711 NNNPSVIIYNGDI

-732 STDNRAILATDNGK
+732 STDNRAILATDHGE
-746 IEFQGNLNVGKD
+746 IEFQGKLNVGKED
-758 GSLITSNAIIYS
+758 SLITSNAIIYS
-770 DNAKVIIKN
+770 DDAEVTIKKD
-779 GSDINMY
+779 SIINMY
-786 LADNSNGFY
+786 LSDSSNGFY
-795 ALNSLNPNIQSSQ
+795 ASNFSKPNIQSSQ
-808 PQIKIEEGVT
+808 PQIKIEEGAKIT
-818 VNLNGNGVGITA
+818 LNGDGVGIVA
-830 GNGGHIDISGANIN
+830 GNGGHIDLSGATIE
-844 ATGLKSALASIADG
+844 ATGLKSALASIASDG
-858 TNTSYINAEK
+858 NTSYINAQN

-874 GDSYATYSSQ
+874 GDSYATYSRQ
-884 NNAKINLNNATI
+884 KDAKINLNKATI
-896 KLKGNSYG
+896 NLKGNSYG
-904 VALDYDKANNTYDV
+904 IALDYDKANNTYDV
-918 KGLKGKVNI
+918 KGLMGKVKI

-943 DLRSSL
+943 DLKTSL
-949 FNDEG
+949 FKDEG
-954 SALNLQ
+954 SALNLKDQ
-960 DEDTIGAFRYKID
+960 DNIGNDFSYEID

-986 IDGLENFLIDSDID
+986 IDGLKNFLIDSNID

-1005 KKGDKISKMQTNDEK
+1005 QSGDRISKMRNNDEK

-1027 NIKIQRANITLD
+1027 NIKIQRANITLG
-1039 SGKTVKADMNKDE
+1039 SGKTVKAVMNEDE
-1052 LKNLSMSKPFAI
+1052 LKNLSMRKPFAI
-1064 AVSAGPNAKN
+1064 AVSAGPNATK
-1074 KDETSITLKDNS
+1074 KDETSITLKDKS
-1086 KVIVDSKDQKEDAGV
+1086 EVIVDRKENQKEAGV
-1101 GLYIDFGRVN
+1101 GLYIDFGKVN
-1111 TDKSSLIKVG
+1111 TEKNSLIKVG
-1121 SSNTENATGIYAVSS
+1121 RSDTQKATGIYAVSS
-1136 DVTNDGTIQ
+1136 DVTNGGTIQ
-1145 TDSSLS
+1145 TDSSFS

-1187 IVVNGERS
+1187 IVVNGKRS

-1200 DNNFNKVQNAYTAT
+1200 DNNLNEDQNAYTGT

-1223 ANSMAMASSYSTL
+1223 ANSMAMASSNSTL

-1262 AQAINSSSTLKN
+1262 TQNINSSSTLKN
-1274 SGLISINSNHST
+1274 SGLIYINSNHSA

-1297 STQLLDGGKIIS
+1297 STQLLDGGRIIS

-1348 NINIEENAEINISDD
+1348 AVNIEENAEISVGDE
-1363 SIVLYSK
+1363 SIILYSK
-1370 SDDDTDIKYNIKNTE
+1370 SGDKTNINYNIKNTE
-1385 ILGKN
+1385 ISDKN

-1423 LRLKSIGNPSN
+1423 LHLKSIGNPSN
-1434 YTFDDIAFNLKG
+1434 YSFDDITFNLKG

-1456 STNISLGANSK
+1456 STNVSLGANSK

-1482 QDSDNETLTI
+1482 QENNNETLTI

-1506 NKIYSA
+1506 NTIYSA

-1523 NNGTINTDD
+1523 NKGTINTDD

-1570 NSGKINVNGENGVGM
+1570 NSGKININGENGVGM

-1658 LNEGVIDFN
+1658 LNDGVIDLN

-1975 ATFDK
+1975 VTFDK

-1991 VMSKIP
+1991 AMSKIP
-1997 YVNFIKK
+1997 YANFIKK

-2009 DLYIALDKKYEKA
+2009 DLYIELDKKYEKA

-2036 LLGKNEEFKL
+2036 LLGKNEEFNL
-2046 HKNLKSLGGFEYA
+2046 HKSLKSLGGFEYA

-2090 KFKVFGANTKRNQRV
+2090 KFKIFGANTKRDQRV
-2105 DGVLGYDKNAYGLF
+2105 DGVLRYDKNAYGLF
-2119 VLNNFNLQ
+2119 VLNNFDLK

-2180 AATGSAREMKRY
+2180 AATGSTREMKRY
-2192 TLNKDFWAKS
+2192 TLDKDFWAKS

-2236 YGIIENIKEKSG
+2236 YGIIDNIKEKSG

-2262 IRPNLGIELG
+2262 IRPNIGVELG
-2272 YTHLLDENSYF
+2272 YTHLLDESSYF

-2294 FGKINKANNLARFK
+2294 FGKINRANNLAKFK
-2308 DANSYFSLPKEDK
+2308 DANSYFSLLKEDK

-2357 LDLRIKF
+2357 LDLRVKF

>member
-1 MQKNIFLKVLILLLS
+1 MQKNIFLKVLVLVLGTQICLN
-16 THISLSAKSIIPH
+16 AKNIIPH
-29 FTTGLDDNHS
+29 FTTSLDDNHS
-39 YQIGIN
+39 YQIGVN

-56 FSNNIDCLNHDGLT
+56 FSNNIDGLNHDGLT

-82 LLKRHITEIENQ
+82 LLKKHITEIEN
-94 EFLLGSGY
+94 EKLLLSSGY
-102 EVPHFLAFNKSGGSE
+102 EIPHFLAKNKSSGSE
-117 LKIIN
+117 LKITN
-122 FDPIGLAKDIIIK
+122 FNPVIIEKEISIK

-167 VSVPDVKTPKQIN
+167 VFVPNVNKPKPIN
-180 DININLVGSGV
+180 NININLVGSGV
-191 VLYSDAYYLNTEMEN
+191 VLYSDAYYLNTKMEDQY
-206 EYDKQSNFSQVT
+206 EKQSNFSQVT

-225 KISPDFKNDYFANRN
+225 KISPDFKDNNFEKRN
-240 DGILKIKDYK
+240 DGILKIKDYQ
-250 VTKPLFYKEGELENQ
+250 VTKPLFYNEGELEHKD
-265 PSSQEG
+265 PSEEG
-271 SKNIKNDMGHFLNAI
+271 SKNINDDMGHFLNAI

-309 EPSNGNYDREYGFTV
+309 ESNGDYDREYGFTV
-324 VMETYPNEEE
+324 VMETYPNE
-334 DGFGNNIIN
+334 DDFNYIIN
-343 FNTANIDMINE
+343 FDTANIDMINE
-354 ELVKKNEDKIDYNLP
+354 KLANEDKIDDNLP

-376 EIGGQTDKSKV
+376 VIGGETDKSKV

-393 NDGTVE
+393 NEGTVE
-399 IGKNAKGFLMT
+399 IADKAKGFLMT
-410 VVNFASNKLY
+410 VVNAPSNKLY
-420 IANNKGNIVLL
+420 IANNKGSIVLL
-431 PRDDEKKKAAAFF
+431 PRYDESKKAAAFF
-444 YSPDIEQWEE
+444 YSPDIEQEP
-454 DTEGN
+454 DT
-459 IIKEHIIN
+459 KEHIIN
-467 VNTGDINLFGSY
+467 VNTGDINLFGSH
-479 TMGFLATAFTG
+479 TMGFLATAFANAYSP
-490 GGGSL
+490 GSL

-512 AKSIGIAIAG
+512 ANSIGIAIAG

-554 ALNKKNKSFNTM
+554 ALNKDNKSFNTM
-566 KIIIADKGNETKDYK
+566 KIIIADKGNETEDYY

-596 EGKKFKSQ
+596 EGKNFKPQ
-604 SNTTGNDERSV
+604 SNKASNDERSV
-615 DNAIAIVYNAKK
+615 DNAIAIVYNANE
-627 PSSAM
+627 PLSVM

-637 DIQINANSTSGIG
+637 DIQINANSTNGIG

-660 SGEENIGDEIK
+660 LDEENIGDEIK

-904 VALDYDKANNTYDV
+904 IALDYDKATSNYDV
-918 KGLKGKVNI
+918 KGLMGKVKI
-927 KPLSDK
+927 EPLSDK
-933 VNLFTIKDYK
+933 VNLFTIKGYK
-943 DLRSSL
+943 DLQSSL
-949 FNDEG
+949 FKDEV
-954 SALNLQ
+954 SALNLKDQ
-960 DEDTIGAFRYKID
+960 NNIGGFSYEID
-973 RSDPNGAKATLAL
+973 RSDSNGAKATLAL
-986 IDGLENFLIDSDID
+986 IDGLENFLIDSNID

-1005 KKGDKISKMQTNDEK
+1005 QKGDKISKMQTDDEK

-1039 SGKTVKADMNKDE
+1039 SGKTVKADMNENE
-1052 LKNLSMSKPFAI
+1052 LKNLSMNKPFAI

-1074 KDETSITLKDNS
+1074 KDETSITLKDKS
-1086 KVIVDSKDQKEDAGV
+1086 EVIVDRKEKQKEAGV

-1111 TDKSSLIKVG
+1111 TEKNSLIKVG
-1121 SSNTENATGIYAVSS
+1121 SSNTKKATGIYAVSS
-1136 DVTNDGTIQ
+1136 DVTNGGTIQ

-1151 IGAMLYAQNTRPY
+1151 IGAMLYAQNPEQP
-1164 SRAFIKQIGGD
+1164 SQAFIKQIGANQLRSSIIND
-1175 SKLNGFITNNGD
+1175 GD
-1187 IVVNGERS
+1187 IVINGERS

-1200 DNNFNKVQNAYTAT
+1200 DNNLNEDQNAYTAT
-1214 NNKNINVNA
+1214 NKENINVNA
-1223 ANSMAMASSYSTL
+1223 ANSMAMASSNSTL
-1236 INKGNI
+1236 TNEGNI
-1242 NLNKNSSSSI
+1242 NLNEYSSSSI
-1252 AMYGKEFQDE
+1252 AMYGKEFQNE
-1262 AQAINSSSTLKN
+1262 AQKINSSSTLKN
-1274 SGLISINSNHST
+1274 SGLISINSNHSA

-1292 VNNDS
+1292 VNNGS
-1297 STQLLDGGKIIS
+1297 STQLLGGGEITS
-1309 SKDAS
+1309 SKNTS

-1326 KNGSTI
+1326 KNGSKI
-1332 DLKGKNSVGIY
+1332 NLKGKNSVGIY
-1343 ANNSS
+1343 ADNSS
-1348 NINIEENAEINISDD
+1348 NVNVEENAEISIGDD
-1363 SIVLYSK
+1363 SIILYSK
-1370 SDDDTDIKYNIKNTE
+1370 SNDGTIINYNIKNTE
-1385 ILGKN
+1385 ISGKN

-1404 KLTLV
+1404 TLILTS
-1409 PNSVFNVKG
+1409 NSVFDVKG
-1418 ENSKA
+1418 EDSKA
-1423 LRLKSIGNPSN
+1423 LHLKSIGNPSN
-1434 YTFDDIAFNLKG
+1434 YTFNDIAFNLKG
-1446 KNNVAVLAEG
+1446 KNNVAVLAEN
-1456 STNISLGANSK
+1456 STNVNLGANSK

-1482 QDSDNETLTI
+1482 QGNNDETLTI
-1492 TNKGTINV
+1492 TNEGTINV

-1523 NNGTINTDD
+1523 NKGTINTDD
-1532 ESVGMYGIENK
+1532 ESVGMYGIDYEK
-1543 NVNLQNEGEININ
+1543 VNLQNENEININ

-1570 NSGKINVNGENGVGM
+1570 NSGKININGENGVGM
-1585 YAKKGSLINSGEILA
+1585 YAKNGSLINSGEILA
-1600 NSQGAGMFSDEDAKI
+1600 NSQGIGMFGNEDTKVS
-1615 LNLNKIL
+1615 NLNKIL
-1622 LNKENSIGI
+1622 LNNKNSVGI

-1643 SLLGDSSV
+1643 SLLGDSSI

-1658 LNEGVIDFN
+1658 LNEGVIDLN

-1674 FSAALMG
+1674 FSAALVG
-1681 KNIKNTGTINLN
+1681 DNIINTGTINLN
-1693 KEYEIGMYGV
+1693 KEYEVGMYGV
-1703 GTSTNKAILTN
+1703 GTSADRAILIN
-1714 DGVINL
+1714 DGAINL

-1737 SGDINVNAQNS
+1737 SGDINVNAKNS
-1748 IGIYANNSVIDNTG
+1748 IGIYADNSVIDNTG

-1803 IDITLPGI
+1803 INIALPGI
-1811 ASFSP
+1811 ASFRP
-1816 NEVHKDKFKGV
+1816 NEVHEDKFKGV
-1827 DIAVNKNTKDFEDF
+1827 DIEVNKNTQNFEDF
-1841 NIKYDNE
+1841 NVKYDNKI
-1848 TYNTENSVKL
+1848 YNTQNSVKL
-1858 SKSQIANNLDL
+1858 SNSQIANNLDL
-1869 SLSNKTTNIEIPKNL
+1869 SFLNKTTNIEIPKNL
-1884 DNKSKEKRVKNN
+1884 DNKSKKKSVKKN

-1910 KPIKGLDNLNKDD
+1910 KPIKGLDKLNKND

-1934 NYTNKKVINL
+1934 NYTNERVINL

-1961 IKAVYSGSLTWQAF
+1961 TKAVYSGSLTWQAF

-1997 YVNFIKK
+1997 YVNFITK

-2009 DLYIALDKKYEKA
+2009 DLYIELDKKYEKA

-2036 LLGKNEEFKL
+2036 LLGKNEEFNL

-2059 STQTRAYSSAD
+2059 STQTRAYSSAE

-2090 KFKVFGANTKRNQRV
+2090 KFKIFGANTKRDQRA

-2137 GIAKERYEFKNDYK
+2137 GIAKERYEFNNDYK

-2192 TLNKDFWAKS
+2192 TLDKDFWAKS

-2208 FDVKNSFYKEYKF
+2208 FDVKNSFYKDYKF
-2221 NSGFKIS
+2221 DSGFKIS

-2236 YGIIENIKEKSG
+2236 YGIIDNIKEKSG

-2262 IRPNLGIELG
+2262 IRPNLGVELG
-2272 YTHLLDENSYF
+2272 YTYLLDDNSYF
-2283 NILLDSKIYKE
+2283 NVLLDSKIYKE
-2294 FGKINKANNLARFK
+2294 FGKINRANNLARFK
-2308 DANSYFSLPKEDK
+2308 DTNSYFSLPKEDK

-2327 FTLVG
+2327 FILVG

>member
-1 MQKNIFLKVLILLLS
+1 MQKNIFLKVLVLVLGTQICLN
-16 THISLSAKSIIPH
+16 AKNIIPH
-29 FTTGLDDNHS
+29 FTTSLDDNHS
-39 YQIGIN
+39 YQIGVN

-56 FSNNIDCLNHDGLT
+56 FSNNIDGSNHDGLT

-82 LLKRHITEIENQ
+82 LLKRHIAEIENK

-102 EVPHFLAFNKSGGSE
+102 EIPHFLAKNKMGDNELEITNFNTENIK
-117 LKIIN
+117 
-122 FDPIGLAKDIIIK
+122 KDISIK
-135 KPSYG
+135 KPSYEN
-140 DKDWNLEDMLPKTNS
+140 KDWNLKDMLPQAKS
-155 TNPFFDIPVASP
+155 TNPLFNIPTVGLISMPDISKPENIDEV
-167 VSVPDVKTPKQIN
+167 N
-180 DININLVGSGV
+180 INIKGSGA
-191 VLYSDAYYLNTEMEN
+191 VLSSYAYYLN
-206 EYDKQSNFSQVT
+206 KGSGQGNFSQVT
-218 FEKGTFL
+218 LEKGTFL
-225 KISPDFKNDYFANRN
+225 KVSPDSSNPNAGY
-240 DGILKIKDYK
+240 LKIKDYK
-250 VTKPLFYKEGELENQ
+250 ATMPMFYYDQSIGDFEEKDTFYA
-265 PSSQEG
+265 
-271 SKNIKNDMGHFLNAI
+271 NDDTGHFLYTL
-286 RTAPYTKFKEGVKIY
+286 RTAPYNTFKKDVKIY
-301 TDSQNYNP
+301 MDSKSYNP
-309 EPSNGNYDREYGFTV
+309 IEGCCSIEFGFAVVGETNGNS
-324 VMETYPNEEE
+324 
-334 DGFGNNIIN
+334 N
-343 FNTANIDMINE
+343 FE
-354 ELVKKNEDKIDYNLP
+354 KKNISEINQKILDKDPTGKLIDVTLP
-369 YFMPKDL
+369 YFMPKAL
-376 EIGGQTDKSKV
+376 EINGKMDKSKV

-393 NDGTVE
+393 NEGIAE
-399 IGKNAKGFLMT
+399 IGKTAKGFLMM
-410 VVNFASNKLY
+410 VVNDYYSSRLHIY
-420 IANNKGNIVLL
+420 NNSGDIVLL
-431 PRDDEKKKAAAFF
+431 PRDDDEDKKAAVFF
-444 YSPDIEQWEE
+444 HSPDW
-454 DTEGN
+454 GN
-459 IIKEHIIN
+459 GNTSAIYT
-467 VNTGDINLFGSY
+467 NTGNINLFGIHTVGY
-479 TMGFLATAFTG
+479 LASARDKY
-490 GGGSL
+490 L
-495 KDSILSFINDG
+495 KESTLSFINDG
-506 NLIVNG
+506 NFILNG
-512 AKSIGIAIAG
+512 ANSIGMAIAG

-527 GIGSSVHAFKPIT
+527 KSGSNVHTFKPII
-540 LRGDE
+540 LRGDK
-545 TIGFYNENN
+545 TIGFYNAND
-554 ALNKKNKSFNTM
+554 ALNKKNKSFSTM
-566 KIIIADKGNETKDYK
+566 KIVIGDKGNETDTYE
-581 SKIADE
+581 SKIVKESQDE
-587 NLEIKEDGK
+587 PKVDIKEDGE
-596 EGKKFKSQ
+596 EGKKFDPQ
-604 SNTTGNDERSV
+604 SNIAGNDEKSV
-615 DNAIAIVYNAKK
+615 DNAIAMIYNPNSKN
-627 PSSAM
+627 SVM
-632 DLVKT
+632 DNFVRT
-637 DIQINANSTSGIG
+637 DIQINANSTNGIG
-650 IYAKNGTIKL
+650 IYAKSGTIKL
-660 SGEENIGDEIK
+660 LNDITDDEIEN
-671 DSFDGKI
+671 SFDEKI
-678 VDKIKENFKN
+678 VEKINENFSNSAK
-688 DTNHVININ
+688 HVININ

-702 VALYSANDE
+702 VALYAKQDKYNHPSV
-711 SEIMYNGNI
+711 IIYNGDI
-720 NINGGKDFEGKE
+720 NINAGKDFEGKE
-732 STDNRAILATDNGK
+732 STDNKAIMALNKGNV
-746 IEFQGNLNVGKD
+746 EFEGNLTAGKD

-770 DNAKVIIKN
+770 DDAKVTIKN
-779 GSDINMY
+779 GSTINMH
-786 LADNSNGFY
+786 LSDSSNGFY
-795 ALNSLNPNIQSSQ
+795 ASNYLNPTNPNLQSSQ
-808 PQIKIEEGVT
+808 PQIKIEKDAKI
-818 VNLNGNGVGITA
+818 NLNGDGVGIVA
-830 GNGGHIDISGANIN
+830 GSGGYIDLEGATIN
-844 ATGLKSALASIADG
+844 AKGLKSALASIASDG
-858 TNTSYINAEK
+858 NTSYINAK
-868 ATITYD
+868 NATITYD
-874 GDSYATYSSQ
+874 GSSYAAYSSQ
-884 NNAKINLNNATI
+884 KDAEINLENATI
-896 KLKGNSYG
+896 NLMGNSYG
-904 VALDYDKANNTYDV
+904 IALDYDKINRTYDV

-927 KPLSDK
+927 RPLSDK

-943 DLRSSL
+943 DLQSSL

-954 SALNLQ
+954 SALKLK
-960 DEDTIGAFRYKID
+960 DEATIGGFSYKID

-1005 KKGDKISKMQTNDEK
+1005 EKGDKISDMRTDDEK

-1039 SGKTVKADMNKDE
+1039 SGKTVKADMDETE

-1064 AVSAGPNAKN
+1064 AVSAGPNATKKN
-1074 KDETSITLKDNS
+1074 ETSITLKDNS
-1086 KVIVDSKDQKEDAGV
+1086 KVIVNRKDQKEDAGV

-1111 TDKSSLIKVG
+1111 TDKGSSIKVG
-1121 SSNTENATGIYAVSS
+1121 SSNTKNATGIYAVSS

-1151 IGAMLYAQNTRPY
+1151 IGAMLYAQNTKPY
-1164 SRAFIKQIGGD
+1164 SRAFINQIGGD
-1175 SKLNGFITNNGD
+1175 SNLTGFITNNGD

-1223 ANSMAMASSYSTL
+1223 ANSMAMASSNSTL
-1236 INKGNI
+1236 INEGNI

-1252 AMYGKEFQDE
+1252 AMYGKEFQNE

-1274 SGLISINSNHST
+1274 SGLISINSNHSA

-1348 NINIEENAEINISDD
+1348 NVNIEENAKISVGDE
-1363 SIVLYSK
+1363 SIILYSK

-1385 ILGKN
+1385 ILDKN

-1423 LRLKSIGNPSN
+1423 LHLKSIGNPSS
-1434 YTFDDIAFNLKG
+1434 YTFDDVTFNLKG

-1456 STNISLGANSK
+1456 STNVSLGANSK

-1482 QDSDNETLTI
+1482 QDNDNETITI

-1532 ESVGMYGIENK
+1532 ESVGMYGIDDE
-1543 NVNLQNEGEININ
+1543 NVNLQNEGEINTNI
-1556 KNAVAMYI
+1556 NAVAMYI

-1570 NSGKINVNGENGVGM
+1570 NSGKININGENGVGM

-1615 LNLNKIL
+1615 SNLNKIL

-1658 LNEGVIDFN
+1658 LNEGVIN
-1667 SKGENDK
+1667 LSSKGENDK

-1693 KEYEIGMYGV
+1693 KEYEVGMYGI
-1703 GTSTNKAILTN
+1703 GTSANKAVLTN

-1910 KPIKGLDNLNKDD
+1910 KPIKGLDNLNIND

-2009 DLYIALDKKYEKA
+2009 DLYIELDKKYEKA

-2046 HKNLKSLGGFEYA
+2046 HRNLKSLGGFEYA

-2090 KFKVFGANTKRNQRV
+2090 KFKIFGTNTKRDQRV

-2119 VLNNFNLQ
+2119 VLNNFDLK

-2180 AATGSAREMKRY
+2180 AATGSTREMKRY
-2192 TLNKDFWAKS
+2192 TLDKDFWAKS
-2202 KYYTLG
+2202 KYYTLS
-2208 FDVKNSFYKEYKF
+2208 FDVKNSLYKEYKF
-2221 NSGFKIS
+2221 DSGFKIS

-2236 YGIIENIKEKSG
+2236 YGIIDNIKEKSG

-2294 FGKINKANNLARFK
+2294 FGKINRANNLARFK

>member
-1 MQKNIFLKVLILLLS
+1 MQKSIFLKVLVLLLG
-16 THISLSAKSIIPH
+16 TQMSLSAKSIIPH
-29 FTTGLDDNHS
+29 FTTSLDDNHS
-39 YQIGIN
+39 YQIGVN
-45 WLWLKQKSPNS
+45 WLWLKQKS
-56 FSNNIDCLNHDGLT
+56 SNHFLNKTNGQTSEDLT
-70 TKTKNGDYIDKN
+70 TKIRNGDYIDKN
-82 LLKRHITEIENQ
+82 LLKRHITEIEN
-94 EFLLGSGY
+94 EKLLLSSGY
-102 EVPHFLAFNKSGGSE
+102 EIPHFLAKNRSGGNE
-117 LKIIN
+117 LKITN
-122 FDPIGLAKDIIIK
+122 FNPVIIEKEISIK

-191 VLYSDAYYLNTEMEN
+191 VLYSDAYYLNTKMEDQY
-206 EYDKQSNFSQVT
+206 EKQSNFSQVT

-225 KISPDFKNDYFANRN
+225 KISPDFKNNYFANRN

-271 SKNIKNDMGHFLNAI
+271 SKNIKDDMGHFLNAI
-286 RTAPYTKFKEGVKIY
+286 RTAPYTKFKKGVKIY
-301 TDSQNYNP
+301 TDSKSYNS
-309 EPSNGNYDREYGFTV
+309 ESSIVSNGYDREYGFTV
-324 VMETYPNEEE
+324 VMETYPNEEYNYNLYK
-334 DGFGNNIIN
+334 DIIN
-343 FNTANIDMINE
+343 FETADIGKINDK
-354 ELVKKNEDKIDYNLP
+354 LANDEDKIDDNLT

-376 EIGGQTDKSKV
+376 EIGGQKDKSKV

-393 NDGTVE
+393 NEGTVE
-399 IGKNAKGFLMT
+399 IADKAKGFLMT
-410 VVNFASNKLY
+410 VVNLASNKLY
-420 IANNKGNIVLL
+420 IANNKGSIVLL
-431 PRDDEKKKAAAFF
+431 PRYNEDKKAAVFF
-444 YSPDIEQWEE
+444 YSPDIGQEE
-454 DTEGN
+454 DT
-459 IIKEHIIN
+459 KEHIIN
-467 VNTGDINLFGSY
+467 VNTGDINLFGSH
-479 TMGFLATAFTG
+479 TMGFLATATFEDDY
-490 GGGSL
+490 GGSL

-527 GIGSSVHAFKPIT
+527 GTGSNVHAFKPIT

-554 ALNKKNKSFNTM
+554 TLNKDNKSFNTM
-566 KIIIADKGNETKDYK
+566 KIIIADKGNETDDYK
-581 SKIADE
+581 SKIANDK
-587 NLEIKEDGK
+587 LDIKEDGE
-596 EGKKFKSQ
+596 EGKIFKSQ

-615 DNAIAIVYNAKK
+615 DNAIAIVYNANE
-627 PSSAM
+627 PSSVM
-632 DLVKT
+632 DLAKT
-637 DIQINANSTSGIG
+637 DIQINANSTNGIG

-660 SGEENIGDEIK
+660 SGENNDAKII
-671 DSFDGKI
+671 DSFDEKI
-678 VDKIKENFKN
+678 VNKIKENFKN
-688 DTNHVININ
+688 SDNHVININ

-702 VALYSANDE
+702 VALYSADK
-711 SEIMYNGNI
+711 SKIIYNGDI
-720 NINGGKDFEGKE
+720 NINAGKDFEGKE
-732 STDNRAILATDNGK
+732 STDNKAILATDNGK
-746 IEFQGNLNVGKD
+746 IEFQGNLNVGKED
-758 GSLITSNAIIYS
+758 SLITSNAVVYS
-770 DNAKVIIKN
+770 DNAEVTVKKGKK
-779 GSDINMY
+779 GSVINMN

-795 ALNSLNPNIQSSQ
+795 ALNPTNTNPQNSQ
-808 PQIKIEEGVT
+808 PQITIEKGVK
-818 VNLNGNGVGITA
+818 VNLNGDGVGITA

-844 ATGLKSALASIADG
+844 ATGLKSALASIADVE
-858 TNTSYINAEK
+858 NTSYINAK
-868 ATITYD
+868 NATITYD
-874 GDSYATYSSQ
+874 GDSYAIYSKQ
-884 NNAKINLNNATI
+884 KDAKIDLNKATI
-896 KLKGNSYG
+896 NLMGNSYG
-904 VALDYDKANNTYDV
+904 IALDYDKANKTYDV
-918 KGLKGKVNI
+918 KGLTGKVKI

-933 VNLFTIKDYK
+933 VNIFTIKDYN
-943 DLRSSL
+943 DLQSSL
-949 FNDEG
+949 FKDEV
-954 SALNLQ
+954 SALNLKDQ
-960 DEDTIGAFRYKID
+960 DKIGNDFSYEID

-986 IDGLENFLIDSDID
+986 IDGLENFLIDSNID

-1005 KKGDKISKMQTNDEK
+1005 QSGDRISKMRNNDEK

-1027 NIKIQRANITLD
+1027 NIKIQRANITLGSD
-1039 SGKTVKADMNKDE
+1039 KTIKAVMNEDE

-1086 KVIVDSKDQKEDAGV
+1086 QVIVDRKDQKEDAGV
-1101 GLYIDFGRVN
+1101 GLYIDFGKVN
-1111 TDKSSLIKVG
+1111 TEKSSSIKVG
-1121 SSNTENATGIYAVSS
+1121 SSNTKNATGIYAVSS
-1136 DVTNDGTIQ
+1136 DVTNGGTIQ
-1145 TDSSLS
+1145 TDSSFS
-1151 IGAMLYAQNTRPY
+1151 IGAMLYAQNTKPY

-1175 SKLNGFITNNGD
+1175 SNLNGFITNNGD

-1200 DNNFNKVQNAYTAT
+1200 DNNLNEDQNAYTAT
-1214 NNKNINVNA
+1214 NKENINVNA
-1223 ANSMAMASSYSTL
+1223 ANSMAMASSNSTL
-1236 INKGNI
+1236 TNEGNI
-1242 NLNKNSSSSI
+1242 NLNEYSDSSI
-1252 AMYGKEFQDE
+1252 AMYGKEFQNE
-1262 AQAINSSSTLKN
+1262 AQNTKSSSTLKN
-1274 SGLISINSNHST
+1274 SGRISINSNHSA

-1292 VNNDS
+1292 VINDS
-1297 STQLLDGGKIIS
+1297 STQLLGGGEITS

-1348 NINIEENAEINISDD
+1348 NVNIEENAEISVGDE
-1363 SIVLYSK
+1363 SIILYSK
-1370 SDDDTDIKYNIKNTE
+1370 SNDKTNINYNIKNTE
-1385 ILGKN
+1385 ISDKN
-1390 QTAIYLENSKENAN
+1390 QTAIYLENITQNAN

-1423 LRLKSIGNPSN
+1423 LHLKSIGNPSN
-1434 YTFDDIAFNLKG
+1434 YTFDDITFNLKG

-1456 STNISLGANSK
+1456 STNVSLGANSK

-1482 QDSDNETLTI
+1482 QDSDNKTI
-1492 TNKGTINV
+1492 TIANKGTINV

-1532 ESVGMYGIENK
+1532 ESVGMYGIDDE

-1570 NSGKINVNGENGVGM
+1570 NSGKININGENGVGM

-1615 LNLNKIL
+1615 SNLNKIL

-1658 LNEGVIDFN
+1658 LNEGVIDLN

-1693 KEYEIGMYGV
+1693 KEYEVGMYGV
-1703 GTSTNKAILTN
+1703 GTSTNKAVLTN
-1714 DGVINL
+1714 DGAINL

-1748 IGIYANNSVIDNTG
+1748 IGIYADNSVIDNTG

-1803 IDITLPGI
+1803 IDIALPGI

-1827 DIAVNKNTKDFEDF
+1827 DIEVNKNTRDFEDF
-1841 NIKYDNE
+1841 NIKYENE

-1910 KPIKGLDNLNKDD
+1910 KPIKGLDNLSKND
-1923 KIILYVGAEAA
+1923 KIILYIGAEAA

-1961 IKAVYSGSLTWQAF
+1961 TKAVYSGSLTWQAF

-1997 YVNFIKK
+1997 YVNFITK

-2059 STQTRAYSSAD
+2059 STQTRAYSSTD

-2090 KFKVFGANTKRNQRV
+2090 KFKIFGASTKRDQRA

-2119 VLNNFNLQ
+2119 VLNNFDLQ

-2137 GIAKERYEFKNDYK
+2137 GIAKERYEFNNDYK

-2180 AATGSAREMKRY
+2180 SATGSTREMKRY
-2192 TLNKDFWAKS
+2192 TLDKDFWAKS

-2221 NSGFKIS
+2221 DSGFKIS
-2228 PYAGVDLG
+2228 PYTGVDLG

-2248 NTLLLDVDSKDYYS
+2248 NTLLLDVNSKDYYS
-2262 IRPNLGIELG
+2262 IRPNLGVELG

-2283 NILLDSKIYKE
+2283 NILLDSRIYKE
-2294 FGKINKANNLARFK
+2294 FGKINRANNLARFK
-2308 DANSYFSLPKEDK
+2308 DTNSYFSLPKEDK

>member
-1 MQKNIFLKVLILLLS
+1 M
-16 THISLSAKSIIPH
+16 A
-29 FTTGLDDNHS
+29 
-39 YQIGIN
+39 
-45 WLWLKQKSPNS
+45 
-56 FSNNIDCLNHDGLT
+56 
-70 TKTKNGDYIDKN
+70 
-82 LLKRHITEIENQ
+82 
-94 EFLLGSGY
+94 
-102 EVPHFLAFNKSGGSE
+102 
-117 LKIIN
+117 
-122 FDPIGLAKDIIIK
+122 
-135 KPSYG
+135 
-140 DKDWNLEDMLPKTNS
+140 TN
-155 TNPFFDIPVASP
+155 A
-167 VSVPDVKTPKQIN
+167 
-180 DININLVGSGV
+180 
-191 VLYSDAYYLNTEMEN
+191 
-206 EYDKQSNFSQVT
+206 
-218 FEKGTFL
+218 
-225 KISPDFKNDYFANRN
+225 
-240 DGILKIKDYK
+240 
-250 VTKPLFYKEGELENQ
+250 
-265 PSSQEG
+265 
-271 SKNIKNDMGHFLNAI
+271 
-286 RTAPYTKFKEGVKIY
+286 
-301 TDSQNYNP
+301 
-309 EPSNGNYDREYGFTV
+309 
-324 VMETYPNEEE
+324 
-334 DGFGNNIIN
+334 
-343 FNTANIDMINE
+343 
-354 ELVKKNEDKIDYNLP
+354 
-369 YFMPKDL
+369 
-376 EIGGQTDKSKV
+376 
-387 PLVYFE
+387 
-393 NDGTVE
+393 
-399 IGKNAKGFLMT
+399 
-410 VVNFASNKLY
+410 
-420 IANNKGNIVLL
+420 
-431 PRDDEKKKAAAFF
+431 
-444 YSPDIEQWEE
+444 
-454 DTEGN
+454 
-459 IIKEHIIN
+459 
-467 VNTGDINLFGSY
+467 
-479 TMGFLATAFTG
+479 
-490 GGGSL
+490 
-495 KDSILSFINDG
+495 
-506 NLIVNG
+506 
-512 AKSIGIAIAG
+512 
-522 DKGDL
+522 
-527 GIGSSVHAFKPIT
+527 
-540 LRGDE
+540 
-545 TIGFYNENN
+545 
-554 ALNKKNKSFNTM
+554 
-566 KIIIADKGNETKDYK
+566 
-581 SKIADE
+581 
-587 NLEIKEDGK
+587 
-596 EGKKFKSQ
+596 
-604 SNTTGNDERSV
+604 
-615 DNAIAIVYNAKK
+615 
-627 PSSAM
+627 
-632 DLVKT
+632 
-637 DIQINANSTSGIG
+637 
-650 IYAKNGTIKL
+650 
-660 SGEENIGDEIK
+660 
-671 DSFDGKI
+671 
-678 VDKIKENFKN
+678 
-688 DTNHVININ
+688 
-697 GGKNN
+697 
-702 VALYSANDE
+702 
-711 SEIMYNGNI
+711 
-720 NINGGKDFEGKE
+720 
-732 STDNRAILATDNGK
+732 
-746 IEFQGNLNVGKD
+746 
-758 GSLITSNAIIYS
+758 
-770 DNAKVIIKN
+770 
-779 GSDINMY
+779 
-786 LADNSNGFY
+786 
-795 ALNSLNPNIQSSQ
+795 
-808 PQIKIEEGVT
+808 
-818 VNLNGNGVGITA
+818 
-830 GNGGHIDISGANIN
+830 
-844 ATGLKSALASIADG
+844 
-858 TNTSYINAEK
+858 SYINAQN
-868 ATITYD
+868 AVINYD

-884 NNAKINLNNATI
+884 KDAKIDLNKATI
-896 KLKGNSYG
+896 NLKGNSYG
-904 VALDYDKANNTYDV
+904 IALDYDKANRTYDV
-918 KGLKGKVNI
+918 KGLMGKVKI

-943 DLRSSL
+943 DLKTSL
-949 FNDEG
+949 FKDEG
-954 SALNLQ
+954 SALNLKDQ
-960 DEDTIGAFRYKID
+960 DNIGNDFSYEID

-986 IDGLENFLIDSDID
+986 IDGLKNFLIDSNID

-1005 KKGDKISKMQTNDEK
+1005 QSGDRISKMRNNDEK

-1027 NIKIQRANITLD
+1027 NIKIQRANITLG
-1039 SGKTVKADMNKDE
+1039 SGKTVKAVMNEDE
-1052 LKNLSMSKPFAI
+1052 LKNLSMRKPFVI
-1064 AVSAGPNAKN
+1064 AVSAGPNATK
-1074 KDETSITLKDNS
+1074 KDETSITLKDKS
-1086 KVIVDSKDQKEDAGV
+1086 EVIVDRKENQKEAGV
-1101 GLYIDFGRVN
+1101 GLYIDFGKVN
-1111 TDKSSLIKVG
+1111 TDKSSSIKVG
-1121 SSNTENATGIYAVSS
+1121 SSNTKNATGIYAVSS

-1151 IGAMLYAQNTRPY
+1151 IGAMLYAQNTKPY

-1175 SKLNGFITNNGD
+1175 SNLNGFITNNGD

-1200 DNNFNKVQNAYTAT
+1200 DNNFNKVQNSYTGT

-1236 INKGNI
+1236 TNKGNI
-1242 NLNKNSSSSI
+1242 NLNNKSDSSI
-1252 AMYGKEFQDE
+1252 AMYGKEFQNE

-1274 SGLISINSNHST
+1274 SGLISINSNHSA

-1332 DLKGKNSVGIY
+1332 NLRGKNSVGIY

-1348 NINIEENAEINISDD
+1348 KVNIEENAKISVGDE
-1363 SIVLYSK
+1363 SIILYSK
-1370 SDDDTDIKYNIKNTE
+1370 SGDKTSINYNIKNTE
-1385 ILGKN
+1385 ISGKN
-1390 QTAIYLENSKENAN
+1390 QTAIYLENITQNAN

-1409 PNSVFNVKG
+1409 PNSVFNVNG

-1423 LRLKSIGNPSN
+1423 LHLKSMGNPSN

-1456 STNISLGANSK
+1456 NTNVSLGANSK

-1482 QDSDNETLTI
+1482 QENNNETLTI
-1492 TNKGTINV
+1492 TNEGTINV

-1585 YAKKGSLINSGEILA
+1585 YAKKGSLINSGEISA

-1615 LNLNKIL
+1615 SNLNKIL

-1631 YTKNEAVNKGNI
+1631 YTKNEAINKGNI

-1658 LNEGVIDFN
+1658 LNEGVIDLN

-1674 FSAALMG
+1674 FSAALVG
-1681 KNIKNTGTINLN
+1681 DNIINTGTINLN
-1693 KEYEIGMYGV
+1693 KKYEVGMYGV
-1703 GTSTNKAILTN
+1703 GTSTNKAVLTN
-1714 DGVINL
+1714 DGAINL

-1731 FADIKN
+1731 FADVKN
-1737 SGDINVNAQNS
+1737 SGDININAQDS
-1748 IGIYANNSVIDNTG
+1748 IGIYADNSVIDNTG

-1803 IDITLPGI
+1803 INIALPGI
-1811 ASFSP
+1811 TSFRP

-1858 SKSQIANNLDL
+1858 SNSQIANNLDL
-1869 SLSNKTTNIEIPKNL
+1869 SFLNKTTNIEIPKNL
-1884 DNKSKEKRVKNN
+1884 DNKSKKKRVKKN

-1961 IKAVYSGSLTWQAF
+1961 TKAVYSGSLTWQAF
-1975 ATFDK
+1975 VTFDK

-1991 VMSKIP
+1991 AMSKIP

-2009 DLYIALDKKYEKA
+2009 DLYIELDKKYEKA

-2036 LLGKNEEFKL
+2036 LLGKNEEFNL

-2090 KFKVFGANTKRNQRV
+2090 KFKIFGANTKRDQRV

-2119 VLNNFNLQ
+2119 VLNNFDLK

-2180 AATGSAREMKRY
+2180 SATGSAREMKRY
-2192 TLNKDFWAKS
+2192 TLDKDFWAKS

-2221 NSGFKIS
+2221 DSGFKIS

-2236 YGIIENIKEKSG
+2236 YGIIDNIKEKSG

-2272 YTHLLDENSYF
+2272 YTHLLDESSYF

-2294 FGKINKANNLARFK
+2294 FGKINRANNLARFK
-2308 DANSYFSLPKEDK
+2308 DTNSYFSLPKEDK

>member
-1 MQKNIFLKVLILLLS
+1 MQKNIFLKVLVLLLG
-16 THISLSAKSIIPH
+16 TQMSLSAKSIIPH
-29 FTTGLDDNHS
+29 FTTSLDDNHS
-39 YQIGIN
+39 YQIGVN
-45 WLWLKQKSPNS
+45 WLWLKQKS
-56 FSNNIDCLNHDGLT
+56 SNHFLNKTNGQTSEDLT
-70 TKTKNGDYIDKN
+70 TKIRNGDYVDKN
-82 LLKRHITEIENQ
+82 LLKKHIIEIEN
-94 EFLLGSGY
+94 EKSLLGSGY
-102 EVPHFLAFNKSGGSE
+102 EVPHFLAKNKSGGNE
-117 LKIIN
+117 LKITN
-122 FDPIGLAKDIIIK
+122 FNPVIIEKEISIK

-140 DKDWNLEDMLPKTNS
+140 DKDWNLEDMLPKANS
-155 TNPFFDIPVASP
+155 TNPLFDIPVASP
-167 VSVPDVKTPKQIN
+167 VPVPSVNKPKPIS

-191 VLYSDAYYLNTEMEN
+191 VLYSDAYYLNTKMEDQY
-206 EYDKQSNFSQVT
+206 EKQSNFSQIT

-225 KISPDFKNDYFANRN
+225 KISPDFKKDEYYDRN

-250 VTKPLFYKEGELENQ
+250 VTKPLFYNKGELEDKD
-265 PSSQEG
+265 SYEEDTG
-271 SKNIKNDMGHFLNAI
+271 TININNDMGHFLNAI

-301 TDSQNYNP
+301 TDSKNYNP
-309 EPSNGNYDREYGFTV
+309 ESNGDYDREYGFTV
-324 VMETYPNEEE
+324 VMETYPNK
-334 DGFGNNIIN
+334 DDFNNDIIN
-343 FNTANIDMINE
+343 FETADIDKINDK
-354 ELVKKNEDKIDYNLP
+354 LANDEDKIDYNLP

-376 EIGGQTDKSKV
+376 KIGEQTEKSKV

-393 NDGTVE
+393 NNGTVE

-410 VVNFASNKLY
+410 VVNLASNKLY
-420 IANNKGNIVLL
+420 IANNKGSIVLL
-431 PRDDEKKKAAAFF
+431 PRDDKNKKAAVFF
-444 YSPDIEQWEE
+444 YSPDIGQEP
-454 DTEGN
+454 DT
-459 IIKEHIIN
+459 KEHIIN
-467 VNTGDINLFGSY
+467 VNTGDINLFGSH
-479 TMGFLATAFTG
+479 TMGFLATAFTESYNP
-490 GGGSL
+490 GSL

-512 AKSIGIAIAG
+512 ANSIGIAIAG

-527 GIGSSVHAFKPIT
+527 GMGSNVHAFKPIT

-554 ALNKKNKSFNTM
+554 TLNEDNKSFNTM
-566 KIIIADKGNETKDYK
+566 KIVIADKGNETKDYY

-587 NLEIKEDGK
+587 NLEIKEDGEKGK
-596 EGKKFKSQ
+596 EFKPQ
-604 SNTTGNDERSV
+604 SNKKGNDERSV
-615 DNAIAIVYNAKK
+615 DNAIAIVYNANK
-627 PSSAM
+627 PSSVM
-632 DLVKT
+632 DLAKT
-637 DIQINANSTSGIG
+637 DIQINANSTNGIG

-660 SGEENIGDEIK
+660 SGENIGDEIK

-678 VDKIKENFKN
+678 VKKIKDNFKN

-702 VALYSANDE
+702 VALYSADK
-711 SEIMYNGNI
+711 SKIIYNGNI

-746 IEFQGNLNVGKD
+746 IEFQGNLNVGKED
-758 GSLITSNAIIYS
+758 SLITSSAVVYS
-770 DNAKVIIKN
+770 DNAEVTIKN
-779 GSDINMY
+779 GSTIDSAINMN

-795 ALNSLNPNIQSSQ
+795 ALNPTNKNPQNSQ
-808 PQIKIEEGVT
+808 PQIKIEENVE

-830 GNGGHIDISGANIN
+830 GNGGHIDLEGVTIN
-844 ATGLKSALASIADG
+844 AKGLKSALASIADVE
-858 TNTSYINAEK
+858 NTSYINAK
-868 ATITYD
+868 NATITYN

-884 NNAKINLNNATI
+884 KNAKINLNNATI
-896 KLKGNSYG
+896 NLKGNSYG
-904 VALDYDKANNTYDV
+904 IALDYDKVTKNYDV
-918 KGLKGKVNI
+918 KGLMGKVKI

-933 VNLFTIKDYK
+933 VNLFTIKDYNN
-943 DLRSSL
+943 LRSSL
-949 FNDEG
+949 FKDEG
-954 SALNLQ
+954 VALNLKYK
-960 DEDTIGAFRYKID
+960 DTIGDFSYEID
-973 RSDPNGAKATLAL
+973 RSDPDGAKATLAL
-986 IDGLENFLIDSDID
+986 IDGLEKFTIDSDID

-1005 KKGDKISKMQTNDEK
+1005 QKGDKISDMQNNDEK

-1039 SGKTVKADMNKDE
+1039 SGKMVKAVMNKNE

-1074 KDETSITLKDNS
+1074 KSETSITLKDSS
-1086 KVIVDSKDQKEDAGV
+1086 KVIVDSKDKKEDAGV
-1101 GLYIDFGRVN
+1101 GLYIDFGNVN
-1111 TDKSSLIKVG
+1111 TEKNSLIKVG
-1121 SSNTENATGIYAVSS
+1121 SSNTQKATGIYAVSS
-1136 DVTNDGTIQ
+1136 DVINGGTIQ

-1151 IGAMLYAQNTRPY
+1151 IGAMLYAQNPEQPY
-1164 SRAFIKQIGGD
+1164 SKTFIDQRTSELK
-1175 SKLNGFITNNGD
+1175 SSITNNGD

-1200 DNNFNKVQNAYTAT
+1200 DNNLNNDQNAYTAT

-1223 ANSMAMASSYSTL
+1223 AHSIAMASSNSTL
-1236 INKGNI
+1236 TNKGKI
-1242 NLNKNSSSSI
+1242 NLNKNSDSSI
-1252 AMYGKEFQDE
+1252 AMYGKEFQNE

-1274 SGLISINSNHST
+1274 SGLISINSNHSA

-1297 STQLLDGGKIIS
+1297 YTKLLNRGEIIS
-1309 SKDAS
+1309 SKNTS

-1326 KNGSTI
+1326 ENGSTI

-1343 ANNSS
+1343 ADNSS
-1348 NINIEENAEINISDD
+1348 IVNVKENAKISVGDE
-1363 SIVLYSK
+1363 SIILYSK
-1370 SDDDTDIKYNIKNTE
+1370 SNDKTNINYNIKNTE
-1385 ILGKN
+1385 ISDKN

-1404 KLTLV
+1404 KLTLM

-1423 LRLKSIGNPSN
+1423 LHLKSIGNPSS
-1434 YTFDDIAFNLKG
+1434 YTFDDITFNLKG

-1456 STNISLGANSK
+1456 STNVSLGANSK

-1482 QDSDNETLTI
+1482 QDSDNKTI
-1492 TNKGTINV
+1492 TIANKGTINV

-1523 NNGTINTDD
+1523 NKGTINTDD

-1600 NSQGAGMFSDEDAKI
+1600 NSRGAGMFSDEDAKI
-1615 LNLNKIL
+1615 SNLNKIL
-1622 LNKENSIGI
+1622 LNKKNSIGI

-1643 SLLGDSSV
+1643 SLLGDSSI

-1658 LNEGVIDFN
+1658 LNEGVIDLN

-1674 FSAALMG
+1674 FSAALVG
-1681 KNIKNTGTINLN
+1681 DNIINTGTINLN
-1693 KEYEIGMYGV
+1693 KEYEVGMYGV
-1703 GTSTNKAILTN
+1703 GTSTNKAVLTN

-1720 NANNQIGMYAK
+1720 NTNNQIGMYAK

-1803 IDITLPGI
+1803 IDIALPGI

-1869 SLSNKTTNIEIPKNL
+1869 SLSNKTTNIEIPANL
-1884 DNKSKEKRVKNN
+1884 DNKSKEKRVKN

-1910 KPIKGLDNLNKDD
+1910 KPIKGLGNLKKDD
-1923 KIILYVGAEAA
+1923 KIILYIGAEAA
-1934 NYTNKKVINL
+1934 NYTNERVINL

-1949 KPFIDELDKSTA
+1949 KPFIDELDESTA
-1961 IKAVYSGSLTWQAF
+1961 TKAVYSGSLTWQAF

-1980 NAKNNHKIKSF
+1980 NARNNHKIKSF

-1997 YVNFIKK
+1997 YVNFIAK

-2009 DLYIALDKKYEKA
+2009 DLYIELDKKYEKA
-2022 IVGSN
+2022 IVGSS

-2036 LLGKNEEFKL
+2036 LLGKNEEFNL
-2046 HKNLKSLGGFEYA
+2046 HKSLKSLGGFEYA

-2090 KFKVFGANTKRNQRV
+2090 KFKIFGANTKRNQRV

-2119 VLNNFNLQ
+2119 VLNNFDLK

-2156 LTAQIGYYV
+2156 LTAQIGYYI

-2180 AATGSAREMKRY
+2180 SATGSTREMKRY
-2192 TLNKDFWAKS
+2192 TLDKDFWAKS

-2236 YGIIENIKEKSG
+2236 YGIIDNIREKSG

-2272 YTHLLDENSYF
+2272 YTHLLDESSYF

-2357 LDLRIKF
+2357 LDLRVKF

>member
-1 MQKNIFLKVLILLLS
+1 MQKNIFLKVLVLLLG
-16 THISLSAKSIIPH
+16 TQMSLSAKSIIPH

-39 YQIGIN
+39 YQIGVN

-56 FSNNIDCLNHDGLT
+56 FSNNIDGSNHDGLT

-82 LLKRHITEIENQ
+82 LLKKHITEIEN
-94 EFLLGSGY
+94 EKSLLGSGY
-102 EVPHFLAFNKSGGSE
+102 EIPHFLAKNKSNGSE
-117 LKIIN
+117 LKITN
-122 FDPIGLAKDIIIK
+122 FNPVIIEKDISIK

-795 ALNSLNPNIQSSQ
+795 ALNPTNTNPQNSQ
-808 PQIKIEEGVT
+808 PQIKIEENVE
-818 VNLNGNGVGITA
+818 VNLNGNGVGIAA
-830 GNGGHIDISGANIN
+830 GNGGHIDLSGATIN
-844 ATGLKSALASIADG
+844 ATGLKSALASIG
-858 TNTSYINAEK
+858 NTSYINAEN

-884 NNAKINLNNATI
+884 KKAKINLNNATI
-896 KLKGNSYG
+896 KLMGNSYG
-904 VALDYDKANNTYDV
+904 IALDYDKANKTYDV
-918 KGLKGKVNI
+918 KGLMGKVKI
-927 KPLSDK
+927 EPLSDK
-933 VNLFTIKDYK
+933 ANLFTIKGYK
-943 DLRSSL
+943 DLKTSL
-949 FNDEG
+949 FKDEG
-954 SALNLQ
+954 GALNLQ
-960 DEDTIGAFRYKID
+960 GTIGDFSYEID
-973 RSDPNGAKATLAL
+973 RSDPNGRKATLAL
-986 IDGLENFLIDSDID
+986 IDGLENFTIDSDID

-1005 KKGDKISKMQTNDEK
+1005 QRGDKISDMKNDDEK

-1027 NIKIQRANITLD
+1027 NIKIQRAKITLD
-1039 SGKTVKADMNKDE
+1039 SGKKVEAVMNEDE

-1064 AVSAGPNAKN
+1064 AVSAGPNATK
-1074 KDETSITLKDNS
+1074 KDETSITLKNNS
-1086 KVIVDSKDQKEDAGV
+1086 KVIVDSKVQKEDAGV
-1101 GLYIDFGRVN
+1101 GLYIDFGKVN
-1111 TDKSSLIKVG
+1111 TDKGSSIKVG
-1121 SSNTENATGIYAVSS
+1121 SSNTKKATGIYAVSS

-1151 IGAMLYAQNTRPY
+1151 IGAMLYAQNPEQPY
-1164 SRAFIKQIGGD
+1164 SQTFIDHIGGT
-1175 SKLNGFITNNGD
+1175 SELKSSITNNGD
-1187 IVVNGERS
+1187 IVVTGERS

-1200 DNNFNKVQNAYTAT
+1200 DNNLNKDKNAYTAV
-1214 NNKNINVNA
+1214 NNKSINVKA
-1223 ANSMAMASSYSTL
+1223 AKSIAMASSNSTL
-1236 INKGNI
+1236 TNKGNI
-1242 NLNKNSSSSI
+1242 NLNEKSDSSI

-1262 AQAINSSSTLKN
+1262 TQNINSSSTLKN
-1274 SGLISINSNHST
+1274 SGRISINSNHSA

-1297 STQLLDGGKIIS
+1297 STQLLNGGEIIS
-1309 SKDAS
+1309 SKNTS

-1326 KNGSTI
+1326 ENGSKI
-1332 DLKGKNSVGIY
+1332 DLRGKNSVGIY
-1343 ANNSS
+1343 ADNSS
-1348 NINIEENAEINISDD
+1348 DVNVEENAKISIGDD
-1363 SIVLYSK
+1363 SIILYSK
-1370 SDDDTDIKYNIKNTE
+1370 SDDNTNIDYNIKNTE
-1385 ILGKN
+1385 ISGKN
-1390 QTAIYLENSKENAN
+1390 QTAIYLENSKENVN
-1404 KLTLV
+1404 KLILTS
-1409 PNSVFNVKG
+1409 NSVFDVKG
-1418 ENSKA
+1418 EDSKA
-1423 LRLKSIGNPSN
+1423 LHLKSIGNPSN
-1434 YTFDDIAFNLKG
+1434 YTFDDITFNLKG

-1456 STNISLGANSK
+1456 STNVSLGANSK

-1482 QDSDNETLTI
+1482 QDSDNKTI
-1492 TNKGTINV
+1492 TIANKGTINV

-1523 NNGTINTDD
+1523 NKGTINTDD

-1543 NVNLQNEGEININ
+1543 DVNLQNEGEININ

-1570 NSGKINVNGENGVGM
+1570 NSGKININGENGVGM
-1585 YAKKGSLINSGEILA
+1585 YATKKGGSLINSGAILA
-1600 NSQGAGMFSDEDAKI
+1600 SSQGIGMFGNEYTKVS
-1615 LNLNKIL
+1615 NLNKIL
-1622 LNKENSIGI
+1622 LNNENSVGI

-1643 SLLGDSSV
+1643 SLLGDSSI

-1658 LNEGVIDFN
+1658 LNEGVIDLN

-1674 FSAALMG
+1674 FSATLVG
-1681 KNIKNTGTINLN
+1681 DNIINTGTINLN
-1693 KEYEIGMYGV
+1693 KKYEVGMYGV
-1703 GTSTNKAILTN
+1703 GTSTNKAVLTN
-1714 DGVINL
+1714 DGAINL

-1731 FADIKN
+1731 FADVKN

-1748 IGIYANNSVIDNTG
+1748 IGIYADNSVIDNTG

-1803 IDITLPGI
+1803 IDIALPGI
-1811 ASFSP
+1811 ASFRP

-1827 DIAVNKNTKDFEDF
+1827 DIEVNKNTKDFEDF

-2119 VLNNFNLQ
+2119 VLNNFDLQ

-2137 GIAKERYEFKNDYK
+2137 GIAKERYEFNNDYK

-2165 DRKVLNEEVNHLLKI
+2165 DRKVLNEEINHLLKI
-2180 AATGSAREMKRY
+2180 SATGSTREMKRY
-2192 TLNKDFWAKS
+2192 TLDKDFLAKS

-2221 NSGFKIS
+2221 DSGFKIS
-2228 PYAGVDLG
+2228 PYTGVDLG

-2248 NTLLLDVDSKDYYS
+2248 NTLLLDVNSKDYYS
-2262 IRPNLGIELG
+2262 IRPNLGVELG

-2283 NILLDSKIYKE
+2283 NILLDSRIYKE
-2294 FGKINKANNLARFK
+2294 FGKINRANNLARFK
-2308 DANSYFSLPKEDK
+2308 DTNSYFSLPKEDK

>member
-1 MQKNIFLKVLILLLS
+1 MQKSIFLKVLVLLLG
-16 THISLSAKSIIPH
+16 TQISLSAKSIIPH

-45 WLWLKQKSPNS
+45 WLWLKQKSLNY
-56 FSNNIDCLNHDGLT
+56 FSNNADDSNHDGLT

-82 LLKRHITEIENQ
+82 LLKKHITEIEN
-94 EFLLGSGY
+94 EKLLLSSGY
-102 EVPHFLAFNKSGGSE
+102 EIPHFLAKNKSSGSE
-117 LKIIN
+117 LKITN
-122 FDPIGLAKDIIIK
+122 FNPVIIEKEISIK

-167 VSVPDVKTPKQIN
+167 VFVPNVNKPKPIN
-180 DININLVGSGV
+180 NININLVGSGV
-191 VLYSDAYYLNTEMEN
+191 VLYSDAYYLNTKMEDQY
-206 EYDKQSNFSQVT
+206 EKQSNFSQVT

-225 KISPDFKNDYFANRN
+225 KISPDFKDNNFEKRN
-240 DGILKIKDYK
+240 DGILKIKDYQ
-250 VTKPLFYKEGELENQ
+250 VTKPLFYNEGELEHKD
-265 PSSQEG
+265 PSEEG
-271 SKNIKNDMGHFLNAI
+271 STDIKKDMGHFLNAI
-286 RTAPYTKFKEGVKIY
+286 RTAPYTKFKKGVKIY
-301 TDSQNYNP
+301 TDSKSYNP
-309 EPSNGNYDREYGFTV
+309 ESSIVSNGYDREYGFTV
-324 VMETYPNEEE
+324 VMETYPNEEYNYNLYK
-334 DGFGNNIIN
+334 DIIN
-343 FNTANIDMINE
+343 FETADIGKINDK
-354 ELVKKNEDKIDYNLP
+354 LANDEDKIDDNLT

-376 EIGGQTDKSKV
+376 EIGGQKDKSKV

-393 NDGTVE
+393 NEGTVE
-399 IGKNAKGFLMT
+399 IADKAKGFLMT
-410 VVNFASNKLY
+410 VVNLASNKLY
-420 IANNKGNIVLL
+420 IANNKGSIVLL
-431 PRDDEKKKAAAFF
+431 PRYDEDQKAAVFF
-444 YSPDIEQWEE
+444 YSPDIGQEP
-454 DTEGN
+454 DT
-459 IIKEHIIN
+459 KEHIIN
-467 VNTGDINLFGSY
+467 VNTGDINLFGSH
-479 TMGFLATAFTG
+479 TMGFLATAAFEDDY
-490 GGGSL
+490 GGSL

-527 GIGSSVHAFKPIT
+527 GTGSNVHAFKPIT

-554 ALNKKNKSFNTM
+554 TLNKDNKSFNTM
-566 KIIIADKGNETKDYK
+566 KIIIADKGNETDDYK
-581 SKIADE
+581 SKIANDK
-587 NLEIKEDGK
+587 LDIKEDGE
-596 EGKKFKSQ
+596 EGKIFKSQ

-615 DNAIAIVYNAKK
+615 DNAIAIVYDANK
-627 PSSAM
+627 PSSVM
-632 DLVKT
+632 DLART
-637 DIQINANSTSGIG
+637 DIQINANSTNGIG

-660 SGEENIGDEIK
+660 SGENNDAKII
-671 DSFDGKI
+671 DSFDEKI
-678 VDKIKENFKN
+678 VNKINENFKN

-702 VALYSANDE
+702 VALYSADK
-711 SEIMYNGNI
+711 SKIIYNGDI

-732 STDNRAILATDNGK
+732 STDNRAILATDQGE
-746 IEFQGNLNVGKD
+746 IEFQGKLNVGKD
-758 GSLITSNAIIYS
+758 DSLITSNAVVYS
-770 DNAKVIIKN
+770 DDAEVTIKKD
-779 GSDINMY
+779 STINMN
-786 LADNSNGFY
+786 LVDNSNGFY
-795 ALNSLNPNIQSSQ
+795 ALNSLKPTNPDLENSQS
-808 PQIKIEEGVT
+808 QIKIEEGVN
-818 VNLNGNGVGITA
+818 VKLNGNGVGITA

-858 TNTSYINAEK
+858 TNTSYINAEN
-868 ATITYD
+868 AIITYD

-884 NNAKINLNNATI
+884 KKAKINLNNATI
-896 KLKGNSYG
+896 KLMGNSYG
-904 VALDYDKANNTYDV
+904 IALDYDKANKTYDV
-918 KGLKGKVNI
+918 KGLMGKVKI

-943 DLRSSL
+943 DLQSSL
-949 FNDEG
+949 FKDEG
-954 SALNLQ
+954 SALNLKY
-960 DEDTIGAFRYKID
+960 EGTIGGGSFSYEID
-973 RSDPNGAKATLAL
+973 RSDPNGRKATLAL

-1005 KKGDKISKMQTNDEK
+1005 QKGDKISDMKTDDEK

-1027 NIKIQRANITLD
+1027 NIKIQRAKITLD

-1064 AVSAGPNAKN
+1064 AVSAGPNATK

-1101 GLYIDFGRVN
+1101 GLYIDFGKVN
-1111 TDKSSLIKVG
+1111 TDKSSEIKVG

-1136 DVTNDGTIQ
+1136 DVTNGGTIQ

-1151 IGAMLYAQNTRPY
+1151 IGAMLYAQNTGPY
-1164 SRAFIKQIGGD
+1164 SRAFIDQ
-1175 SKLNGFITNNGD
+1175 NGFIINNGD

-1200 DNNFNKVQNAYTAT
+1200 DNNLNKDKSAYTAT
-1214 NNKNINVNA
+1214 NKKNINVNA
-1223 ANSMAMASSYSTL
+1223 AKSIAMASSNSAL
-1236 INKGNI
+1236 SNEGNI
-1242 NLNKNSSSSI
+1242 NLNENSDSSI
-1252 AMYGKEFQDE
+1252 AMYGKDLQGE
-1262 AQAINSSSTLKN
+1262 SSSILKN
-1274 SGLISINSNHST
+1274 SGLISINSNHSA

-1292 VNNDS
+1292 VNNGS
-1297 STQLLDGGKIIS
+1297 STQLLGGGEITS
-1309 SKDAS
+1309 SKNTS

-1326 KNGSTI
+1326 KNGSKI
-1332 DLKGKNSVGIY
+1332 NLKGKNSVGIY
-1343 ANNSS
+1343 ADNSS
-1348 NINIEENAEINISDD
+1348 NVNVEENAEISIGDD
-1363 SIVLYSK
+1363 SIILYSK
-1370 SDDDTDIKYNIKNTE
+1370 SNDGTIINYNIKNTE
-1385 ILGKN
+1385 ISGKN

-1404 KLTLV
+1404 TLILTS
-1409 PNSVFNVKG
+1409 NSVFDVKG
-1418 ENSKA
+1418 EDSKA
-1423 LRLKSIGNPSN
+1423 LHLKSIGNPSN
-1434 YTFDDIAFNLKG
+1434 YTFNDIAFNLKG
-1446 KNNVAVLAEG
+1446 KNNVAVLAEN
-1456 STNISLGANSK
+1456 STNVNLGANSK

-1482 QDSDNETLTI
+1482 QGNNDETLTI
-1492 TNKGTINV
+1492 TNEGTINV

-1523 NNGTINTDD
+1523 NKGTINTDD
-1532 ESVGMYGIENK
+1532 ESVGMYGIDYEK
-1543 NVNLQNEGEININ
+1543 VNLQNENEININ

-1570 NSGKINVNGENGVGM
+1570 NSGKININGENGVGM
-1585 YAKKGSLINSGEILA
+1585 YAKNGSLINSGEILA
-1600 NSQGAGMFSDEDAKI
+1600 NSQGIGMFGNEDTKVS
-1615 LNLNKIL
+1615 NLNKIL
-1622 LNKENSIGI
+1622 LNNKNSVGI

-1643 SLLGDSSV
+1643 SLLGDSSI

-1658 LNEGVIDFN
+1658 LNEGVIDLN

-1674 FSAALMG
+1674 FSAALVG
-1681 KNIKNTGTINLN
+1681 DNIINTGTINLN
-1693 KEYEIGMYGV
+1693 KEYEVGMYGV
-1703 GTSTNKAILTN
+1703 GTSADRAILIN
-1714 DGVINL
+1714 DGAINL

-1737 SGDINVNAQNS
+1737 SGDINVNAKNS
-1748 IGIYANNSVIDNTG
+1748 IGIYADNSVIDNTG

-1803 IDITLPGI
+1803 INIALPGI
-1811 ASFSP
+1811 ASFRP

-1827 DIAVNKNTKDFEDF
+1827 DIEVNKNTQNFEDF
-1841 NIKYDNE
+1841 NVKYDNKI
-1848 TYNTENSVKL
+1848 YNTQNSVKL
-1858 SKSQIANNLDL
+1858 SNSQIANNLDL
-1869 SLSNKTTNIEIPKNL
+1869 SFLNKTTNIEIPKNL
-1884 DNKSKEKRVKNN
+1884 DNKSKKKSVKKN

-1910 KPIKGLDNLNKDD
+1910 KPIKGLDKLNKND

-1934 NYTNKKVINL
+1934 NYTNERVINL

-1997 YVNFIKK
+1997 YVNFITK

-2009 DLYIALDKKYEKA
+2009 DLYIELDKKYEKA

-2090 KFKVFGANTKRNQRV
+2090 KFKVFGANTKRDQRV

-2119 VLNNFNLQ
+2119 VLNNFNLK

-2156 LTAQIGYYV
+2156 LTAQIGYYI

-2180 AATGSAREMKRY
+2180 SATGSAREMKRY
-2192 TLNKDFWAKS
+2192 TLDKDFWAKS

-2208 FDVKNSFYKEYKF
+2208 FDVKNSLYKEYKF
-2221 NSGFKIS
+2221 DSGFKIS

-2236 YGIIENIKEKSG
+2236 YGIIDNIKEKSG

-2272 YTHLLDENSYF
+2272 YTHLLNESSYF

-2294 FGKINKANNLARFK
+2294 FGKINRANNLARFK
-2308 DANSYFSLPKEDK
+2308 DTNSYFSLPKEEK

>member
-1 MQKNIFLKVLILLLS
+1 MQKSIFLKVLVLLLG
-16 THISLSAKSIIPH
+16 TQMSLSAKSIIPH

-39 YQIGIN
+39 YQIGVN

-56 FSNNIDCLNHDGLT
+56 FSNNIDGLNHDGLT

-82 LLKRHITEIENQ
+82 LLKRHITEIENE

-102 EVPHFLAFNKSGGSE
+102 EVPHFLAKNKMGDNELEITNFNTENIK
-117 LKIIN
+117 
-122 FDPIGLAKDIIIK
+122 KDISIK
-135 KPSYG
+135 KPSYEN
-140 DKDWNLEDMLPKTNS
+140 KDWNLKDMLPQAKS
-155 TNPFFDIPVASP
+155 TNPLFNIPTVGLISMPDIA
-167 VSVPDVKTPKQIN
+167 KPKDIDEVN
-180 DININLVGSGV
+180 INIKGSGAY
-191 VLYSDAYYLNTEMEN
+191 LSSYAYYLNTKG
-206 EYDKQSNFSQVT
+206 DDQGNFSQVT
-218 FEKGTFL
+218 LEKGVFL
-225 KISPDFKNDYFANRN
+225 KISSKYKEGF
-240 DGILKIKDYK
+240 LKIKDYK
-250 VTKPLFYKEGELENQ
+250 ATMPLFYNNYNQ
-265 PSSQEG
+265 PIGDSEEKG
-271 SKNIKNDMGHFLNAI
+271 TFYANDDEKHFLYTL
-286 RTAPYTKFKEGVKIY
+286 RTAPYNTFKKDVKIY
-301 TDSQNYNP
+301 MDSKSYNTTEGCCNY
-309 EPSNGNYDREYGFTV
+309 EFGFAVVGETNGN
-324 VMETYPNEEE
+324 
-334 DGFGNNIIN
+334 NN
-343 FNTANIDMINE
+343 FK
-354 ELVKKNEDKIDYNLP
+354 KKNISEINQEVLDKDPTGKLIDVALP
-369 YFMPKDL
+369 YFMPKAL
-376 EIGGQTDKSKV
+376 KINGEMDKSKV

-393 NDGTVE
+393 NEGIAE
-399 IGKNAKGFLMT
+399 IGETAKGFLMM
-410 VVNFASNKLY
+410 VVNHDPSDKLHIY
-420 IANNKGNIVLL
+420 NNSGDIVLL
-431 PRDDEKKKAAAFF
+431 PRDDDEDKKAAVFF
-444 YSPDIEQWEE
+444 HSPDVPRKNTSAIY
-454 DTEGN
+454 T
-459 IIKEHIIN
+459 
-467 VNTGDINLFGSY
+467 NTGNINLFGMHTVGY
-479 TMGFLATAFTG
+479 LASALETYLNEST
-490 GGGSL
+490 
-495 KDSILSFINDG
+495 LSFINDG
-506 NLIVNG
+506 NFVLNG
-512 AKSIGIAIAG
+512 ANSIGMAIAG
-522 DKGDL
+522 DKGNL
-527 GIGSSVHAFKPIT
+527 KSGSNVHTFKPII
-540 LRGDE
+540 LRGDK
-545 TIGFYNENN
+545 TIGFYNEND
-554 ALNKKNKSFNTM
+554 ALNKDNKSFSTM
-566 KIIIADKGNETKDYK
+566 KVVIGDKGNETDIYE
-581 SKIADE
+581 SKIVKDDWDV
-587 NLEIKEDGK
+587 LEEIDIKEDDEEGK
-596 EGKKFKSQ
+596 EFYPQ
-604 SNTTGNDERSV
+604 SNIEDNEDNDERSV
-615 DNAIAIVYNAKK
+615 DNAIAMIYNPNSKN
-627 PSSAM
+627 SVM
-632 DLVKT
+632 DNFVRT
-637 DIQINANSTSGIG
+637 DIQINANSTNGIG
-650 IYAKNGTIKL
+650 IYAKSGTMKL
-660 SGEENIGDEIK
+660 LNEITDDEIAN
-671 DSFDGKI
+671 SFHKKI
-678 VDKIKENFKN
+678 VEKIDENFKN

-702 VALYSANDE
+702 VALYAEQDE
-711 SEIMYNGNI
+711 SNNPSVIIYNGNI

-732 STDNRAILATDNGK
+732 STDNRAILAADQGE
-746 IEFQGNLNVGKD
+746 IEFQGKLNVGKED
-758 GSLITSNAIIYS
+758 SLITSNAVVYS

-779 GSDINMY
+779 GSAINMN

-795 ALNSLNPNIQSSQ
+795 ASNSLNPANQNLQNSQ
-808 PQIKIEEGVT
+808 PQIKIEKDAKIT
-818 VNLNGNGVGITA
+818 LNGDGVGIVA
-830 GNGGHIDISGANIN
+830 GNGGHIDISGATIN
-844 ATGLKSALASIADG
+844 ATGLKSALASIANG
-858 TNTSYINAEK
+858 TNASYINAQN
-868 ATITYD
+868 AVINYD

-884 NNAKINLNNATI
+884 ENAKIDLNKATI
-896 KLKGNSYG
+896 NLKGNSYG
-904 VALDYDKANNTYDV
+904 IALDYDKANNTYDV
-918 KGLKGKVNI
+918 KGLMGKVKI

-943 DLRSSL
+943 DLKSSL
-949 FNDEG
+949 FYDEG

-960 DEDTIGAFRYKID
+960 DQAAIGAFSYKID
-973 RSDPNGAKATLAL
+973 RSNPNGAKATLAL

-1005 KKGDKISKMQTNDEK
+1005 KKGDKISKMQTDDEK

-1027 NIKIQRANITLD
+1027 NIKIQRANITLE
-1039 SGKTVKADMNKDE
+1039 SGKTVRANMDKNE

-1064 AVSAGPNAKN
+1064 AVSAGPNAKKKN
-1074 KDETSITLKDNS
+1074 ETSITLKDKS
-1086 KVIVDSKDQKEDAGV
+1086 EVIVDRKDQKEEAGV
-1101 GLYIDFGRVN
+1101 GLYIDFGKVN
-1111 TDKSSLIKVG
+1111 TEKNSLIKVG
-1121 SSNTENATGIYAVSS
+1121 GSDTQKATGIYAVSS
-1136 DVTNDGTIQ
+1136 DVTNGGTIQ
-1145 TDSSLS
+1145 TDSSFS
-1151 IGAMLYAQNTRPY
+1151 IGAMLYAQNTKPY
-1164 SRAFIKQIGGD
+1164 SRAFIDQ
-1175 SKLNGFITNNGD
+1175 NGFITNNGD

-1200 DNNFNKVQNAYTAT
+1200 DNNFNKVQNAYIAT

-1223 ANSMAMASSYSTL
+1223 ANSMAMASSNSTL

-1252 AMYGKEFQDE
+1252 AMYGKEFQNE
-1262 AQAINSSSTLKN
+1262 AQNTKSSSTLKN
-1274 SGLISINSNHST
+1274 SGLISINSNHSA

-1292 VNNDS
+1292 VINDS
-1297 STQLLDGGKIIS
+1297 STQLLDGGRIIS

-1326 KNGSTI
+1326 ENGSKI
-1332 DLKGKNSVGIY
+1332 DLRGKNSVGIY

-1348 NINIEENAEINISDD
+1348 NVNIEENAKINIGDE
-1363 SIVLYSK
+1363 SIILYSK
-1370 SDDDTDIKYNIKNTE
+1370 SNDKTNINYNIKNTE

-1390 QTAIYLENSKENAN
+1390 QTAIYLENITQNAN

-1423 LRLKSIGNPSN
+1423 LHLKSIGNPSN
-1434 YTFDDIAFNLKG
+1434 YTFDDITFNLKG

-1456 STNISLGANSK
+1456 STNVSLGANSK

-1482 QDSDNETLTI
+1482 QDSDNKTI
-1492 TNKGTINV
+1492 TIANKGTINV

-1532 ESVGMYGIENK
+1532 ESVGMYGIDDE

-1570 NSGKINVNGENGVGM
+1570 NSGKININGENGVGM

-1615 LNLNKIL
+1615 SNLNKIL

-1658 LNEGVIDFN
+1658 LNEGVIDLN

-1693 KEYEIGMYGV
+1693 KEYEVGMYGV
-1703 GTSTNKAILTN
+1703 GTSTNKAVLTN
-1714 DGVINL
+1714 DGAINL

-1748 IGIYANNSVIDNTG
+1748 IGIYADNSVIDNTG

-1803 IDITLPGI
+1803 IDIALPGI

-1827 DIAVNKNTKDFEDF
+1827 DIEVNKNTRDFEDF
-1841 NIKYDNE
+1841 NIKYENE

-1910 KPIKGLDNLNKDD
+1910 KPIKGLDNLSKND
-1923 KIILYVGAEAA
+1923 KIILYIGAEAA

-1961 IKAVYSGSLTWQAF
+1961 TKAVYSGSLTWQAF

-1997 YVNFIKK
+1997 YVNFITK

-2059 STQTRAYSSAD
+2059 STQTRAYSSTD

-2090 KFKVFGANTKRNQRV
+2090 KFKIFGASTKRDQRA

-2119 VLNNFNLQ
+2119 VLNNFDLQ

-2137 GIAKERYEFKNDYK
+2137 GIAKERYEFNNDYK

-2180 AATGSAREMKRY
+2180 SATGSTREMKRY
-2192 TLNKDFWAKS
+2192 TLDKDFWAKS

-2221 NSGFKIS
+2221 DSGFKIS
-2228 PYAGVDLG
+2228 PYTGVDLG

-2248 NTLLLDVDSKDYYS
+2248 NTLLLDVNSKDYYS
-2262 IRPNLGIELG
+2262 IRPNLGVELG

-2283 NILLDSKIYKE
+2283 NILLDSRIYKE
-2294 FGKINKANNLARFK
+2294 FGKINRANNLARFK
-2308 DANSYFSLPKEDK
+2308 DTNSYFSLPKEDK

>member
-1 MQKNIFLKVLILLLS
+1 MQKNIFLKVLVLLLG
-16 THISLSAKSIIPH
+16 TQMSLSAKSIIPH

-39 YQIGIN
+39 YQIGVN

-56 FSNNIDCLNHDGLT
+56 FSNNIDGSNHDGLT

-82 LLKRHITEIENQ
+82 LLKKHITEIEN
-94 EFLLGSGY
+94 EKLLLSSGY
-102 EVPHFLAFNKSGGSE
+102 EIPHFLAKNKSGGNE

-135 KPSYG
+135 KPSYENNN
-140 DKDWNLEDMLPKTNS
+140 WNLKDMLPKTNS

-167 VSVPDVKTPKQIN
+167 VPVPSVNKPKPIN
-180 DININLVGSGV
+180 NININLVGSGV
-191 VLYSDAYYLNTEMEN
+191 VLYSDAYYLNTKMEDQY
-206 EYDKQSNFSQVT
+206 EKQSNFSQVT

-225 KISPDFKNDYFANRN
+225 KISPDFKDNNFEKRN
-240 DGILKIKDYK
+240 DGILKIKDYQ
-250 VTKPLFYKEGELENQ
+250 VTKPLFYNEGELEHKD
-265 PSSQEG
+265 PSEEG
-271 SKNIKNDMGHFLNAI
+271 STDIKKDMGHFLNAI
-286 RTAPYTKFKEGVKIY
+286 RTAPYTKFKKGVKIY
-301 TDSQNYNP
+301 TDSKSYNP
-309 EPSNGNYDREYGFTV
+309 ESSIVSNGYDREYGFTV
-324 VMETYPNEEE
+324 VMETYPNEEYNYNLYK
-334 DGFGNNIIN
+334 DIIN
-343 FNTANIDMINE
+343 FETADIGKINDK
-354 ELVKKNEDKIDYNLP
+354 LANDEDKIDDNLT

-376 EIGGQTDKSKV
+376 EIGGQKDKSKV

-393 NDGTVE
+393 NEGTVE
-399 IGKNAKGFLMT
+399 IADKAKGFLMT
-410 VVNFASNKLY
+410 VVNLASNKLY
-420 IANNKGNIVLL
+420 IANNKGSIVLL
-431 PRDDEKKKAAAFF
+431 PRYDEDQKAAVFF
-444 YSPDIEQWEE
+444 YSPDIGQEP
-454 DTEGN
+454 DT
-459 IIKEHIIN
+459 KEHIIN
-467 VNTGDINLFGSY
+467 VNTGDINLFGSH
-479 TMGFLATAFTG
+479 TMGFLATAAFEDDY
-490 GGGSL
+490 GGSL

-527 GIGSSVHAFKPIT
+527 GIGSNVHAFKPIT

-554 ALNKKNKSFNTM
+554 TLNKDNKSFNTM
-566 KIIIADKGNETKDYK
+566 KIIIADKGNETDDYK
-581 SKIADE
+581 SKIANDK
-587 NLEIKEDGK
+587 LDIKEDGE
-596 EGKKFKSQ
+596 EGKIFKSQ

-615 DNAIAIVYNAKK
+615 DNAIAIVYDANK
-627 PSSAM
+627 PSSVM
-632 DLVKT
+632 DLAKT
-637 DIQINANSTSGIG
+637 DIQINANSTNGIG

-660 SGEENIGDEIK
+660 SGENNDAEIEN
-671 DSFDGKI
+671 SFDKKI
-678 VDKIKENFKN
+678 VDKINENFKN
-688 DTNHVININ
+688 RANHVININ

-702 VALYSANDE
+702 VALYSADK
-711 SEIMYNGNI
+711 SKIIYNGDI

-732 STDNRAILATDNGK
+732 STDNRAILAADQGE
-746 IEFQGNLNVGKD
+746 IEFQGKLNVGKD
-758 GSLITSNAIIYS
+758 GLLITSNAVVYS
-770 DNAKVIIKN
+770 DDAEVTIKD
-779 GSDINMY
+779 STINMY

-795 ALNSLNPNIQSSQ
+795 ALNPTNTNPQNSQ
-808 PQIKIEEGVT
+808 PQIKIEENVE
-818 VNLNGNGVGITA
+818 VNLNGNGVGIAA
-830 GNGGHIDISGANIN
+830 GNGGHIDLSGANIK
-844 ATGLKSALASIADG
+844 ATGLKSALASIG
-858 TNTSYINAEK
+858 NTSYINAEN

-884 NNAKINLNNATI
+884 KKAKINLNNATI
-896 KLKGNSYG
+896 KLMGNSYG
-904 VALDYDKANNTYDV
+904 IALDYDKANKTYDV
-918 KGLKGKVNI
+918 KGLMGKVKI
-927 KPLSDK
+927 EPLSDK
-933 VNLFTIKDYK
+933 ANLFTIKGYK
-943 DLRSSL
+943 DLKTSL
-949 FNDEG
+949 FKDEG
-954 SALNLQ
+954 GALNLQ
-960 DEDTIGAFRYKID
+960 DTIGDFSYEID
-973 RSDPNGAKATLAL
+973 RSDPNGRKATLAL
-986 IDGLENFLIDSDID
+986 IDGLENFTIDSDID

-1005 KKGDKISKMQTNDEK
+1005 QRGDKISDMKNDDEK

-1027 NIKIQRANITLD
+1027 NIKIQRAKITLD
-1039 SGKTVKADMNKDE
+1039 SGKKVEAVMNEDE

-1064 AVSAGPNAKN
+1064 AVSAGPNATK
-1074 KDETSITLKDNS
+1074 KDETSITLKNNS
-1086 KVIVDSKDQKEDAGV
+1086 KVIVDSKVQKEDAGV
-1101 GLYIDFGRVN
+1101 GLYIDFGKVN
-1111 TDKSSLIKVG
+1111 TDKGSSIKVG
-1121 SSNTENATGIYAVSS
+1121 SSNTKKATGIYAVSS

-1151 IGAMLYAQNTRPY
+1151 IGAMLYAQNPEQPY
-1164 SRAFIKQIGGD
+1164 SQTFIDHIGGT
-1175 SKLNGFITNNGD
+1175 SELKSSITNNGD
-1187 IVVNGERS
+1187 IVVTGERS

-1200 DNNFNKVQNAYTAT
+1200 DNNLNKDKNAYTAV
-1214 NNKNINVNA
+1214 NNKSINVKA
-1223 ANSMAMASSYSTL
+1223 AKSIAMASSNSTL
-1236 INKGNI
+1236 TNKGNI
-1242 NLNKNSSSSI
+1242 NLNEKSDSSI

-1262 AQAINSSSTLKN
+1262 KQTTNSISTLKN
-1274 SGLISINSNHST
+1274 SGRISINSNHSA

-1297 STQLLDGGKIIS
+1297 STQLLNGGEIIS
-1309 SKDAS
+1309 SKNTS

-1326 KNGSTI
+1326 ENGSKI
-1332 DLKGKNSVGIY
+1332 DLRGKNSVGIY
-1343 ANNSS
+1343 ADNSS
-1348 NINIEENAEINISDD
+1348 DVNVEENAKISIGDD
-1363 SIVLYSK
+1363 SIILYSK
-1370 SDDDTDIKYNIKNTE
+1370 SNDGTIINYNIKNTE
-1385 ILGKN
+1385 ISGKN

-1404 KLTLV
+1404 TLILTS
-1409 PNSVFNVKG
+1409 NSVFDVKG
-1418 ENSKA
+1418 EDSKA
-1423 LRLKSIGNPSN
+1423 LHLKSIGNPSN
-1434 YTFDDIAFNLKG
+1434 YTFNDIAFNLKG
-1446 KNNVAVLAEG
+1446 KNNVAVLAEN
-1456 STNISLGANSK
+1456 STNVNLGANSK

-1482 QDSDNETLTI
+1482 QGNNDETLTI
-1492 TNKGTINV
+1492 TNEGTINV

-1523 NNGTINTDD
+1523 NKGTINTDD
-1532 ESVGMYGIENK
+1532 ESVGMYGIDYEK
-1543 NVNLQNEGEININ
+1543 VNLQNENEININ

-1570 NSGKINVNGENGVGM
+1570 NSGKININGENGVGM
-1585 YAKKGSLINSGEILA
+1585 YAKNGSLINSGEILA
-1600 NSQGAGMFSDEDAKI
+1600 NSQGIGMFGNEDTKVS
-1615 LNLNKIL
+1615 NLNKIL
-1622 LNKENSIGI
+1622 LNNKNSVGI

-1643 SLLGDSSV
+1643 SLLGDSSI

-1658 LNEGVIDFN
+1658 LNEGVIDLN

-1674 FSAALMG
+1674 FSAALVG
-1681 KNIKNTGTINLN
+1681 DNIINTGTINLN
-1693 KEYEIGMYGV
+1693 KEYEVGMYGV
-1703 GTSTNKAILTN
+1703 GTSADRAILIN
-1714 DGVINL
+1714 DGAINL

-1737 SGDINVNAQNS
+1737 SGDINVNAKNS
-1748 IGIYANNSVIDNTG
+1748 IGIYADNSVIDNTG

-1803 IDITLPGI
+1803 INIALPGI
-1811 ASFSP
+1811 ASFRP

-1827 DIAVNKNTKDFEDF
+1827 DIEVNKNTQNFEDF
-1841 NIKYDNE
+1841 NVKYDNKI
-1848 TYNTENSVKL
+1848 YNTQNSVKL
-1858 SKSQIANNLDL
+1858 SNSQIANNLDL
-1869 SLSNKTTNIEIPKNL
+1869 SFLNKTTNIEIPKNL
-1884 DNKSKEKRVKNN
+1884 DNKSKKKSVKKN

-1910 KPIKGLDNLNKDD
+1910 KPIKGLDKLNKND

-1934 NYTNKKVINL
+1934 NYTNERVINL

-1961 IKAVYSGSLTWQAF
+1961 TKAVYSGSLTWQAF

-1997 YVNFIKK
+1997 YVNFITK

-2009 DLYIALDKKYEKA
+2009 DLYIELDKKYEKA

-2036 LLGKNEEFKL
+2036 LLGKNEEFNL

-2090 KFKVFGANTKRNQRV
+2090 KFKIFGANTKRNQRV

-2119 VLNNFNLQ
+2119 VLNNFDLK

>member
-1 MQKNIFLKVLILLLS
+1 MQKSIFLKVLILLLS

-39 YQIGIN
+39 YQIGVN

-56 FSNNIDCLNHDGLT
+56 FSNNIDGSNHDDLT

-82 LLKRHITEIENQ
+82 LLKRHITEIENE

-102 EVPHFLAFNKSGGSE
+102 EVPHFLAKNKSSKNE
-117 LKIIN
+117 LEITN
-122 FDPIGLAKDIIIK
+122 FNTENIKKDIIIK
-135 KPSYG
+135 KPSYEN
-140 DKDWNLEDMLPKTNS
+140 KDWNLKDMLPNAKS
-155 TNPFFDIPVASP
+155 TNPLFNIPTVGLISMPDIA
-167 VSVPDVKTPKQIN
+167 KPKNIDEVN
-180 DININLVGSGV
+180 INIKGSGA
-191 VLYSDAYYLNTEMEN
+191 VLSSDAYYLNTKGG
-206 EYDKQSNFSQVT
+206 DQGNFSQVT
-218 FEKGTFL
+218 LEKGVFL
-225 KISPDFKNDYFANRN
+225 KISSKYKEGF
-240 DGILKIKDYK
+240 LKIKDYK
-250 VTKPLFYKEGELENQ
+250 ATMPLFYNNYNQ
-265 PSSQEG
+265 PIGDSEE
-271 SKNIKNDMGHFLNAI
+271 KDTFYANDDEKHFLYTL
-286 RTAPYTKFKEGVKIY
+286 RTAPYNTFKKDVKIY
-301 TDSQNYNP
+301 MDSKSYNTTEGCCNY
-309 EPSNGNYDREYGFTV
+309 EFGFAVVGETNGNNSFE
-324 VMETYPNEEE
+324 
-334 DGFGNNIIN
+334 
-343 FNTANIDMINE
+343 
-354 ELVKKNEDKIDYNLP
+354 KKNISEINQKIPPTGKLIDTTLP
-369 YFMPKDL
+369 YFMPKAL
-376 EIGGQTDKSKV
+376 KINREMDKSKV

-393 NDGTVE
+393 NEGIAE
-399 IGKNAKGFLMT
+399 IGETAKGFLMM
-410 VVNFASNKLY
+410 VVNHDPSDKLHIY
-420 IANNKGNIVLL
+420 NNSGDIVLL
-431 PRDDEKKKAAAFF
+431 PRDDDEDKKAAVFF
-444 YSPDIEQWEE
+444 HSPDVPRKNTSAIY
-454 DTEGN
+454 T
-459 IIKEHIIN
+459 
-467 VNTGDINLFGSY
+467 NTGNINLFGMHTVGY
-479 TMGFLATAFTG
+479 LASALETYLNEST
-490 GGGSL
+490 
-495 KDSILSFINDG
+495 LSFINDG
-506 NLIVNG
+506 NFVLNG
-512 AKSIGIAIAG
+512 ANSIGMAIAG
-522 DKGDL
+522 DKGNL
-527 GIGSSVHAFKPIT
+527 KSGSNVHTFKPII
-540 LRGDE
+540 LRGDK
-545 TIGFYNENN
+545 TIGFYNEND
-554 ALNKKNKSFNTM
+554 ALNKDNKSFSTM
-566 KIIIADKGNETKDYK
+566 KIVIGDKGNETDIYE
-581 SKIADE
+581 SKIVKDDWDVPE
-587 NLEIKEDGK
+587 EINIKEDDE
-596 EGKKFKSQ
+596 EGIWFDPQ
-604 SNTTGNDERSV
+604 SNIADNDEESV
-615 DNAIAIVYNAKK
+615 DNAIAMIYNPNSKN
-627 PSSAM
+627 SVM
-632 DLVKT
+632 DNFVRT
-637 DIQINANSTSGIG
+637 DIQINANSTNGIG
-650 IYAKNGTIKL
+650 IYAKRGTIKL
-660 SGEENIGDEIK
+660 LNDITDDKIK
-671 DSFDGKI
+671 DSFDKKI

-688 DTNHVININ
+688 GTNHVININ

-702 VALYSANDE
+702 AALYAKQDQNNPSV
-711 SEIMYNGNI
+711 IIYNGDI
-720 NINGGKDFEGKE
+720 NINAGKDFKGEN
-732 STDNRAILATDNGK
+732 STDNKAILATDQGE
-746 IEFQGNLNVGKD
+746 IEFQGKLNVGKED
-758 GSLITSNAIIYS
+758 SLITSNAVVYS

-779 GSDINMY
+779 GSTINYSTINMN

-795 ALNSLNPNIQSSQ
+795 ASNSSNPANKNPQNSQ
-808 PQIKIEEGVT
+808 PQIKIEKKVA

-830 GNGGHIDISGANIN
+830 GNGGHIDLSGATIN
-844 ATGLKSALASIADG
+844 ATGLKSALASIG
-858 TNTSYINAEK
+858 NTSYINAQN
-868 ATITYD
+868 AVINYN

-884 NNAKINLNNATI
+884 KNAKIDLNKATI
-896 KLKGNSYG
+896 NLKGNSYG
-904 VALDYDKANNTYDV
+904 IALDYDKINRTYDV
-918 KGLKGKVNI
+918 KGLMGKVNI
-927 KPLSDK
+927 RPLSDK
-933 VNLFTIKDYK
+933 VNLFTIKDYN
-943 DLRSSL
+943 DLRSSR
-949 FNDEG
+949 FNNEDG
-954 SALNLQ
+954 ALNLE
-960 DEDTIGAFRYKID
+960 DEGTIGVGTFSYKID

-986 IDGLENFLIDSDID
+986 IDGLENFLIDSNID

-1005 KKGDKISKMQTNDEK
+1005 QSGDRISKMRNNDEK

-1039 SGKTVKADMNKDE
+1039 SGKTVKADMNKNE
-1052 LKNLSMSKPFAI
+1052 LKNLSMNKPFAI
-1064 AVSAGPNAKN
+1064 AVSAGPNAKD
-1074 KDETSITLKDNS
+1074 KDETSITLKNNS
-1086 KVIVDSKDQKEDAGV
+1086 KVIVDGKEKQKEAGV
-1101 GLYIDFGRVN
+1101 GLYIDFGKVN

-1121 SSNTENATGIYAVSS
+1121 SSNTKNATGIYAVSS

-1151 IGAMLYAQNTRPY
+1151 IGAMLYAQNTKPY
-1164 SRAFIKQIGGD
+1164 SRAFINQIGGD
-1175 SKLNGFITNNGD
+1175 SNLNGFITNNGN

-1200 DNNFNKVQNAYTAT
+1200 DNNFNKVQNAYIAT
-1214 NNKNINVNA
+1214 NNNNIEVNA
-1223 ANSMAMASSYSTL
+1223 ANSMAMASSNSTL

-1252 AMYGKEFQDE
+1252 AMYGKEFQNE

-1274 SGLISINSNHST
+1274 SGLISINSNHSA

-1348 NINIEENAEINISDD
+1348 TVNIEENAKINIGDE
-1363 SIVLYSK
+1363 SIILYSK
-1370 SDDDTDIKYNIKNTE
+1370 SNDKTNINYNIKNTE
-1385 ILGKN
+1385 ISGKN

-1423 LRLKSIGNPSN
+1423 LHLKSIGNPSN
-1434 YTFDDIAFNLKG
+1434 YTFDDITFNLKG

-1456 STNISLGANSK
+1456 STNVSLGANSK

-1482 QDSDNETLTI
+1482 QDSDNKTI
-1492 TNKGTINV
+1492 TIANKGTINV

-1523 NNGTINTDD
+1523 NKGTINTDD

-1570 NSGKINVNGENGVGM
+1570 NSGKININGENDVGM
-1585 YAKKGSLINSGEILA
+1585 YAKKGSLINSGEISA

-1615 LNLNKIL
+1615 SNLNKIL

-1658 LNEGVIDFN
+1658 LNDGVIDLN

-1693 KEYEIGMYGV
+1693 KEYEVGMYGV

-1714 DGVINL
+1714 DGAINL

-1762 KITLNADNSVGV
+1762 KITLNVDNSVGV

-1803 IDITLPGI
+1803 IDIALPGI

-1910 KPIKGLDNLNKDD
+1910 KPIKGLDNLSKND
-1923 KIILYVGAEAA
+1923 KIILYIGAEAA
-1934 NYTNKKVINL
+1934 NYTNERVINL

-1949 KPFIDELDKSTA
+1949 KPFIDELDESTA
-1961 IKAVYSGSLTWQAF
+1961 TKAVYSGSLTWQAF

-1997 YVNFIKK
+1997 YVNFITK

-2009 DLYIALDKKYEKA
+2009 DLYIELDKKYEKA

-2090 KFKVFGANTKRNQRV
+2090 KFKVFGANTKRDQRV

-2119 VLNNFNLQ
+2119 VLNNFNLK

-2156 LTAQIGYYV
+2156 LTAQIGYYI

-2192 TLNKDFWAKS
+2192 TLDKDFWAKS

-2236 YGIIENIKEKSG
+2236 YGIIDNIKEKSG

-2272 YTHLLDENSYF
+2272 YTHLLDESSYF

-2294 FGKINKANNLARFK
+2294 FGKINRANNLARFK

-2357 LDLRIKF
+2357 LDLRVKF

>member
-39 YQIGIN
+39 YQIGVN
-45 WLWLKQKSPNS
+45 WLWLKQKSPNH
-56 FSNNIDCLNHDGLT
+56 FLNKTNGQTNEDLT
-70 TKTKNGDYIDKN
+70 TKIRNGDYVDKN
-82 LLKRHITEIENQ
+82 LLKKHITEIEN
-94 EFLLGSGY
+94 EKLLLSSGY
-102 EVPHFLAFNKSGGSE
+102 EIPHFLAKNKSGGNE
-117 LKIIN
+117 LKITN
-122 FDPIGLAKDIIIK
+122 FNPVIIEKEISIK

-140 DKDWNLEDMLPKTNS
+140 DKDWILEDMLPKTNS

-180 DININLVGSGV
+180 DIDINLVGSGV
-191 VLYSDAYYLNTEMEN
+191 VLYSDAYYLNTEMEDQY
-206 EYDKQSNFSQVT
+206 EKQSNFSQVT

-271 SKNIKNDMGHFLNAI
+271 SKNINDDMGHFLNAI

-309 EPSNGNYDREYGFTV
+309 ESNGDYDREYGFTV
-324 VMETYPNEEE
+324 VMETYPNE
-334 DGFGNNIIN
+334 DDFNYIIN
-343 FNTANIDMINE
+343 FDTANIDMINE
-354 ELVKKNEDKIDYNLP
+354 KLANEDKIDDNLP

-376 EIGGQTDKSKV
+376 VIGGETDKSKV

-393 NDGTVE
+393 NEGTVE
-399 IGKNAKGFLMT
+399 IADKAKGFLMT
-410 VVNFASNKLY
+410 VVNAPSNKLY
-420 IANNKGNIVLL
+420 IANNKGSIVLL
-431 PRDDEKKKAAAFF
+431 PRYDESKKAAAFF
-444 YSPDIEQWEE
+444 YSPDIEQEP
-454 DTEGN
+454 DT
-459 IIKEHIIN
+459 KEHIIN
-467 VNTGDINLFGSY
+467 VNTGDINLFGSH
-479 TMGFLATAFTG
+479 TMGFLATAFANAYSP
-490 GGGSL
+490 GSL

-512 AKSIGIAIAG
+512 ANSIGIAIAG

-554 ALNKKNKSFNTM
+554 ALNKDNKSFNTM
-566 KIIIADKGNETKDYK
+566 KIIIADKGNETEDYY

-596 EGKKFKSQ
+596 EGKNFKPQ
-604 SNTTGNDERSV
+604 SNKASNDERSV
-615 DNAIAIVYNAKK
+615 DNAIAIVYNANE
-627 PSSAM
+627 PLSVM

-637 DIQINANSTSGIG
+637 DIQINANSTNGIG

-660 SGEENIGDEIK
+660 LDENSYAKIK
-671 DSFDGKI
+671 DSFDEKI
-678 VDKIKENFKN
+678 VNKINENFKN
-688 DTNHVININ
+688 RANHVININ

-702 VALYSANDE
+702 VALYSADK
-711 SEIMYNGNI
+711 SKIIYNGDI
-720 NINGGKDFEGKE
+720 NINGGKDFEGRE
-732 STDNRAILATDNGK
+732 STDNRAILATDHGE
-746 IEFQGNLNVGKD
+746 IEFQGKLNVGKD
-758 GSLITSNAIIYS
+758 DSLITSNAVVYS
-770 DNAKVIIKN
+770 DDAEVTIKKD
-779 GSDINMY
+779 STINMN

-795 ALNSLNPNIQSSQ
+795 ALNSLNPTNPNPQNSQS
-808 PQIKIEEGVT
+808 QIKIEEGVN
-818 VNLNGNGVGITA
+818 VKLNGNGVGIVA
-830 GNGGHIDISGANIN
+830 GNGGYIDLSGATIE
-844 ATGLKSALASIADG
+844 ATGLKSALASIA
-858 TNTSYINAEK
+858 TNASYINAEK
-868 ATITYD
+868 AIITYD

-884 NNAKINLNNATI
+884 NNAKIDLNKATI
-896 KLKGNSYG
+896 KLMGNSYG
-904 VALDYDKANNTYDV
+904 IALDYDKANNTYDV
-918 KGLKGKVNI
+918 KGLMGKVKI

-943 DLRSSL
+943 DLQSSL
-949 FNDEG
+949 FKDEG
-954 SALNLQ
+954 SALNLKY
-960 DEDTIGAFRYKID
+960 EGTIGGGSFSYEID

-1005 KKGDKISKMQTNDEK
+1005 QKGDKISDMKTDDEK

-1027 NIKIQRANITLD
+1027 NIKIQRAKITLD

-1064 AVSAGPNAKN
+1064 AVSAGPNATK

-1101 GLYIDFGRVN
+1101 GLYIDFGKVN
-1111 TDKSSLIKVG
+1111 TDKSSEIKVG

-1136 DVTNDGTIQ
+1136 DVTNGGTIQ

-1151 IGAMLYAQNTRPY
+1151 IGAMLYAQNTGPY
-1164 SRAFIKQIGGD
+1164 SRAFIDQ
-1175 SKLNGFITNNGD
+1175 NGFIINNGD

-1200 DNNFNKVQNAYTAT
+1200 DNNLNKDKSAYTAT
-1214 NNKNINVNA
+1214 NKKNINVNA
-1223 ANSMAMASSYSTL
+1223 AKSIAMASSNSAL
-1236 INKGNI
+1236 SNEGNI
-1242 NLNKNSSSSI
+1242 NLNENSDSSI
-1252 AMYGKEFQDE
+1252 AMYGKDLQGE
-1262 AQAINSSSTLKN
+1262 SSSILKN
-1274 SGLISINSNHST
+1274 SGLISINSNHSA

-1292 VNNDS
+1292 VNNGS
-1297 STQLLDGGKIIS
+1297 STQLLGGGEITS
-1309 SKDAS
+1309 SKNTS

-1326 KNGSTI
+1326 KNGSKI
-1332 DLKGKNSVGIY
+1332 NLKGKNSVGIY
-1343 ANNSS
+1343 ADNSS
-1348 NINIEENAEINISDD
+1348 NVNVEENAEISIGDD
-1363 SIVLYSK
+1363 SIILYSK
-1370 SDDDTDIKYNIKNTE
+1370 SNDGTIINYNIKNTE
-1385 ILGKN
+1385 ISGKN

-1404 KLTLV
+1404 TLILTS
-1409 PNSVFNVKG
+1409 NSVFDVKG
-1418 ENSKA
+1418 EDSKA
-1423 LRLKSIGNPSN
+1423 LHLKSIGNPSN
-1434 YTFDDIAFNLKG
+1434 YTFNDIAFNLKG
-1446 KNNVAVLAEG
+1446 KNNVAVLAEN
-1456 STNISLGANSK
+1456 STNVNLGANSK

-1482 QDSDNETLTI
+1482 QGNNDETLTI
-1492 TNKGTINV
+1492 TNEGTINV

-1523 NNGTINTDD
+1523 NKGTINTDD
-1532 ESVGMYGIENK
+1532 ESVGMYGIDYEK
-1543 NVNLQNEGEININ
+1543 VNLQNENEININ

-1570 NSGKINVNGENGVGM
+1570 NSGKININGENGVGM
-1585 YAKKGSLINSGEILA
+1585 YAKNGSLINSGEILA
-1600 NSQGAGMFSDEDAKI
+1600 NSQGIGMFGNEDTKVS
-1615 LNLNKIL
+1615 NLNKIL
-1622 LNKENSIGI
+1622 LNNKNSVGI

-1643 SLLGDSSV
+1643 SLLGDSSI

-1658 LNEGVIDFN
+1658 LNEGVIDLN

-1674 FSAALMG
+1674 FSAALVG
-1681 KNIKNTGTINLN
+1681 DNIINTGTINLN
-1693 KEYEIGMYGV
+1693 KEYEVGMYGV
-1703 GTSTNKAILTN
+1703 GTSADRAILIN
-1714 DGVINL
+1714 DGAINL

-1737 SGDINVNAQNS
+1737 SGDINVNAKNS
-1748 IGIYANNSVIDNTG
+1748 IGIYADNSVIDNTG

-1803 IDITLPGI
+1803 INIALPGI
-1811 ASFSP
+1811 ASFRP

-1827 DIAVNKNTKDFEDF
+1827 DIEVNKNTQNFEDF
-1841 NIKYDNE
+1841 NVKYDNKI
-1848 TYNTENSVKL
+1848 YNTQNSVKL
-1858 SKSQIANNLDL
+1858 SNSQIANNLDL
-1869 SLSNKTTNIEIPKNL
+1869 SFLNKTTNIEIPKNL
-1884 DNKSKEKRVKNN
+1884 DNKSKKKSVKKN

-1910 KPIKGLDNLNKDD
+1910 KPIKGLDNLSKND

-1997 YVNFIKK
+1997 YVNFITK

-2036 LLGKNEEFKL
+2036 LLGKNEEFNL

-2090 KFKVFGANTKRNQRV
+2090 KFKVFGANTKRDQRV

-2192 TLNKDFWAKS
+2192 TLDKDFWAKS

-2208 FDVKNSFYKEYKF
+2208 FDFKNSLYKEYKF

-2236 YGIIENIKEKSG
+2236 YGIIDNIKEKSG

-2272 YTHLLDENSYF
+2272 YTHLLDESSYF

-2308 DANSYFSLPKEDK
+2308 DTNSYFSLPKEDK

-2357 LDLRIKF
+2357 LDLRVKF

>member
-1 MQKNIFLKVLILLLS
+1 MQKSIFLKVLILLLS

-39 YQIGIN
+39 YQIGVN

-56 FSNNIDCLNHDGLT
+56 FSNNIDGSNHDGLT

-82 LLKRHITEIENQ
+82 LLKKHITEIEN
-94 EFLLGSGY
+94 EKLLLSSGY
-102 EVPHFLAFNKSGGSE
+102 EIPHFLAKNKSSGSE
-117 LKIIN
+117 LKITN
-122 FDPIGLAKDIIIK
+122 FNPVIIEKEISIK

-167 VSVPDVKTPKQIN
+167 VFVPNVNKPKPIN
-180 DININLVGSGV
+180 NININLVGSGV
-191 VLYSDAYYLNTEMEN
+191 VLYSDAYYLNTKMEDQY
-206 EYDKQSNFSQVT
+206 EKQSNFSQVT

-225 KISPDFKNDYFANRN
+225 KISPDFKDNNFEKRN
-240 DGILKIKDYK
+240 DGILKIKDYQ
-250 VTKPLFYKEGELENQ
+250 VTKPLFYNEGELEHKD
-265 PSSQEG
+265 PSEEG
-271 SKNIKNDMGHFLNAI
+271 STDIKKDMGHFLNAI
-286 RTAPYTKFKEGVKIY
+286 RTAPYTKFKKGVKIY
-301 TDSQNYNP
+301 TDSKSYNP
-309 EPSNGNYDREYGFTV
+309 ESSIVSNGYDREYGFTV
-324 VMETYPNEEE
+324 VMETYPNEEYNYNLYK
-334 DGFGNNIIN
+334 DIIN
-343 FNTANIDMINE
+343 FETADIGKINDK
-354 ELVKKNEDKIDYNLP
+354 LANDEDKIDDNLT

-376 EIGGQTDKSKV
+376 EIGGQKDKSKV

-393 NDGTVE
+393 NEGTVE
-399 IGKNAKGFLMT
+399 IADKAKGFLMT
-410 VVNFASNKLY
+410 VVNLASNKLY
-420 IANNKGNIVLL
+420 IANNKGSIVLL
-431 PRDDEKKKAAAFF
+431 PRYDEDQKAAVFF
-444 YSPDIEQWEE
+444 YSPDIGQEP
-454 DTEGN
+454 DT
-459 IIKEHIIN
+459 KEHIIN
-467 VNTGDINLFGSY
+467 VNTGDINLFGSH
-479 TMGFLATAFTG
+479 TMGFLATAAFEDDY
-490 GGGSL
+490 GGSL

-527 GIGSSVHAFKPIT
+527 GTGSNVHAFKPIT

-554 ALNKKNKSFNTM
+554 TLNKDNKSFNTM
-566 KIIIADKGNETKDYK
+566 KIIIADKGNETDDYK
-581 SKIADE
+581 SKIANDK
-587 NLEIKEDGK
+587 LDIKEDGE
-596 EGKKFKSQ
+596 EGKIFKSQ

-615 DNAIAIVYNAKK
+615 DNAIAIVYDANK
-627 PSSAM
+627 PSSVM
-632 DLVKT
+632 DLART
-637 DIQINANSTSGIG
+637 DIQINANSTNGIG

-660 SGEENIGDEIK
+660 SGENNDAKII
-671 DSFDGKI
+671 DSFDEKI
-678 VDKIKENFKN
+678 VNKINENFKN

-702 VALYSANDE
+702 VALYSADK
-711 SEIMYNGNI
+711 SKIIYNGDI
-720 NINGGKDFEGKE
+720 NINGGKDFEGRE
-732 STDNRAILATDNGK
+732 STDNRAILATDHGE
-746 IEFQGNLNVGKD
+746 IEFQGKLNVGKD
-758 GSLITSNAIIYS
+758 DSLITSNAVVYS
-770 DNAKVIIKN
+770 DDAEVTIKKD
-779 GSDINMY
+779 STINMN

-795 ALNSLNPNIQSSQ
+795 ALNSLNPTNPNPQNSQS
-808 PQIKIEEGVT
+808 QIKIEEGVN
-818 VNLNGNGVGITA
+818 VKLNGNGVGIVA
-830 GNGGHIDISGANIN
+830 GNGGYIDLSGATIE
-844 ATGLKSALASIADG
+844 ATGLKSALASIA
-858 TNTSYINAEK
+858 TNASYINAEK
-868 ATITYD
+868 AIITYD

-884 NNAKINLNNATI
+884 NNAKINLDNATI
-896 KLKGNSYG
+896 KLNGNSYG
-904 VALDYDKANNTYDV
+904 IALDYDKANNTYDV
-918 KGLKGKVNI
+918 KGLMGKVKI

-943 DLRSSL
+943 DLQSSL
-949 FNDEG
+949 FKDEG
-954 SALNLQ
+954 SALNLKY
-960 DEDTIGAFRYKID
+960 EGTIGGGSFSYEID

-1005 KKGDKISKMQTNDEK
+1005 QKGDKISDMKNDDEK

-1027 NIKIQRANITLD
+1027 NIKIQRAKITLD

-1052 LKNLSMSKPFAI
+1052 LKNLSMRKPFAI
-1064 AVSAGPNAKN
+1064 AVSAGPNATK

-1101 GLYIDFGRVN
+1101 GLYIDFGKVN
-1111 TDKSSLIKVG
+1111 TDKSSEIKVG

-1136 DVTNDGTIQ
+1136 DVTNGGTIQ

-1151 IGAMLYAQNTRPY
+1151 IGAMLYAQNTGPY
-1164 SRAFIKQIGGD
+1164 SRAFIDQ
-1175 SKLNGFITNNGD
+1175 NGFIINNGD

-1200 DNNFNKVQNAYTAT
+1200 DNNLNKDKSAYTAT
-1214 NNKNINVNA
+1214 NKKNINVNA
-1223 ANSMAMASSYSTL
+1223 AKSIAMASSNSAL
-1236 INKGNI
+1236 SNEGNI
-1242 NLNKNSSSSI
+1242 NLNENSDSSI
-1252 AMYGKEFQDE
+1252 AMYGKDLQGE
-1262 AQAINSSSTLKN
+1262 SSSILKN
-1274 SGLISINSNHST
+1274 SGLISINSNHSA

-1292 VNNDS
+1292 VNNGS
-1297 STQLLDGGKIIS
+1297 STQLLGGGEITS
-1309 SKDAS
+1309 SKNTS

-1326 KNGSTI
+1326 KNGSKI
-1332 DLKGKNSVGIY
+1332 NLKGKNSVGIY
-1343 ANNSS
+1343 ADNSS
-1348 NINIEENAEINISDD
+1348 NVNVEENAEISIGDD
-1363 SIVLYSK
+1363 SIILYSK
-1370 SDDDTDIKYNIKNTE
+1370 SNDGTIINYNIKNTE
-1385 ILGKN
+1385 ISGKN

-1404 KLTLV
+1404 TLILTS
-1409 PNSVFNVKG
+1409 NSVFDVKG
-1418 ENSKA
+1418 EDSKA
-1423 LRLKSIGNPSN
+1423 LHLKSIGNPSN
-1434 YTFDDIAFNLKG
+1434 YTFNDIAFNLKG
-1446 KNNVAVLAEG
+1446 KNNVAVLAEN
-1456 STNISLGANSK
+1456 STNVNLGANSK

-1482 QDSDNETLTI
+1482 QGNNDETLTI
-1492 TNKGTINV
+1492 TNEGTINV

-1523 NNGTINTDD
+1523 NKGTINTDD
-1532 ESVGMYGIENK
+1532 ESVGMYGIDYEK
-1543 NVNLQNEGEININ
+1543 VNLQNENEININ

-1570 NSGKINVNGENGVGM
+1570 NSGKININGENGVGM

-1600 NSQGAGMFSDEDAKI
+1600 NSQSIGMFGNGDTKVS
-1615 LNLNKIL
+1615 NLNKIL
-1622 LNKENSIGI
+1622 LNNENSVGI
-1631 YTKNEAVNKGNI
+1631 YTKNKAVNKGNI
-1643 SLLGDSSV
+1643 SLLGDSSI

-1658 LNEGVIDFN
+1658 LNEGVIDLN

-1674 FSAALMG
+1674 FSAALVG
-1681 KNIKNTGTINLN
+1681 DNIINTGTINLN
-1693 KEYEIGMYGV
+1693 KKYEVGMYGV
-1703 GTSTNKAILTN
+1703 GTSTNKAVLTN
-1714 DGVINL
+1714 DGAINL

-1731 FADIKN
+1731 FADVKN
-1737 SGDINVNAQNS
+1737 SGDININAQDS
-1748 IGIYANNSVIDNTG
+1748 IGIYADNSVIDNTG

-1803 IDITLPGI
+1803 INIALPGI
-1811 ASFSP
+1811 TSFRP

-1827 DIAVNKNTKDFEDF
+1827 DIEVNKNTQNFEDF
-1841 NIKYDNE
+1841 NVKYDNKI
-1848 TYNTENSVKL
+1848 YNTQNSVKL
-1858 SKSQIANNLDL
+1858 SNSQIANNLDL
-1869 SLSNKTTNIEIPKNL
+1869 SFLNKTTNIEIPKNL
-1884 DNKSKEKRVKNN
+1884 DNKSKKKSVKKN

-1910 KPIKGLDNLNKDD
+1910 KPIKGLDKLNKND

-1934 NYTNKKVINL
+1934 NYTNERVINL

-1961 IKAVYSGSLTWQAF
+1961 TKAVYSGSLTWQAF

-1997 YVNFIKK
+1997 YVNFITK

-2009 DLYIALDKKYEKA
+2009 DLYIELDKKYEKA

-2036 LLGKNEEFKL
+2036 LLGKNEEFNL

-2059 STQTRAYSSAD
+2059 STQTRAYSSAE

-2090 KFKVFGANTKRNQRV
+2090 KFKIFGANTKRDQRA

-2137 GIAKERYEFKNDYK
+2137 GIAKERYEFNNDYK

-2192 TLNKDFWAKS
+2192 TLDKDFWAKS

-2221 NSGFKIS
+2221 DSGFKIS

-2236 YGIIENIKEKSG
+2236 YGIIDNIKEKSG

-2294 FGKINKANNLARFK
+2294 FGKINRANNLARFK
-2308 DANSYFSLPKEDK
+2308 DTNSYFSLPKEDK

-2347 QTQFKDRFIG
+2347 QTQFKDKFIG

>member
-1 MQKNIFLKVLILLLS
+1 MQKSIFLKVLVLLLG
-16 THISLSAKSIIPH
+16 TQMSLSAKSIIPH

-39 YQIGIN
+39 YQIGVN

-56 FSNNIDCLNHDGLT
+56 FSNNIDGSNHDGLT

-82 LLKRHITEIENQ
+82 LLKRHIAEIENE

-102 EVPHFLAFNKSGGSE
+102 EVPHFLAKNKSGGSE

-135 KPSYG
+135 KPSY
-140 DKDWNLEDMLPKTNS
+140 KNNNWNLEDMLPQAKS
-155 TNPFFDIPVASP
+155 TNPLFNIPTASLISMPNIAKPKDIDEV
-167 VSVPDVKTPKQIN
+167 N
-180 DININLVGSGV
+180 INIKGSGA
-191 VLYSDAYYLNTEMEN
+191 LLSSEAYYLKMDDSGYSGN
-206 EYDKQSNFSQVT
+206 QGNFSQVT
-218 FEKGTFL
+218 LEEGTFL
-225 KISPDFKNDYFANRN
+225 KISPDYENKSNGGFLIIEDYAAS
-240 DGILKIKDYK
+240 
-250 VTKPLFYKEGELENQ
+250 KPLFYHDTNFHDDYYLDYLE
-265 PSSQEG
+265 EEYDK
-271 SKNIKNDMGHFLNAI
+271 KNFLYTL
-286 RTAPYTKFKEGVKIY
+286 RTAPYNTFKKDVKIY
-301 TDSQNYNP
+301 MDSKNYNKG
-309 EPSNGNYDREYGFTV
+309 SNDFFSEFGFV
-324 VMETYPNEEE
+324 VAGETDYNT
-334 DGFGNNIIN
+334 N
-343 FNTANIDMINE
+343 FD
-354 ELVKKNEDKIDYNLP
+354 KKNISEINQGVSVKDPTGKLIDVSLP
-369 YFMPKDL
+369 HFMPKKLIID
-376 EIGGQTDKSKV
+376 GTNDKSKA

-393 NDGTVE
+393 NEGIAE
-399 IGKNAKGFLMT
+399 IGRNAKGFLMT
-410 VVNFASNKLY
+410 VARDYTSNKLHIY
-420 IANNKGNIVLL
+420 NNSGDIVLL
-431 PRDDEKKKAAAFF
+431 PRDDDENKKAAVFF
-444 YSPDIEQWEE
+444 HSPDISVRQLNAIY
-454 DTEGN
+454 T
-459 IIKEHIIN
+459 
-467 VNTGDINLFGSY
+467 NTGNINLFGMHTVGY
-479 TMGFLATAFTG
+479 LATALRGTY
-490 GGGSL
+490 L
-495 KDSILSFINDG
+495 NYNILSFINDG
-506 NLIVNG
+506 NFVLNG
-512 AKSIGIAIAG
+512 ANSIGMAIAG
-522 DKGDL
+522 DRGDL
-527 GIGSSVHAFKPIT
+527 ERGSNVHTFKPII
-540 LRGDE
+540 LRGDN
-545 TIGFYNENN
+545 TIGFYNEND
-554 ALNKKNKSFNTM
+554 ALNKNNKSFSTM
-566 KIIIADKGNETKDYK
+566 KIVIGDKGNETDTYE
-581 SKIADE
+581 SKIVTEIQDE
-587 NLEIKEDGK
+587 LYIKFEDE
-596 EGKKFKSQ
+596 EGKKFDPQ
-604 SNTTGNDERSV
+604 SNIADNDKRSV
-615 DNAIAIVYNAKK
+615 DNAIAMIYNPNSKN
-627 PSSAM
+627 SVM
-632 DLVKT
+632 DNFVRT
-637 DIQINANSTSGIG
+637 DIQINANSTNGIG
-650 IYAKNGTIKL
+650 IYAKSGTIKL
-660 SGEENIGDEIK
+660 LNEITDTEIK
-671 DSFDGKI
+671 DNFDKKI
-678 VDKIKENFKN
+678 VKKIKDNFSN
-688 DTNHVININ
+688 SANHVININ

-702 VALYSANDE
+702 TALYAKQNKNNNPSV
-711 SEIMYNGNI
+711 IIYNGDI
-720 NINGGKDFEGKE
+720 NINAGKDFEGKN
-732 STDNRAILATDNGK
+732 STDNKAIMALNDGNITF
-746 IEFQGNLNVGKD
+746 EGNLNVGKD
-758 GSLITSNAIIYS
+758 GSLITSNAVVYS
-770 DNAKVIIKN
+770 DDAEVTIKKD
-779 GSDINMY
+779 SIINMY
-786 LADNSNGFY
+786 LSDSSNGFY
-795 ALNSLNPNIQSSQ
+795 ASNYSNPNLRSSQ
-808 PQIKIEEGVT
+808 PQIKIEKGAEI
-818 VNLNGNGVGITA
+818 NLNGDGVGIVA
-830 GNGGHIDISGANIN
+830 GSGGYIDLEGATIN
-844 ATGLKSALASIADG
+844 AKGLKSALASIASDG
-858 TNTSYINAEK
+858 NTSYINAK
-868 ATITYD
+868 NATITYD
-874 GDSYATYSSQ
+874 GSSYAAYSSQ
-884 NNAKINLNNATI
+884 KDAEINLENATI
-896 KLKGNSYG
+896 NLMGNSYG
-904 VALDYDKANNTYDV
+904 IALDYDKINRTYDV

-927 KPLSDK
+927 RPLSDK

-943 DLRSSL
+943 DLQSSL

-954 SALNLQ
+954 SALKLK
-960 DEDTIGAFRYKID
+960 DEATIGGFSYKID
-973 RSDPNGAKATLAL
+973 RNDPKGAKATLAL

-1005 KKGDKISKMQTNDEK
+1005 EKGDKISDMYTDDEK

-1039 SGKTVKADMNKDE
+1039 SGKTVKADMNENE

-1074 KDETSITLKDNS
+1074 KDETSITLKDKS
-1086 KVIVDSKDQKEDAGV
+1086 KVIVDRKDQKEAGV

-1111 TDKSSLIKVG
+1111 TDKSSSIKVG
-1121 SSNTENATGIYAVSS
+1121 SSDTKNATGIYAVSS

-1145 TDSSLS
+1145 TDSSFS
-1151 IGAMLYAQNTRPY
+1151 IGAMLYAQNTKPY

-1175 SKLNGFITNNGD
+1175 SNLNGFITNNGD

-1200 DNNFNKVQNAYTAT
+1200 DNNFNKVQNAYTGT

-1223 ANSMAMASSYSTL
+1223 ANSMAMASSNSTL

-1252 AMYGKEFQDE
+1252 AMYGKEFQNE

-1274 SGLISINSNHST
+1274 SGLISINSNHSA

-1292 VNNDS
+1292 VNDDS
-1297 STQLLDGGKIIS
+1297 STQLLDGGRITS

-1348 NINIEENAEINISDD
+1348 NVNIEENAEISVGDE
-1363 SIVLYSK
+1363 SIILYSK
-1370 SDDDTDIKYNIKNTE
+1370 SGDKTNINYNIKNTE
-1385 ILGKN
+1385 ISDKN

-1423 LRLKSIGNPSN
+1423 LHLKSIGNPSN
-1434 YTFDDIAFNLKG
+1434 YSFDDITFNLKG

-1456 STNISLGANSK
+1456 STNVSLGANSK

-1482 QDSDNETLTI
+1482 QDSDNKTI
-1492 TNKGTINV
+1492 TIANKGTINV

-1564 KNGAAT
+1564 KNGAVT
-1570 NSGKINVNGENGVGM
+1570 NSGKININGENGVGM

-1600 NSQGAGMFSDEDAKI
+1600 NSQGAGMFSDEYAKI

-1658 LNEGVIDFN
+1658 LNDGVIDLN

-1693 KEYEIGMYGV
+1693 KEYEVGMYGV
-1703 GTSTNKAILTN
+1703 GTSTNKAVLTN

-1803 IDITLPGI
+1803 IDIALPGI

-1884 DNKSKEKRVKNN
+1884 DNKSKEKRVKKN

-1910 KPIKGLDNLNKDD
+1910 KPIKGLDNLSKND
-1923 KIILYVGAEAA
+1923 KIILYIGAEAA

-1975 ATFDK
+1975 VTFDK

-1997 YVNFIKK
+1997 YVNFITK

-2009 DLYIALDKKYEKA
+2009 DLYIELDKKYEKA

-2046 HKNLKSLGGFEYA
+2046 HKNLKSLGGFEYV

-2090 KFKVFGANTKRNQRV
+2090 KFKIFGANTKRNQRV

-2119 VLNNFNLQ
+2119 VLNNFDLK

-2156 LTAQIGYYV
+2156 LTAQIGYYI

-2180 AATGSAREMKRY
+2180 SATGSTREMKRY
-2192 TLNKDFWAKS
+2192 TLDKDFWAKS

-2208 FDVKNSFYKEYKF
+2208 FDFKNSLYKEYKF

-2236 YGIIENIKEKSG
+2236 YGIIDNIKEKSG

-2262 IRPNLGIELG
+2262 IRPNIGVELG
-2272 YTHLLDENSYF
+2272 YTHLLDESSYF

-2294 FGKINKANNLARFK
+2294 FGKINRANNLARFK

-2357 LDLRIKF
+2357 LDLRVKF

>member
-1 MQKNIFLKVLILLLS
+1 MQKSIFLKVLVLLLG
-16 THISLSAKSIIPH
+16 TQMSLSAKSIIPH

-56 FSNNIDCLNHDGLT
+56 FSNNIDGSNHDDLT

-82 LLKRHITEIENQ
+82 LLKRHITEIENE

-102 EVPHFLAFNKSGGSE
+102 EVPHFLAKNKSSKNE
-117 LKIIN
+117 LEITN
-122 FDPIGLAKDIIIK
+122 FNTENIKKDIIIK
-135 KPSYG
+135 KPSYENNN
-140 DKDWNLEDMLPKTNS
+140 WNLKDMLPQAKS
-155 TNPFFDIPVASP
+155 TNPLFNIPTVGLISMPDIA
-167 VSVPDVKTPKQIN
+167 KPKDIDEVN
-180 DININLVGSGV
+180 INIKGSGA
-191 VLYSDAYYLNTEMEN
+191 VLSSDAYYLNTKGR
-206 EYDKQSNFSQVT
+206 DQGNFSQVT
-218 FEKGTFL
+218 LEKGVFL
-225 KISPDFKNDYFANRN
+225 KISSKYKEGF
-240 DGILKIKDYK
+240 LKIKDYK
-250 VTKPLFYKEGELENQ
+250 ATMPLFYNNYNQ
-265 PSSQEG
+265 PIGDSEE
-271 SKNIKNDMGHFLNAI
+271 KDIFYTNKDEKHFLYTL
-286 RTAPYTKFKEGVKIY
+286 RTAPYNTFKKDVKIY
-301 TDSQNYNP
+301 MDSKSYNTDTGCCDY
-309 EPSNGNYDREYGFTV
+309 EFGFAVVGETNGNNSFK
-324 VMETYPNEEE
+324 
-334 DGFGNNIIN
+334 
-343 FNTANIDMINE
+343 
-354 ELVKKNEDKIDYNLP
+354 KKNISEINQEVLDKDPTGKLIDVALP
-369 YFMPKDL
+369 YFMPKAL
-376 EIGGQTDKSKV
+376 KINRETDKSKV

-393 NDGTVE
+393 NEGIAE
-399 IGKNAKGFLMT
+399 IGETAKGFLMM
-410 VVNFASNKLY
+410 VVNHSTSDKLHIY
-420 IANNKGNIVLL
+420 NNSGDIVLL
-431 PRDDEKKKAAAFF
+431 PRDDDEDKKAAVFF
-444 YSPDIEQWEE
+444 HSPDVPN
-454 DTEGN
+454 GN
-459 IIKEHIIN
+459 TSAIYT
-467 VNTGDINLFGSY
+467 NTGNINLFGMHTVGY
-479 TMGFLATAFTG
+479 LATAREGKYLNYNT
-490 GGGSL
+490 
-495 KDSILSFINDG
+495 LSFINDG
-506 NLIVNG
+506 NFVLNG
-512 AKSIGIAIAG
+512 SNSIGMAIAG
-522 DKGDL
+522 DRGDL
-527 GIGSSVHAFKPIT
+527 QPGSNVHAFKPII
-540 LRGDE
+540 LRGDK
-545 TIGFYNENN
+545 TIGFYNEND
-554 ALNKKNKSFNTM
+554 ALNEGNKSFSTM
-566 KIIIADKGNETKDYK
+566 KIVIGDKGNETDIYE
-581 SKIADE
+581 SKIVKDDWDVPE
-587 NLEIKEDGK
+587 EINIKEDDE
-596 EGKKFKSQ
+596 EGIWFDPQ
-604 SNTTGNDERSV
+604 SNIADNDEESV
-615 DNAIAIVYNAKK
+615 DNAIAMIYNPNSKN
-627 PSSAM
+627 SVM
-632 DLVKT
+632 DNFVRT
-637 DIQINANSTSGIG
+637 DIQINANSTNGIG
-650 IYAKNGTIKL
+650 IYAKSGTIKL
-660 SGEENIGDEIK
+660 LNDITDTEIK
-671 DSFDGKI
+671 DNFDKKI
-678 VDKIKENFKN
+678 VKKINDNFKN
-688 DTNHVININ
+688 DTNHTININ

-702 VALYSANDE
+702 IALYAEQDE
-711 SEIMYNGNI
+711 SNNPSVIIYNGNI

-732 STDNRAILATDNGK
+732 STDNRAIMALNKGNV
-746 IEFQGNLNVGKD
+746 EFEGNLTAGKD

-770 DNAKVIIKN
+770 DDAEVTIKKD
-779 GSDINMY
+779 STINMY
-786 LADNSNGFY
+786 LSDSSNGFY
-795 ALNSLNPNIQSSQ
+795 ASNSSEPTKKNLENSQ
-808 PQIKIEEGVT
+808 PQIKIEEGAT
-818 VNLNGNGVGITA
+818 INLNGDGVGIVA
-830 GNGGHIDISGANIN
+830 GSGGYIDLEGATID
-844 ATGLKSALASIADG
+844 AKGLKSALASIASDG
-858 TNTSYINAEK
+858 NTSYINAK
-868 ATITYD
+868 NATITYD

-884 NNAKINLNNATI
+884 KEAKINLDNATI
-896 KLKGNSYG
+896 KLMGNSYG
-904 VALDYDKANNTYDV
+904 IALDYDKANNTYDV
-918 KGLKGKVNI
+918 KGLMGKVKI

-943 DLRSSL
+943 DLKSSL
-949 FNDEG
+949 FYDEG

-960 DEDTIGAFRYKID
+960 DQAAIGAFSYKID
-973 RSDPNGAKATLAL
+973 RSNPDGEKATLAL

-1005 KKGDKISKMQTNDEK
+1005 QRGDKISDMHTDDEK

-1039 SGKTVKADMNKDE
+1039 SGKTIKAIMDETE

-1074 KDETSITLKDNS
+1074 KDKTSITLKDNS
-1086 KVIVDSKDQKEDAGV
+1086 KVIVDRKDQKEAGV
-1101 GLYIDFGRVN
+1101 GLYIDFGKVN
-1111 TDKSSLIKVG
+1111 TDKSSSIKVG
-1121 SSNTENATGIYAVSS
+1121 SSNTKNATGIYAVSS

-1151 IGAMLYAQNTRPY
+1151 IGAMLYAQNTKPY
-1164 SRAFIKQIGGD
+1164 SRAFIKQIGGN
-1175 SKLNGFITNNGD
+1175 SNLNGFITNNGD

-1200 DNNFNKVQNAYTAT
+1200 DNNFNKVQNSYTGT

-1223 ANSMAMASSYSTL
+1223 ANSMAMASSNSTL
-1236 INKGNI
+1236 INEGNI
-1242 NLNKNSSSSI
+1242 NLNKNSNSSI
-1252 AMYGKEFQDE
+1252 AMYGKEFQNE
-1262 AQAINSSSTLKN
+1262 AQNTKSSSTLKN
-1274 SGLISINSNHST
+1274 SGRISINSNHSA

-1292 VNNDS
+1292 VINDS
-1297 STQLLDGGKIIS
+1297 STQLLGGGEITS

-1348 NINIEENAEINISDD
+1348 NVNIEENAEISVGDE
-1363 SIVLYSK
+1363 SIILYSK
-1370 SDDDTDIKYNIKNTE
+1370 SNDKTNINYNIKNTE
-1385 ILGKN
+1385 ISDKN

-1423 LRLKSIGNPSN
+1423 LHLKSIGNPSN
-1434 YTFDDIAFNLKG
+1434 YSFDDITFNLKG

-1456 STNISLGANSK
+1456 STNVSLGVNSK

-1600 NSQGAGMFSDEDAKI
+1600 SSQGAGMFSDEDAKI

-1622 LNKENSIGI
+1622 LNNKNSIGI

-1658 LNEGVIDFN
+1658 LNEGVIN
-1667 SKGENDK
+1667 LSSKGENDK
-1674 FSAALMG
+1674 FSAALVG
-1681 KNIKNTGTINLN
+1681 ENIKNTGTINLN
-1693 KEYEIGMYGV
+1693 KEYEVGMYGV
-1703 GTSTNKAILTN
+1703 GTSTDRAILTN

-1803 IDITLPGI
+1803 IDIALPGI

-1858 SKSQIANNLDL
+1858 SKSQITNNLDL

-1884 DNKSKEKRVKNN
+1884 DNKSKEKIVKKN

-1910 KPIKGLDNLNKDD
+1910 KPIKGLDNLNIND

-1949 KPFIDELDKSTA
+1949 KPFIDELDRSTA

-2090 KFKVFGANTKRNQRV
+2090 KFKVFGANTKRDQRA

-2119 VLNNFNLQ
+2119 VLNNFDLQ

-2137 GIAKERYEFKNDYK
+2137 GIAKERYEFNNDYK

-2180 AATGSAREMKRY
+2180 SATGSTREMKRY
-2192 TLNKDFWAKS
+2192 TLDKDFWAKS

-2221 NSGFKIS
+2221 DSGFKIS
-2228 PYAGVDLG
+2228 PYTGVDLG
-2236 YGIIENIKEKSG
+2236 YGIIESIKEKSG
-2248 NTLLLDVDSKDYYS
+2248 NTLLLDVNSKDYYS
-2262 IRPNLGIELG
+2262 IRPNLGVELG

-2283 NILLDSKIYKE
+2283 NILLDSRIYKE
-2294 FGKINKANNLARFK
+2294 FGKINRANNLARFK
-2308 DANSYFSLPKEDK
+2308 DTNSYFSLPKEDK

>member
-1 MQKNIFLKVLILLLS
+1 MQKSIFLKVLVLLLG
-16 THISLSAKSIIPH
+16 TQISLSAKSIIPH

-39 YQIGIN
+39 YQIGVN
-45 WLWLKQKSPNS
+45 WLWLKQKS
-56 FSNNIDCLNHDGLT
+56 SNHFLNKTNGQTSEDLT
-70 TKTKNGDYIDKN
+70 TKIRNGDYIDKN
-82 LLKRHITEIENQ
+82 LLKRHITEIEN
-94 EFLLGSGY
+94 EKLLLSSGY
-102 EVPHFLAFNKSGGSE
+102 EIPHFLAKNKSGGNE
-117 LKIIN
+117 LKITN
-122 FDPIGLAKDIIIK
+122 FNPVIIEKEISIK

-140 DKDWNLEDMLPKTNS
+140 DKDWNLKDMLPKTNS
-155 TNPFFDIPVASP
+155 TNPLFDIPVTSP
-167 VSVPDVKTPKQIN
+167 VPVPDVKKPKPIN

-191 VLYSDAYYLNTEMEN
+191 VLYSDAYYLNTKMEDQY
-206 EYDKQSNFSQVT
+206 EKQSNFSQVT

-225 KISPDFKNDYFANRN
+225 KISPDFKKDEYYDRN

-250 VTKPLFYKEGELENQ
+250 VTKPLFYNEGELENK
-265 PSSQEG
+265 PSSEEG
-271 SKNIKNDMGHFLNAI
+271 STDIKKDMGHFLNAI
-286 RTAPYTKFKEGVKIY
+286 RTAPYTKFKKGVKIY
-301 TDSQNYNP
+301 TDSQDYNTEAP
-309 EPSNGNYDREYGFTV
+309 DSYDREYGFTV
-324 VMETYPNEEE
+324 VMETYPNKDSFDETT
-334 DGFGNNIIN
+334 N
-343 FNTANIDMINE
+343 FKTANIGEINK
-354 ELVKKNEDKIDYNLP
+354 ELANEDKIDDNLP

-376 EIGGQTDKSKV
+376 VIGGQKDKSKV

-393 NDGTVE
+393 NEGTVE
-399 IGKNAKGFLMT
+399 IADKAKGFLMT
-410 VVNFASNKLY
+410 VVFDPASNKLY

-431 PRDDEKKKAAAFF
+431 PRYVEDQKAAAFF
-444 YSPDIEQWEE
+444 YSPDIRQEE
-454 DTEGN
+454 DT
-459 IIKEHIIN
+459 KEHIIN
-467 VNTGDINLFGSY
+467 VNTGDINLFGSH

-490 GGGSL
+490 GFDGGGSL

-527 GIGSSVHAFKPIT
+527 GMGSNVHAFKPIT

-554 ALNKKNKSFNTM
+554 TLNEGNKSFNTM
-566 KIIIADKGNETKDYK
+566 KIIIADKGNETKDYY

-596 EGKKFKSQ
+596 KGKEFKPQ
-604 SNTTGNDERSV
+604 SNLTGNDERSV
-615 DNAIAIVYNAKK
+615 DNAIAIVYNANK
-627 PSSAM
+627 PSSVM
-632 DLVKT
+632 DLAKT
-637 DIQINANSTSGIG
+637 DIQINANSTNGIG
-650 IYAKNGTIKL
+650 IYAKKGTIKL
-660 SGEENIGDEIK
+660 SGENNDAKII
-671 DSFDGKI
+671 DSFDEKI
-678 VDKIKENFKN
+678 VKKIKDNFKN

-702 VALYSANDE
+702 VALYSANDK
-711 SEIMYNGNI
+711 SEIIYNGNI

-732 STDNRAILATDNGK
+732 STDNKAILATDNGK

-770 DNAKVIIKN
+770 DNAEVTIKN
-779 GSDINMY
+779 GSTINSTINMN

-795 ALNSLNPNIQSSQ
+795 ASNSLNPNSQSSQ
-808 PQIKIEEGVT
+808 PQITIEEGVE

-830 GNGGHIDISGANIN
+830 GNGGHINISGATIN

-858 TNTSYINAEK
+858 TNASYINAQN
-868 ATITYD
+868 AVINYD

-884 NNAKINLNNATI
+884 KNAKINLNNATI
-896 KLKGNSYG
+896 KLMGNSYG
-904 VALDYDKANNTYDV
+904 IALDYDKANKTYDV
-918 KGLKGKVNI
+918 KGLMGKVNI

-943 DLRSSL
+943 DLKSSL
-949 FNDEG
+949 FYDEG

-960 DEDTIGAFRYKID
+960 DEGTIGVGSFSYKID
-973 RSDPNGAKATLAL
+973 RSDSNGAKATLAL
-986 IDGLENFLIDSDID
+986 IDGLENFLIDSNID

-1005 KKGDKISKMQTNDEK
+1005 QSGDRISKMRNNDEK

-1039 SGKTVKADMNKDE
+1039 SGKTVKAVMNEDE
-1052 LKNLSMSKPFAI
+1052 LKNLSMNKPFAI
-1064 AVSAGPNAKN
+1064 AVSAGPNATK
-1074 KDETSITLKDNS
+1074 KDETSITLKNKS
-1086 KVIVDSKDQKEDAGV
+1086 EVIVDRKENQKEAGV

-1111 TDKSSLIKVG
+1111 TEKNSLIKVG
-1121 SSNTENATGIYAVSS
+1121 SSNTKKATGIYAVSS
-1136 DVTNDGTIQ
+1136 DVTNGGTIQ

-1151 IGAMLYAQNTRPY
+1151 IGAMLYAQNPEQPY
-1164 SRAFIKQIGGD
+1164 SQTFIDNNELK
-1175 SKLNGFITNNGD
+1175 SSITNNGD
-1187 IVVNGERS
+1187 IEVNGKRS

-1200 DNNFNKVQNAYTAT
+1200 DNNLNKDQSAYTAT
-1214 NNKNINVNA
+1214 NNKSINVNA
-1223 ANSMAMASSYSTL
+1223 ANSMAMASSNSTL
-1236 INKGNI
+1236 SNKGNI
-1242 NLNKNSSSSI
+1242 NLNKNSDSSI

-1262 AQAINSSSTLKN
+1262 AQNINSSSTLKN
-1274 SGLISINSNHST
+1274 SGLISINSNHSA

-1292 VNNDS
+1292 VNNGS
-1297 STQLLDGGKIIS
+1297 STQLLGGGEITS
-1309 SKDAS
+1309 SKNTS

-1326 KNGSTI
+1326 KNGSKI
-1332 DLKGKNSVGIY
+1332 NLKGKNSVGIY
-1343 ANNSS
+1343 ADNSS
-1348 NINIEENAEINISDD
+1348 NVNVEENAEISIGDD
-1363 SIVLYSK
+1363 SIILYSK
-1370 SDDDTDIKYNIKNTE
+1370 SNDDTIINYNIKNTE
-1385 ILGKN
+1385 ISGKN

-1404 KLTLV
+1404 TLTLV

-1418 ENSKA
+1418 EDSKA
-1423 LRLKSIGNPSN
+1423 LHLKSIGNPSN

-1446 KNNVAVLAEG
+1446 KNNVAVLAEN
-1456 STNISLGANSK
+1456 STNVNLGANSK

-1482 QDSDNETLTI
+1482 QGNNDETLTI
-1492 TNKGTINV
+1492 TNEGTINV

-1523 NNGTINTDD
+1523 NKGTINTDD
-1532 ESVGMYGIENK
+1532 ESVGMYGIDYEK
-1543 NVNLQNEGEININ
+1543 VNLQNKGEININ

-1570 NSGKINVNGENGVGM
+1570 NSGNININGENGVGM

-1600 NSQGAGMFSDEDAKI
+1600 NSQGIGMFGNEDTKVS
-1615 LNLNKIL
+1615 NLNKIL
-1622 LNKENSIGI
+1622 LNNENSVGI

-1643 SLLGDSSV
+1643 SLLGDSSI

-1658 LNEGVIDFN
+1658 LNEGVIDLN

-1674 FSAALMG
+1674 FSAALVG
-1681 KNIKNTGTINLN
+1681 DNIINTGTINLN
-1693 KEYEIGMYGV
+1693 KEYEVGMYGV
-1703 GTSTNKAILTN
+1703 GTSTNKAVLTN

-1737 SGDINVNAQNS
+1737 SGDININAQDS
-1748 IGIYANNSVIDNTG
+1748 IGIYADNSVIDNTG

-1803 IDITLPGI
+1803 INIALPGI
-1811 ASFSP
+1811 TSFRP

-1827 DIAVNKNTKDFEDF
+1827 DIEVNKNTQNFEDF
-1841 NIKYDNE
+1841 NVKYDNKI
-1848 TYNTENSVKL
+1848 YNTQNSVKL
-1858 SKSQIANNLDL
+1858 SNSQIANNLDL
-1869 SLSNKTTNIEIPKNL
+1869 SFLNKTTNIEIPKNL
-1884 DNKSKEKRVKNN
+1884 DNKSKKKRVKKN
-1896 IVAMYADTSGVNLT
+1896 IVAMYADTSGVKLT
-1910 KPIKGLDNLNKDD
+1910 KPIKGLGNLNKND
-1923 KIILYVGAEAA
+1923 KIILYIGAEAA
-1934 NYTNKKVINL
+1934 NYTNERVINL

-1949 KPFIDELDKSTA
+1949 KPFIDELDESTA
-1961 IKAVYSGSLTWQAF
+1961 TKAVYSGSLTWQAF

-1997 YVNFIKK
+1997 YVNFITK

-2036 LLGKNEEFKL
+2036 LLGKNEEFNL

-2090 KFKVFGANTKRNQRV
+2090 KFKIFGANTKRDQRV

-2119 VLNNFNLQ
+2119 VLNNFDLK

-2156 LTAQIGYYV
+2156 LTAQIGYYI

-2192 TLNKDFWAKS
+2192 TLDKDFWAKS

-2221 NSGFKIS
+2221 DSGFKIS

-2236 YGIIENIKEKSG
+2236 YGIIDNIKEKSG

-2272 YTHLLDENSYF
+2272 YTHLLDESSYF

-2294 FGKINKANNLARFK
+2294 FGKINRANNLARFK
-2308 DANSYFSLPKEDK
+2308 DTNSYFSLPKEDK

>member
-1 MQKNIFLKVLILLLS
+1 MQKSIFLKVLVLLLG
-16 THISLSAKSIIPH
+16 TQMSLSAKSIIPH
-29 FTTGLDDNHS
+29 FTTCLDDNHS
-39 YQIGIN
+39 YQIGVN
-45 WLWLKQKSPNS
+45 WLWLKQKSPNH
-56 FSNNIDCLNHDGLT
+56 FLNKTNGQTNEDLT
-70 TKTKNGDYIDKN
+70 TKIRNGDYVDKN
-82 LLKRHITEIENQ
+82 LLKKHITEIEN
-94 EFLLGSGY
+94 EKLLLSSGY
-102 EVPHFLAFNKSGGSE
+102 EIPHFLAKNKSGGNE
-117 LKIIN
+117 LKITN
-122 FDPIGLAKDIIIK
+122 FNPVIIEKEISIK

-140 DKDWNLEDMLPKTNS
+140 DKDWILEDMLPKTNS

-180 DININLVGSGV
+180 DIDINLVGSGV
-191 VLYSDAYYLNTEMEN
+191 VLYSDAYYLNTEMEDQY
-206 EYDKQSNFSQVT
+206 EKQSNFSQVT

-271 SKNIKNDMGHFLNAI
+271 SKNINDDMGHFLNAI

-309 EPSNGNYDREYGFTV
+309 ESNGDYDREYGFTV
-324 VMETYPNEEE
+324 VMETYPNE
-334 DGFGNNIIN
+334 DDFNYIIN
-343 FNTANIDMINE
+343 FDTANIDMINE
-354 ELVKKNEDKIDYNLP
+354 KLANEDKIDDNLP

-376 EIGGQTDKSKV
+376 VIGGETDKSKV

-393 NDGTVE
+393 NEGTVE
-399 IGKNAKGFLMT
+399 IADKAKGFLMT
-410 VVNFASNKLY
+410 VVNAPSNKLY
-420 IANNKGNIVLL
+420 IANNKGSIVLL
-431 PRDDEKKKAAAFF
+431 PRYDESKKAAAFF
-444 YSPDIEQWEE
+444 YSPDIEQEP
-454 DTEGN
+454 DT
-459 IIKEHIIN
+459 KEHIIN
-467 VNTGDINLFGSY
+467 VNTGDINLFGSH
-479 TMGFLATAFTG
+479 TMGFLATAFANAYSP
-490 GGGSL
+490 GSL

-512 AKSIGIAIAG
+512 ANSIGIAIAG

-554 ALNKKNKSFNTM
+554 ALNKDNKSFNTM
-566 KIIIADKGNETKDYK
+566 KIIIADKGNETEDYY

-596 EGKKFKSQ
+596 EGKNFKPQ
-604 SNTTGNDERSV
+604 SNKASNDERSV
-615 DNAIAIVYNAKK
+615 DNAIAIVYNANE
-627 PSSAM
+627 PLSVM

-637 DIQINANSTSGIG
+637 DIQINANSTNGIG

-660 SGEENIGDEIK
+660 LDENSYAKIK
-671 DSFDGKI
+671 DSFDEKI
-678 VDKIKENFKN
+678 VNKINENFKN
-688 DTNHVININ
+688 RANHVININ

-702 VALYSANDE
+702 VALYSADK
-711 SEIMYNGNI
+711 SKIIYNGDI
-720 NINGGKDFEGKE
+720 NINGGKDFEGRE
-732 STDNRAILATDNGK
+732 STDNRAILATDHGE
-746 IEFQGNLNVGKD
+746 IEFQGKLNVGKD
-758 GSLITSNAIIYS
+758 DSLITSNAVVYS
-770 DNAKVIIKN
+770 DDAEVTIKKD
-779 GSDINMY
+779 STINMN

-795 ALNSLNPNIQSSQ
+795 ALNSLNPTNPNPQNSQS
-808 PQIKIEEGVT
+808 QIKIEEGVN
-818 VNLNGNGVGITA
+818 VKLNGNGVGIVA
-830 GNGGHIDISGANIN
+830 GNGGYIDLSGATIE
-844 ATGLKSALASIADG
+844 ATGLKSALASIA
-858 TNTSYINAEK
+858 TNASYINAEK
-868 ATITYD
+868 AIITYD

-884 NNAKINLNNATI
+884 NNAKINLDNATI
-896 KLKGNSYG
+896 KLNGNSYG
-904 VALDYDKANNTYDV
+904 IALDYDKANNTYDV
-918 KGLKGKVNI
+918 KGLMGKVKI

-943 DLRSSL
+943 DLQSSL
-949 FNDEG
+949 FKDEG
-954 SALNLQ
+954 SALNLKY
-960 DEDTIGAFRYKID
+960 EGTIGGGSFSYEID

-1005 KKGDKISKMQTNDEK
+1005 QKGDKISDMKTDDEK

-1027 NIKIQRANITLD
+1027 NIKIQRAKITLD

-1064 AVSAGPNAKN
+1064 AVSAGPNATK

-1101 GLYIDFGRVN
+1101 GLYIDFGKVN
-1111 TDKSSLIKVG
+1111 TDKSSEIKVG

-1136 DVTNDGTIQ
+1136 DVTNGGTIQ

-1151 IGAMLYAQNTRPY
+1151 IGAMLYAQNTGPY
-1164 SRAFIKQIGGD
+1164 SRAFIDQ
-1175 SKLNGFITNNGD
+1175 NGFIINNGD

-1200 DNNFNKVQNAYTAT
+1200 DNNLNKDKSAYTAT
-1214 NNKNINVNA
+1214 NKKNINVNA
-1223 ANSMAMASSYSTL
+1223 AKSIAMASSNSAL
-1236 INKGNI
+1236 SNEGNI
-1242 NLNKNSSSSI
+1242 NLNENSDSSI
-1252 AMYGKEFQDE
+1252 AMYGKDLQGE
-1262 AQAINSSSTLKN
+1262 SSSILKN
-1274 SGLISINSNHST
+1274 SGLISINSNHSA

-1292 VNNDS
+1292 VNNGS
-1297 STQLLDGGKIIS
+1297 STQLLGGGEITS
-1309 SKDAS
+1309 SKNTS

-1326 KNGSTI
+1326 KNGSKI
-1332 DLKGKNSVGIY
+1332 NLKGKNSVGIY
-1343 ANNSS
+1343 ADNSS
-1348 NINIEENAEINISDD
+1348 NVNVEENAEISIGDD
-1363 SIVLYSK
+1363 SIILYSK
-1370 SDDDTDIKYNIKNTE
+1370 SNDGTIINYNIKNTE
-1385 ILGKN
+1385 ISGKN

-1404 KLTLV
+1404 TLILTS
-1409 PNSVFNVKG
+1409 NSVFDVKG
-1418 ENSKA
+1418 EDSKA
-1423 LRLKSIGNPSN
+1423 LHLKSIGNPSN
-1434 YTFDDIAFNLKG
+1434 YTFNDIAFNLKG
-1446 KNNVAVLAEG
+1446 KNNVAVLAEN
-1456 STNISLGANSK
+1456 STNVNLGANSK

-1482 QDSDNETLTI
+1482 QGNNDETLTI
-1492 TNKGTINV
+1492 TNEGTINV

-1523 NNGTINTDD
+1523 NKGTINTDD
-1532 ESVGMYGIENK
+1532 ESVGMYGIDYEK
-1543 NVNLQNEGEININ
+1543 VNLQNEGEININ

-1570 NSGKINVNGENGVGM
+1570 NSGKININGENGVGM
-1585 YAKKGSLINSGEILA
+1585 YAKNGSLINSGEILA
-1600 NSQGAGMFSDEDAKI
+1600 NSQGIGMFGNEDAKI
-1615 LNLNKIL
+1615 SNLNKIL

-1631 YTKNEAVNKGNI
+1631 YTNNEAVNKGNI
-1643 SLLGDSSV
+1643 SLLGDSSI

-1658 LNEGVIDFN
+1658 LNEGVIDLN

-1674 FSAALMG
+1674 FSAALVG
-1681 KNIKNTGTINLN
+1681 DNIINTGTINLN
-1693 KEYEIGMYGV
+1693 KKYEVGMYGV
-1703 GTSTNKAILTN
+1703 GTSTNKAVLTN

-1731 FADIKN
+1731 FADVKN
-1737 SGDINVNAQNS
+1737 SGDININAQDS
-1748 IGIYANNSVIDNTG
+1748 IGIYADNSVIDNTG

-1803 IDITLPGI
+1803 IDIALPGI

-1841 NIKYDNE
+1841 NIKYEYE

-1884 DNKSKEKRVKNN
+1884 DNKSKKKRVKKN

-1910 KPIKGLDNLNKDD
+1910 KPIKGLDNLSKND
-1923 KIILYVGAEAA
+1923 KIILYIGAEAA

-1997 YVNFIKK
+1997 YVNFITK

-2009 DLYIALDKKYEKA
+2009 DLYIELDKKYEKA

-2090 KFKVFGANTKRNQRV
+2090 KFKIFGANTKRDQRV

>member
-1 MQKNIFLKVLILLLS
+1 MQKSIFLKVLVLLLG
-16 THISLSAKSIIPH
+16 TQISLSAKSIIPH

-39 YQIGIN
+39 YQIGVN
-45 WLWLKQKSPNS
+45 WLWLKQKS
-56 FSNNIDCLNHDGLT
+56 SNHFLNKTNGQTSEDLT
-70 TKTKNGDYIDKN
+70 TKIRNGDYIDKN
-82 LLKRHITEIENQ
+82 LLKRHITEIEN
-94 EFLLGSGY
+94 EKLLLSSGY
-102 EVPHFLAFNKSGGSE
+102 EIPHFLAKNRSGGNE
-117 LKIIN
+117 LKITN
-122 FDPIGLAKDIIIK
+122 FNPVIIEKEISIK

-191 VLYSDAYYLNTEMEN
+191 VLYSDAYYLNTKMEDQY
-206 EYDKQSNFSQVT
+206 EKQSNFSQVT

-225 KISPDFKNDYFANRN
+225 KISPDFKNNYFANRN

-271 SKNIKNDMGHFLNAI
+271 SKNIKDDMGHFLNAI
-286 RTAPYTKFKEGVKIY
+286 RTAPYIKFKEGVKIY

-309 EPSNGNYDREYGFTV
+309 ESNGDYDREYGFTV
-324 VMETYPNEEE
+324 VMETYPNE
-334 DGFGNNIIN
+334 DDFNYIIN
-343 FNTANIDMINE
+343 FDTANIDMINE
-354 ELVKKNEDKIDYNLP
+354 KLANDEDKIDDNLP
-369 YFMPKDL
+369 YFMPTDL

-410 VVNFASNKLY
+410 VVNAPSNKLY
-420 IANNKGNIVLL
+420 IANNKGSIVLL
-431 PRDDEKKKAAAFF
+431 PRDDENKKAAAFF
-444 YSPDIEQWEE
+444 YSPDIEQEP
-454 DTEGN
+454 DT
-459 IIKEHIIN
+459 KEHIIN
-467 VNTGDINLFGSY
+467 VNTGDINLFGSH
-479 TMGFLATAFTG
+479 TMGFLATAFTNAYSP
-490 GGGSL
+490 GSL

-554 ALNKKNKSFNTM
+554 ALNKENKSFNTM
-566 KIIIADKGNETKDYK
+566 KIVIADKGNETKDYY

-596 EGKKFKSQ
+596 EGKNFKSQ
-604 SNTTGNDERSV
+604 SNIASNDKRSV
-615 DNAIAIVYNAKK
+615 DNAIAIVYNANKH
-627 PSSAM
+627 SSVM

-637 DIQINANSTSGIG
+637 DIQINANSTNGIG

-678 VDKIKENFKN
+678 VNKIKENFKN

-702 VALYSANDE
+702 VALYSANDK
-711 SEIMYNGNI
+711 SEIIYNGNI
-720 NINGGKDFEGKE
+720 NLNGGKDFEGKE

-746 IEFQGNLNVGKD
+746 IEFQGKLNVGKD
-758 GSLITSNAIIYS
+758 DSLITSSAVVYS
-770 DNAKVIIKN
+770 DNAEVTVKKGKKSSV
-779 GSDINMY
+779 INMN

-795 ALNSLNPNIQSSQ
+795 ALNPTNTNPQNSQ
-808 PQIKIEEGVT
+808 PQIKIEEGIE
-818 VNLNGNGVGITA
+818 VNLNGNGVGIVA
-830 GNGGHIDISGANIN
+830 GSGGYIDLEGATIN
-844 ATGLKSALASIADG
+844 AKGLKSALASIG
-858 TNTSYINAEK
+858 NTSYINAED
-868 ATITYD
+868 AIITYD

-884 NNAKINLNNATI
+884 KEAKINLNNATI

-904 VALDYDKANNTYDV
+904 IALDYDKANKTYDV
-918 KGLKGKVNI
+918 KGLMGKVKI
-927 KPLSDK
+927 EPLSDK
-933 VNLFTIKDYK
+933 VNIFTIKGYEN
-943 DLRSSL
+943 LQTSL
-949 FNDEG
+949 FKNEDG
-954 SALNLQ
+954 ALNLKDQ
-960 DEDTIGAFRYKID
+960 GTIRGGSFSYEID
-973 RSDPNGAKATLAL
+973 RDNPDGKKATLAL
-986 IDGLENFLIDSDID
+986 IDGLKNFLIDSNID

-1005 KKGDKISKMQTNDEK
+1005 QKGDKISDMKTDDEK

-1039 SGKTVKADMNKDE
+1039 SGKTVKADMNENE

-1064 AVSAGPNAKN
+1064 AVSAGPNVTK

-1101 GLYIDFGRVN
+1101 GLYIDFGKVN
-1111 TDKSSLIKVG
+1111 TDKSSEIKVG
-1121 SSNTENATGIYAVSS
+1121 SSNTKNATGIYAVSS
-1136 DVTNDGTIQ
+1136 DVTNGGTIQ
-1145 TDSSLS
+1145 TDSSFS
-1151 IGAMLYAQNTRPY
+1151 IGAMLYAQNTKPY

-1175 SKLNGFITNNGD
+1175 SNLNGFITNNGD

-1200 DNNFNKVQNAYTAT
+1200 DNNLNEDQNAYTAT
-1214 NNKNINVNA
+1214 NKENINVNA
-1223 ANSMAMASSYSTL
+1223 ANSMAMASSNSTL
-1236 INKGNI
+1236 TNEGNI
-1242 NLNKNSSSSI
+1242 NLNEYSDSSI
-1252 AMYGKEFQDE
+1252 AMYGKEFQNE
-1262 AQAINSSSTLKN
+1262 AQNTKSSSTLKN
-1274 SGLISINSNHST
+1274 SGLISINSNHSA

-1292 VNNDS
+1292 VINDS

-1332 DLKGKNSVGIY
+1332 NLRGKNSVGIY

-1348 NINIEENAEINISDD
+1348 KVNIEENAKISVGDE
-1363 SIVLYSK
+1363 SIILYSK
-1370 SDDDTDIKYNIKNTE
+1370 SGDKTSINYNIKNTE
-1385 ILGKN
+1385 ISGKN
-1390 QTAIYLENSKENAN
+1390 QTAIYLENITQNAN

-1409 PNSVFNVKG
+1409 PNSVFNVNG

-1423 LRLKSIGNPSN
+1423 LHLKSMGNPSN
-1434 YTFDDIAFNLKG
+1434 YTFDDITFNLKG

-1456 STNISLGANSK
+1456 NTNVSLGANSK

-1482 QDSDNETLTI
+1482 QENNNETLTI
-1492 TNKGTINV
+1492 TNEGTINV

-1523 NNGTINTDD
+1523 NKGTINTDD
-1532 ESVGMYGIENK
+1532 ESVGMYGIDDE

-1570 NSGKINVNGENGVGM
+1570 NSGKININGENGVGM

-1615 LNLNKIL
+1615 SNLNKIL

-1658 LNEGVIDFN
+1658 LNDGVIDLN

-1693 KEYEIGMYGV
+1693 KEYEVGMYGV

-1714 DGVINL
+1714 DGAINL

-1731 FADIKN
+1731 FADVKN
-1737 SGDINVNAQNS
+1737 SGDININAQDS
-1748 IGIYANNSVIDNTG
+1748 IGIYADNSVIDNTG

-1803 IDITLPGI
+1803 IDIALPGI

-1827 DIAVNKNTKDFEDF
+1827 DIEVNKNTQNFEDF
-1841 NIKYDNE
+1841 NVKYDNKI
-1848 TYNTENSVKL
+1848 YNTQNSVKL
-1858 SKSQIANNLDL
+1858 SNSQIANNLDL
-1869 SLSNKTTNIEIPKNL
+1869 SFLNKTTNIEIPKNL
-1884 DNKSKEKRVKNN
+1884 DNKSKKKIVKNN
-1896 IVAMYADTSGVNLT
+1896 IVAMYADTSGVKLT
-1910 KPIKGLDNLNKDD
+1910 KPIKGLGNLNKND
-1923 KIILYVGAEAA
+1923 KIILYIGAEAA
-1934 NYTNKKVINL
+1934 NYTNERVINL

-1949 KPFIDELDKSTA
+1949 KPFIDELDESTA
-1961 IKAVYSGSLTWQAF
+1961 TKAVYSGSLTWQAF

-1997 YVNFIKK
+1997 YVNFITK

-2036 LLGKNEEFKL
+2036 LLGKNEEFNL

-2090 KFKVFGANTKRNQRV
+2090 KFKIFGANTKRDQRA

-2119 VLNNFNLQ
+2119 VLNNFDLK

-2137 GIAKERYEFKNDYK
+2137 GIAKERYEFNNDYK

-2192 TLNKDFWAKS
+2192 TLDKDFWAKS

-2221 NSGFKIS
+2221 DSGFKIS

-2236 YGIIENIKEKSG
+2236 YGIIDNIKEKSG

-2308 DANSYFSLPKEDK
+2308 DTNSYFSLPKEDK

>member
-1 MQKNIFLKVLILLLS
+1 MQKSIFLKVLVLLLG
-16 THISLSAKSIIPH
+16 TQMSLSAKSIIPH

-56 FSNNIDCLNHDGLT
+56 FSNNIDGSNHDGLT

-82 LLKRHITEIENQ
+82 LLKRHITEIEN
-94 EFLLGSGY
+94 EKLLLSSGY
-102 EVPHFLAFNKSGGSE
+102 EVPHFLAKNKMGENELEITNFNTENIK
-117 LKIIN
+117 
-122 FDPIGLAKDIIIK
+122 KDISIK
-135 KPSYG
+135 KPSYEN
-140 DKDWNLEDMLPKTNS
+140 KDWNLKDMLPQAKS
-155 TNPFFDIPVASP
+155 TNPLFNIPTVGLISMPDIA
-167 VSVPDVKTPKQIN
+167 KPKDIDEVN
-180 DININLVGSGV
+180 INIKGSGAR
-191 VLYSDAYYLNTEMEN
+191 LSEYAYYLNTKGS
-206 EYDKQSNFSQVT
+206 DQGNFSQVT
-218 FEKGTFL
+218 LEKGTFL
-225 KISPDFKNDYFANRN
+225 KISSDDKKGF
-240 DGILKIKDYK
+240 LKIKDYK
-250 VTKPLFYKEGELENQ
+250 ATMPLFYNNHNKPIGDSEE
-265 PSSQEG
+265 
-271 SKNIKNDMGHFLNAI
+271 KKTFYANDDEKHFLYTL
-286 RTAPYTKFKEGVKIY
+286 RTAPYNTFKKDVKIY
-301 TDSQNYNP
+301 MDSKSYNTNTGCCDY
-309 EPSNGNYDREYGFTV
+309 EFGFAV
-324 VMETYPNEEE
+324 VGETYPS
-334 DGFGNNIIN
+334 DN
-343 FNTANIDMINE
+343 FE
-354 ELVKKNEDKIDYNLP
+354 KKNISEINQEILKDSTGKKFIDVTLP

-376 EIGGQTDKSKV
+376 TISGKTDKSKV

-393 NDGTVE
+393 NEGIAE
-399 IGKNAKGFLMT
+399 IGKTAKGFLMM
-410 VVNFASNKLY
+410 VVNHKTSDKLHIY
-420 IANNKGNIVLL
+420 NNSGDIVLL
-431 PRDDEKKKAAAFF
+431 PRDDDDEDKKAAVFF
-444 YSPDIEQWEE
+444 HSPDVKN
-454 DTEGN
+454 GN
-459 IIKEHIIN
+459 TSAIYT
-467 VNTGDINLFGSY
+467 NTRNINLFGMHTVGY
-479 TMGFLATAFTG
+479 LATAREKDH
-490 GGGSL
+490 L
-495 KDSILSFINDG
+495 KDSTLSFINDG
-506 NLIVNG
+506 NFVLNG
-512 AKSIGIAIAG
+512 ANSIGMAIAG
-522 DKGDL
+522 DRGDL
-527 GIGSSVHAFKPIT
+527 QPGSNVHTFKPII
-540 LRGDE
+540 LRGDKA
-545 TIGFYNENN
+545 IGFYNAND
-554 ALNKKNKSFNTM
+554 ALNKENKSFSTM
-566 KIIIADKGNETKDYK
+566 KVVIGDKGNETKDYE
-581 SKIADE
+581 SKIVKDDWDVPE
-587 NLEIKEDGK
+587 EIDIKKDDEDGAL
-596 EGKKFKSQ
+596 FYSQ
-604 SNTTGNDERSV
+604 SNITGNDDKSV
-615 DNAIAIVYNAKK
+615 DNAIAMIYNPNYKN
-627 PSSAM
+627 SVM
-632 DLVKT
+632 DNFVRT
-637 DIQINANSTSGIG
+637 DIQINANSTNGIG
-650 IYAKNGTIKL
+650 IYAKSGTIKL
-660 SGEENIGDEIK
+660 LDDIADDDIK
-671 DSFDGKI
+671 NSFHQTI
-678 VDKIKENFKN
+678 VDKIKEYFNNSAK
-688 DTNHVININ
+688 HVININ

-702 VALYSANDE
+702 VALYAKKDKNNNPSII
-711 SEIMYNGNI
+711 SYNGDI
-720 NINGGKDFEGKE
+720 NINAGKDFKGEN
-732 STDNRAILATDNGK
+732 STDNKAILATDQGE
-746 IEFQGNLNVGKD
+746 IEFQGKLNVGKED
-758 GSLITSNAIIYS
+758 SLITSNAVVYS

-779 GSDINMY
+779 GSTINMN

-795 ALNSLNPNIQSSQ
+795 ASNSSNKNPQNSQ
-808 PQIKIEEGVT
+808 PQIIIEKDTKIT
-818 VNLNGNGVGITA
+818 LNGDGVGIVA
-830 GNGGHIDISGANIN
+830 GNGGHIDLQGATIK
-844 ATGLKSALASIADG
+844 ATGLKSALASIG
-858 TNTSYINAEK
+858 NTSYINAQK
-868 ATITYD
+868 AVINYD

-884 NNAKINLNNATI
+884 ENAKIDLNNATI
-896 KLKGNSYG
+896 NLKGNSYG
-904 VALDYDKANNTYDV
+904 IALDYDKANNTYDV
-918 KGLKGKVNI
+918 KGLMGKVKI

-943 DLRSSL
+943 DLKSSL
-949 FNDEG
+949 FYDEG

-960 DEDTIGAFRYKID
+960 DQAAIGAFSYKID
-973 RSDPNGAKATLAL
+973 RSNPDGEKATLAL

-1005 KKGDKISKMQTNDEK
+1005 QRGDKISDMHTDDEK

-1039 SGKTVKADMNKDE
+1039 SGKTVKAIMDETE

-1074 KDETSITLKDNS
+1074 KDKTSITLKDNS
-1086 KVIVDSKDQKEDAGV
+1086 KVIVDRKDQKEAGV
-1101 GLYIDFGRVN
+1101 GLYIDFGKVN
-1111 TDKSSLIKVG
+1111 TDKSSSIKVG
-1121 SSNTENATGIYAVSS
+1121 SSNTKNATGIYAVSS

-1151 IGAMLYAQNTRPY
+1151 IGAMLYAQNTKPY
-1164 SRAFIKQIGGD
+1164 SRAFIKQIGGN
-1175 SKLNGFITNNGD
+1175 SNLNGFITNNGD

-1200 DNNFNKVQNAYTAT
+1200 DNNFNKVQNSYTGT

-1223 ANSMAMASSYSTL
+1223 ANSMAMASSNSTL
-1236 INKGNI
+1236 INEGNI
-1242 NLNKNSSSSI
+1242 NLNKNSNSSI
-1252 AMYGKEFQDE
+1252 AMYGKEFQNE
-1262 AQAINSSSTLKN
+1262 AQNTKSSSTLKN
-1274 SGLISINSNHST
+1274 SGRISINSNHSA

-1292 VNNDS
+1292 VINDS
-1297 STQLLDGGKIIS
+1297 STQLLGGGEIIS

-1348 NINIEENAEINISDD
+1348 NVNIEENAEISVGDE
-1363 SIVLYSK
+1363 SIILYSK
-1370 SDDDTDIKYNIKNTE
+1370 SNDKTNINYNIKNTE
-1385 ILGKN
+1385 ISDKN

-1423 LRLKSIGNPSN
+1423 LHLKSIGNPSN
-1434 YTFDDIAFNLKG
+1434 YSFDDITFNLKG

-1456 STNISLGANSK
+1456 STNVSLGVNSK

-1482 QDSDNETLTI
+1482 QDSDNKTITI

-1600 NSQGAGMFSDEDAKI
+1600 SSQGAGMFSDEDAKI

-1622 LNKENSIGI
+1622 LNNKNSIGI

-1658 LNEGVIDFN
+1658 LNEGAIN
-1667 SKGENDK
+1667 LSSKGENDK
-1674 FSAALMG
+1674 FSAALVG
-1681 KNIKNTGTINLN
+1681 ENIKNTGTINLN
-1693 KEYEIGMYGV
+1693 KEYEVGMYGV
-1703 GTSTNKAILTN
+1703 GTSTDRAILTN

-1803 IDITLPGI
+1803 IDIALPGI

-1858 SKSQIANNLDL
+1858 SKSQITNNLDL

-1884 DNKSKEKRVKNN
+1884 DNKSKEKIVKKN

-1910 KPIKGLDNLNKDD
+1910 KPIKGLDNLNIND

-1949 KPFIDELDKSTA
+1949 KPFIDELDRSTA

-2079 MRWDTNTTDTT
+2079 MHWDTNTTDTT
-2090 KFKVFGANTKRNQRV
+2090 KFKIFGANTKRDQRV

-2119 VLNNFNLQ
+2119 VLNNFDLQ

-2137 GIAKERYEFKNDYK
+2137 GIAKERYEFNNDYK

-2180 AATGSAREMKRY
+2180 SATGSTREMKRY
-2192 TLNKDFWAKS
+2192 TLDKDFWAKS

-2221 NSGFKIS
+2221 DSGFKIS
-2228 PYAGVDLG
+2228 PYTGVDLG
-2236 YGIIENIKEKSG
+2236 YGIIESIKEKSG
-2248 NTLLLDVDSKDYYS
+2248 NTLLLDVNSKDYYS
-2262 IRPNLGIELG
+2262 IRPNLGVELG

-2283 NILLDSKIYKE
+2283 NILLDSRIYKE
-2294 FGKINKANNLARFK
+2294 FGKINRANNLARFK
-2308 DANSYFSLPKEDK
+2308 DTNSYFSLPKEDK

>member
-1 MQKNIFLKVLILLLS
+1 MQKSIFLKVLVLLLG
-16 THISLSAKSIIPH
+16 TQMSLSAKSIIPH

-39 YQIGIN
+39 YQIGVN

-56 FSNNIDCLNHDGLT
+56 FSNNIDGSNHDGLT

-82 LLKRHITEIENQ
+82 LLKRHITEIEN
-94 EFLLGSGY
+94 EKLLLSSGY
-102 EVPHFLAFNKSGGSE
+102 EIPHFLAKNKSGGNE
-117 LKIIN
+117 LKITN
-122 FDPIGLAKDIIIK
+122 FNPVIIEKEISIK

-140 DKDWNLEDMLPKTNS
+140 DKDWNLKDMLPKTNS
-155 TNPFFDIPVASP
+155 TNPLFDIPVTSP
-167 VSVPDVKTPKQIN
+167 VPVPSVNKPKPIS

-191 VLYSDAYYLNTEMEN
+191 VLYSDAYYLNTKMEDQY
-206 EYDKQSNFSQVT
+206 EKQSNFSQVT

-225 KISPDFKNDYFANRN
+225 KISPDFKKDEYYDRN

-250 VTKPLFYKEGELENQ
+250 VTKPLFYNEGELENK
-265 PSSQEG
+265 PSSEEG
-271 SKNIKNDMGHFLNAI
+271 STDIKKDMGHFLNAI
-286 RTAPYTKFKEGVKIY
+286 RTAPYTKFKKGVKIY
-301 TDSQNYNP
+301 TDSQDYNTEAP
-309 EPSNGNYDREYGFTV
+309 DSYDREYGFTV
-324 VMETYPNEEE
+324 VMETYPNKDSFDETT
-334 DGFGNNIIN
+334 N
-343 FNTANIDMINE
+343 FKTANIGEINK
-354 ELVKKNEDKIDYNLP
+354 ELANEDKIDDNLP

-376 EIGGQTDKSKV
+376 VIGGQKDKSKV

-393 NDGTVE
+393 NEGTVE
-399 IGKNAKGFLMT
+399 IADKAKGFLMT
-410 VVNFASNKLY
+410 VVFDPASNKLY

-431 PRDDEKKKAAAFF
+431 PRYVEDQKAAAFF
-444 YSPDIEQWEE
+444 YSPDIRQEE
-454 DTEGN
+454 DT
-459 IIKEHIIN
+459 KEHIIN
-467 VNTGDINLFGSY
+467 VNTGDINLFGSH

-490 GGGSL
+490 GFDGGGSL

-527 GIGSSVHAFKPIT
+527 GMGSNVHAFKPIT

-554 ALNKKNKSFNTM
+554 TLNEGNKSFNTM
-566 KIIIADKGNETKDYK
+566 KIIIADKGNETKDYY

-596 EGKKFKSQ
+596 KGKEFKPQ
-604 SNTTGNDERSV
+604 SNLTGNDERSV
-615 DNAIAIVYNAKK
+615 DNAIAIVYNANK
-627 PSSAM
+627 PSSVM
-632 DLVKT
+632 DLAKT
-637 DIQINANSTSGIG
+637 DIQINANSTNGIG
-650 IYAKNGTIKL
+650 IYAKKGTIKL
-660 SGEENIGDEIK
+660 SGENNDAKII
-671 DSFDGKI
+671 DSFDEKI
-678 VDKIKENFKN
+678 VKKIKDNFKN

-702 VALYSANDE
+702 VALYSANDK
-711 SEIMYNGNI
+711 SEIIYNGNI
-720 NINGGKDFEGKE
+720 NINSGKDFEGKE
-732 STDNRAILATDNGK
+732 STDNKAILATDNGK

-770 DNAKVIIKN
+770 DNAEVTVKKGKK
-779 GSDINMY
+779 GSVINMN

-795 ALNSLNPNIQSSQ
+795 ALNPTNTNPQNSQ
-808 PQIKIEEGVT
+808 PQITIEKGV
-818 VNLNGNGVGITA
+818 NIKLNGNGVGITA
-830 GNGGHIDISGANIN
+830 GNGGHIDISGATIN
-844 ATGLKSALASIADG
+844 ATGLKSALASIG
-858 TNTSYINAEK
+858 NTSYINAQN
-868 ATITYD
+868 AVINYD

-884 NNAKINLNNATI
+884 ENAKIDLNKATI
-896 KLKGNSYG
+896 NLKGNSYG
-904 VALDYDKANNTYDV
+904 IALDYNKANNTYDV
-918 KGLKGKVNI
+918 KGLMGKVNI

-933 VNLFTIKDYK
+933 VNLFTIKGYK
-943 DLRSSL
+943 DLKSSL

-954 SALNLQ
+954 GALNLR
-960 DEDTIGAFRYKID
+960 ETIGDFTYEID

-1005 KKGDKISKMQTNDEK
+1005 KTGDRISKMRNNDEK

-1027 NIKIQRANITLD
+1027 NIKIQRANITLGSD
-1039 SGKTVKADMNKDE
+1039 KTIKAVMNEDE

-1086 KVIVDSKDQKEDAGV
+1086 QVIVDRKDQKEDAGV
-1101 GLYIDFGRVN
+1101 GLYIDFGKVN
-1111 TDKSSLIKVG
+1111 TEKSSSIKVG
-1121 SSNTENATGIYAVSS
+1121 SSNTKNATGIYAVSS
-1136 DVTNDGTIQ
+1136 DVTNGGTIQ
-1145 TDSSLS
+1145 TDSSFS

-1236 INKGNI
+1236 TNKGNI
-1242 NLNKNSSSSI
+1242 NLNNKSDSSI
-1252 AMYGKEFQDE
+1252 AMYGKEFQNE

-1274 SGLISINSNHST
+1274 SGLISINSNHSA

-1332 DLKGKNSVGIY
+1332 NLRGKNSVGIY

-1348 NINIEENAEINISDD
+1348 KVNIEENAKISVGDE
-1363 SIVLYSK
+1363 SIILYSK
-1370 SDDDTDIKYNIKNTE
+1370 SGDKTSINYNIKNTE
-1385 ILGKN
+1385 ISGKN
-1390 QTAIYLENSKENAN
+1390 QTAIYLENITQNAN

-1409 PNSVFNVKG
+1409 PNSVFNVNG

-1423 LRLKSIGNPSN
+1423 LHLKSMGNPSN

-1456 STNISLGANSK
+1456 NTNVSLGANSK

-1482 QDSDNETLTI
+1482 QENNNETLTI

-1600 NSQGAGMFSDEDAKI
+1600 NSQSIGMFGNGDTKVS
-1615 LNLNKIL
+1615 NLNKIL
-1622 LNKENSIGI
+1622 LNNENSVGI
-1631 YTKNEAVNKGNI
+1631 YTKNKAVNKGNI
-1643 SLLGDSSV
+1643 SLLGDSSI

-1658 LNEGVIDFN
+1658 LNEGVIDLN

-1674 FSAALMG
+1674 FSAALVG
-1681 KNIKNTGTINLN
+1681 ENIKNTGTINLN
-1693 KEYEIGMYGV
+1693 KEYEVGMYGV
-1703 GTSTNKAILTN
+1703 GTSTNKAVLTN

-1737 SGDINVNAQNS
+1737 SGDININAQNS

-1803 IDITLPGI
+1803 IDIALPGI

-1827 DIAVNKNTKDFEDF
+1827 DISVNKNTKDFEDF

-1848 TYNTENSVKL
+1848 TYNTQNSVKL
-1858 SKSQIANNLDL
+1858 SNSQIANNLDL

-1884 DNKSKEKRVKNN
+1884 DNKSKEKRVKKN
-1896 IVAMYADTSGVNLT
+1896 IVAMYADTSGVKLT
-1910 KPIKGLDNLNKDD
+1910 KPIKGLDKLNKND

-1949 KPFIDELDKSTA
+1949 KPFIDELDRSTA

-2036 LLGKNEEFKL
+2036 LLGKNEEFNL

-2059 STQTRAYSSAD
+2059 STQTRAYSSAE

-2090 KFKVFGANTKRNQRV
+2090 KFKVFGANTKRDQRA

-2119 VLNNFNLQ
+2119 VLNNFDLQ

-2137 GIAKERYEFKNDYK
+2137 GIAKERYEFNNDYK

-2192 TLNKDFWAKS
+2192 TLDKDFWAKS

-2221 NSGFKIS
+2221 DSGFKIS

-2236 YGIIENIKEKSG
+2236 YGIMDNIKEKSG

-2272 YTHLLDENSYF
+2272 YTHLLDEGSYF

-2294 FGKINKANNLARFK
+2294 FGKINRANNLARFK
-2308 DANSYFSLPKEDK
+2308 DTNSYFSLPKEDK